1 MQMLAKIVNWF
12 LRLTAYG
19 VGAILILA
27 VLALAIFGFTAFGA
41 RIVTEKIAST
51 LSNRDMTITVRE
63 PQGLLTGG
71 LRAAEITVSDTR
83 GVFAEIHGIAIDW
96 NPLALLTGTFHAKRF
111 EIEAIDVLRKP
122 VRTLPSRPAAENAG
136 GFSLPIK
143 VDIDRVALPDI
154 KLAEP
159 FAGRAFALAAEGSLS
174 ANRDGGEAIV
184 NVRRH
189 AVLDARLVADIAYA
203 PAENRLRLKAQL
215 AEPKGGLL
223 AGFLGLPDNPAVNI
237 DLDGQGPISDW
248 RGKVQAALDGQQ
260 RAAIEARHQIS
271 ADGLHHLD
279 LKGGG
284 DLSSLLPAA
293 FRPLF
298 AGQTNIDLATT
309 FNDHGKI
316 DIQTGNIATG
326 SVVIAASGTL
336 DPAGNNSLNA
346 NLLGTSGPVDF
357 RWPLAEGEA
366 RFLIS
371 GLNLALTGD
380 AQAARLNVSGSLD
393 TATLPQAVIGNVKL
407 TAKSDSFNLAAR
419 SGSVQLRLV
428 AGDMTFAEPNL
439 NRAVQ
444 GPVTIASPLQITPGS
459 IGFNGTT
466 LESANIIGGLNGSYR
481 LADQA
486 LTGNVKLTI
495 APAALPAAVSGRF
508 DGPISL
514 ESQVTGTIPSKF
526 ALSNLVVTSGT
537 LEAAGNVALDG
548 SKVNADL
555 SGRLPDIGKLITGAN
570 GGAGYA
576 VRVGGELPA
585 ISVTANLK
593 SPSLEMAD
601 RTLGNLNID
610 LSGLA
615 DPKAPQGKIAATG
628 TIDGQPIAIN
638 GDISSADGRMRIPAL
653 TADIGGNRLTANL
666 EFSPALQPTGA
677 LTFDFPNIGLLA
689 ALGGQKAEGDL
700 KGSLG
705 VASDNGKIALKLR
718 ATGASIRRDTLA
730 IVKPDIDVTVSDLST
745 FAANG
750 TVKAEELNAGAN
762 RLAGLALGFT
772 RQQNQTVFDLNAAYD
787 GNPVLAAGNIEMADG
802 AIDLN
807 LDRFSASPRNIPVE
821 LAAPTQVAIT
831 GGTAS
836 LTGLTLK
843 TGTGSVSVTGSAGE
857 TLKLDADIHD
867 LPAALANGF
876 VPNLSAGGTIS
887 GKIAVTGT
895 PAAPVA
901 DFKLDWKDATTGQ
914 TKGAGLAPLGI
925 TAGGKFA
932 DNKLDFDTTIGS
944 GDGLSLK
951 AAGNVALA
959 DPKAPV
965 LNIDADIL
973 NLPARIANG
982 FVPDLAAAG
991 VITGKVSA
999 TGPLSAPTANF
1010 DLDWKDAATSHTKR
1024 AGLGDLAVK
1033 ASGKFA
1039 DNKLDFDTAIAGADS
1054 LSLKSNGNV
1063 AVTGTTIGNVEVD
1076 ATLKNIPAGIA
1087 NSFVADLAAKGAISG
1102 TVSAAGSLAAPTAN
1116 FDLSWKDAGTSH
1128 TKRAGLGDLAVKA
1141 SGKFADNK
1149 LDFDTAIAGA
1159 DSLSLKSNGNVA
1171 VTGTTIGN
1179 VEVDATLK
1187 NIPAGIA
1194 NSFVADL
1201 AAKGA
1206 ISGTV
1211 SAAGSLAA
1219 PTANFDLSW
1228 KDAGTSHTKRAGL
1241 ADLAVKASGKFADN
1255 KLDFDTAIA
1264 GADSVSLTA
1273 NGNVAVTGTM
1283 IDNIKVDATLKNIP
1297 AGIANSFVAD
1307 LAAEGAISGT
1317 VSAAGSLAAPTANFD
1332 LDWKDAAT
1340 SHTKRAGLAALGLT
1354 AAGKFADNKLDFNAA
1369 ASGAEGLSLK
1379 STGNVALV
1387 GTTVENIKVDAEI
1400 AKIPASL
1407 ANAFVP
1413 DLAAGGTI
1421 SGTLSAAG
1429 TPAAPNADFKLAW
1442 TDAATS
1448 HTRSAHLSGLALA
1461 ASGHF
1466 ADNRLD
1472 FDADLGGKDGLSLK
1486 AKGNVATAGTSVRN
1500 LDVKADLANLPAALA
1515 NGFIPGLAAEG
1526 TVSGT
1531 ASVSGA
1537 LPKPAVDFKLDW
1549 KNAAT
1554 AQTKNSGLSGLSA
1567 AASGKYADDRVDFD
1581 ANLAGKDGVL
1591 AKATG
1596 GVTIAGTAI
1605 RDLSINADIPALPA
1619 NIANAFVPGLG
1630 AEGTLSANAVTSGT
1644 PENPIVDF
1652 KLDWKDAATSHT
1664 KAAGLSRL
1672 ALAATGKYAGD
1683 RLDFDANLSG
1693 SGGVALKA
1701 AGNLSLAGTSIRAV
1715 DATVNA
1721 SNVPAAIANSFVPGL
1736 GAEGA
1741 VSATAKATGAL
1752 SAPSVDFKVDWK
1764 NAATSQTKG
1773 AGLSPFTIGA
1783 SGKLA
1788 GNRLTVDTSLVG
1800 DAGMSLKGGGSVVIT
1815 GNRALDMRFNGNLP
1829 FAVLGAPL
1837 AQQGLVADGVA
1848 TLNLQVGGTAAA
1860 PVINGT
1866 VSTNGAKLVDVRRN
1880 LAVNNLAATVTF
1892 NGSQAVISRLSG
1904 SLGGGGTIS
1913 ASGTIGIQPAG
1924 GFPAD
1929 ISIKLDQAVYV
1940 DGTLVVSTVNGT
1952 LGLRGPIMNSTL
1964 SGKLR
1969 LDKTSITVPEKLPT
1983 SLREIDIRHKN
1994 APRAVLAQLRD
2005 DGERKPTEKSSTIT
2019 LDLEID
2025 APSHI
2030 FARGRGIDAEL
2041 GGKVTIRG
2049 TAAAPIVTGGFTM
2062 RRGRMT
2068 ILNRRLDFTD
2078 KSRITFA
2085 GDLTPALDMEAT
2097 STSGSTTL
2105 TVDVA
2110 GLATDP
2116 AITFS
2121 SSPQLPQ
2128 DEVLAQLIFGQ
2139 SMSKLSPV
2147 QIAQLAD
2154 AVSQLAGNRSTSLF
2168 EGLRNQLGV
2177 DDLDISTDS
2186 KGQTSVSV
2194 GRYLNDRT
2202 YFELQQGGA
2211 AGAKAII
2218 NLDVGRGVKL
2228 RGAAGGNGAGEAGV
2242 VYEREY

>member
-1 MQMLAKIVNWF
+1 MQTLTKIVNWIV
-12 LRLTAYG
+12 RLTGYA
-19 VGAILILA
+19 VGATLILA
-27 VLALAIFGFTAFGA
+27 VVALAIFGFTSFGA

-51 LSNRDMTITVRE
+51 LSNRDMTIEVRE

-71 LRAAEITVSDTR
+71 LRAAEISISDTR
-83 GVFAEIHGIAIDW
+83 GVFAEIHGVAIDW
-96 NPLALLTGTFHAKRF
+96 NPFALLTGTFHAKRF
-111 EIEAIDVLRKP
+111 EIEAINVLRKP
-122 VRTLPSRPAAENAG
+122 VRTLPSRPQAENSG

-143 VDIDRVALPDI
+143 VDVDRIALPDI
-154 KLAEP
+154 KLAAP
-159 FAGRAFALAAEGSLS
+159 VAGRAFALAAEGSLS
-174 ANRDGGEAIV
+174 ANGDGGEAVV
-184 NVRRH
+184 NVSRH
-189 AVLDARLVADIAYA
+189 AVPDARLAADIAFA

-215 AEPKGGLL
+215 SEPKGGLL
-223 AGFLGLPDNPAVNI
+223 AGFLGLPDSPAVNI

-248 RGKVQAALDGQQ
+248 KGKLQAALDGQQ
-260 RAAIEARHQIS
+260 RAAIEARHQITE
-271 ADGLHHLD
+271 DGLHHLD

-284 DLSSLLPAA
+284 DLSSLLPSA

-309 FNDHGKI
+309 FDNHGKI

-380 AQAARLNVSGSLD
+380 AQTARLNVSGSLD
-393 TATLPQAVIGNVKL
+393 TATLPQATIGNIKL
-407 TAKSDSFNLAAR
+407 TAKSDAFNLAAR

-428 AGDMTFAEPNL
+428 AGDTTFTEPNL

-444 GPVTIASPLQITPGS
+444 GPVTIASPLQISPSG

-466 LESANIIGGLNGSYR
+466 VESANINGGLNGSYR
-481 LADQA
+481 LADKA
-486 LTGNVKLTI
+486 LTGNLKLTI
-495 APAALPAAVSGRF
+495 NPAALPAAVTSRF

-514 ESQVTGTIPSKF
+514 ESQVVGTIPSKF
-526 ALSNLVVTSGT
+526 ALSNLVLKSGT

-548 SKVNADL
+548 GMLNADL
-555 SGRLPDIGKLITGAN
+555 SGRLPDIGKLIPGAS

-576 VRVGGELPA
+576 LRVGGELPA

-593 SPSLEMAD
+593 AASLEMAD

-615 DPKAPQGKIAATG
+615 DPKAPQGRIAATG
-628 TIDGQPIAIN
+628 TIDGQPIGIN
-638 GDISSADGRMRIPAL
+638 GDISSQDGKTSIPAL
-653 TADIGGNRLTANL
+653 TADIGGNRLTGNV
-666 EFSPALQPTGA
+666 EFSPTLEPTAA
-677 LTFDFPNIGLLA
+677 LTFDFPNVGLLA
-689 ALGGQKAEGDL
+689 ALGGQKADGDL

-705 VASDNGKIALKLR
+705 VSSDGGRIALKLL
-718 ATGASIRRDTLA
+718 ATGGSIRRDTLA
-730 IVKPDIDVTVSDLST
+730 IVKPDIDVTVSDLKAL
-745 FAANG
+745 AANG
-750 TVKAEELNAGAN
+750 TIKAEEVSAGTN
-762 RLAGLALGFT
+762 RLAGLSLRFAK
-772 RQQNQTVFDLNAAYD
+772 QQDHTDFDLNAAYD
-787 GNPVLAAGNIEMADG
+787 GNPVLAAGNIEAADG
-802 AIDLN
+802 TMHLN
-807 LDRFSASPRNIPVE
+807 LDRFSASPRNIPIE
-821 LAAPTQVAIT
+821 LAAPTQVAV
-831 GGTAS
+831 GGGAAS
-836 LTGLTLK
+836 LNELTLK
-843 TGTGSVSVTGSAGE
+843 TGTGSVTVTGSAGE
-857 TLKLDADIHD
+857 TLKLDADIRE

-887 GKIAVTGT
+887 GTIAVTGT

-932 DNKLDFDTTIGS
+932 DNKLDFNTTVGS
-944 GDGLSLK
+944 NDGLSLK

-965 LNIDADIL
+965 LDVNADIL

-982 FVPDLAAAG
+982 FVPDLAAEG
-991 VITGKVSA
+991 TITGKV
-999 TGPLSAPTANF
+999 
-1010 DLDWKDAATSHTKR
+1010 AAS
-1024 AGLGDLAVK
+1024 
-1033 ASGKFA
+1033 
-1039 DNKLDFDTAIAGADS
+1039 
-1054 LSLKSNGNV
+1054 
-1063 AVTGTTIGNVEVD
+1063 
-1076 ATLKNIPAGIA
+1076 
-1087 NSFVADLAAKGAISG
+1087 
-1102 TVSAAGSLAAPTAN
+1102 GSLAAPTAN
-1116 FDLSWKDAGTSH
+1116 FDLDWKGAATSQ
-1128 TKRAGLGDLAVKA
+1128 TKRVGLADLGLKA
-1141 SGKFADNK
+1141 SGKFADSK
-1149 LDFDTAIAGA
+1149 LDFDTVIGGA
-1159 DSLSLKSNGNVA
+1159 NRLSLKANGNVA
-1171 VTGTTIGN
+1171 ITGTTIGN
-1179 VEVDATLK
+1179 V
-1187 NIPAGIA
+1187 
-1194 NSFVADL
+1194 
-1201 AAKGA
+1201 
-1206 ISGTV
+1206 
-1211 SAAGSLAA
+1211 
-1219 PTANFDLSW
+1219 
-1228 KDAGTSHTKRAGL
+1228 
-1241 ADLAVKASGKFADN
+1241 
-1255 KLDFDTAIA
+1255 
-1264 GADSVSLTA
+1264 
-1273 NGNVAVTGTM
+1273 
-1283 IDNIKVDATLKNIP
+1283 KVDAVLANVP
-1297 AGIANSFVAD
+1297 ANIANSFVAD
-1307 LAAEGAISGT
+1307 LAAEGTISGKI
-1317 VSAAGSLAAPTANFD
+1317 SATGSLSAPSADFD
-1332 LDWKDAAT
+1332 FNWKDAAT

-1354 AAGKFADNKLDFNAA
+1354 ASGKFAENKLDFNAA
-1369 ASGAEGLSLK
+1369 VSGDKDLSLK
-1379 STGNVALV
+1379 AMGNVALA
-1387 GTTVENIKVDAEI
+1387 GTAIDSIKVDAEI
-1400 AKIPASL
+1400 AKLPASL

-1421 SGTLSAAG
+1421 SGTMSAAG
-1429 TPAAPNADFKLAW
+1429 TPAAPKADFKLDWA
-1442 TDAATS
+1442 DAATS
-1448 HTRSAHLSGLALA
+1448 QTRSAHLSGLALA
-1461 ASGHF
+1461 ASGRF
-1466 ADNRLD
+1466 ADDRLD
-1472 FDADLGGKDGLSLK
+1472 FDANLGGRDGLSLR
-1486 AKGNVATAGTSVRN
+1486 AAGNIAISGTSVRN
-1500 LDVKADLANLPAALA
+1500 LDVKADLANLPAGLA
-1515 NGFIPGLAAEG
+1515 NGFVPGLAAEG

-1531 ASVSGA
+1531 ASASGA

-1554 AQTKNSGLSGLSA
+1554 AQTKSSGLSGLSA
-1567 AASGKYADDRVDFD
+1567 AASGKFANDRVDFD
-1581 ANLAGKDGVL
+1581 ANLTGKDGVL

-1644 PENPIVDF
+1644 PANPVVDF

-1683 RLDFDANLSG
+1683 RLDFDAALN
-1693 SGGVALKA
+1693 GGGIALKA
-1701 AGNLSLAGTSIRAV
+1701 AGNLAIAGTSIRSLDVTAN
-1715 DATVNA
+1715 TTNL
-1721 SNVPAAIANSFVPGL
+1721 PAGIANGFVPGL
-1736 GAEGA
+1736 AAEGA
-1741 VSATAKATGAL
+1741 VSATVKATGAL

-1773 AGLSPFTIGA
+1773 AGLSPFSIDA

-1788 GNRLTVDTSLVG
+1788 GNRLTVDTSLAG

-1815 GNRALDMRFNGNLP
+1815 GNRAMDMRFTGNLP

-1848 TLNLQVGGTAAA
+1848 TVNLQIGGTAAA

-1866 VSTNGAKLVDVRRN
+1866 VSTNGTKLVDVRRN
-1880 LAVNNLAATVTF
+1880 MAVNNLTATVTF
-1892 NGSQAVISRLSG
+1892 NGSQAVISRLTG
-1904 SLGGGGTIS
+1904 SLSGGGTIS

-1929 ISIKLDQAVYV
+1929 ISIKLDKAVYV

-1952 LGLRGPIMNSTL
+1952 VGLRGPITNATL

-2005 DGERKPTEKSSTIT
+2005 DGERKPGEKSSVIT

-2030 FARGRGIDAEL
+2030 FVRGRGIDAEL
-2041 GGKVTIRG
+2041 GGLVTIRG

-2068 ILNRRLDFTD
+2068 ILNRRLDFSD

-2085 GDLTPALDMEAT
+2085 GDMTPALDMEAT
-2097 STSGSTTL
+2097 SASGTTTL

-2177 DDLDISTDS
+2177 DDFDVSTDS

-2202 YFELQQGGA
+2202 YFELQQGGS
-2211 AGAKAII
+2211 AGAKAVI

-2228 RGAAGGNGAGEAGV
+2228 RGGAGGNGEGEAGI

>member
-1 MQMLAKIVNWF
+1 MQTLTKIVNWIV
-12 LRLTAYG
+12 RLTGYV
-19 VGAILILA
+19 VGATLILA
-27 VLALAIFGFTAFGA
+27 VVALAIFGFTSFGA
-41 RIVTEKIAST
+41 RIVTERIAST
-51 LSNRDMTITVRE
+51 LSNRDMTIEVRE

-71 LRAAEITVSDTR
+71 LRAAEISISDTR
-83 GVFAEIHGIAIDW
+83 GVFAEIHGVAIDW

-111 EIEAIDVLRKP
+111 EIEAINVLRKP
-122 VRTLPSRPAAENAG
+122 VRTLPSRPQAENSG

-143 VDIDRVALPDI
+143 VDVDRIALPDI
-154 KLAEP
+154 KLAAP
-159 FAGRAFALAAEGSLS
+159 LAGRAFALAAEGSLS
-174 ANRDGGEAIV
+174 ANGDGGEAVV
-184 NVRRH
+184 NVSRH
-189 AVLDARLVADIAYA
+189 AVPDARLAADIAFA

-215 AEPKGGLL
+215 SEPKGGLL
-223 AGFLGLPDNPAVNI
+223 AGFLGLPDSPAVNI

-248 RGKVQAALDGQQ
+248 KGKLQAALDGQQ
-260 RAAIEARHQIS
+260 RAAIEARHQITE
-271 ADGLHHLD
+271 DGLHHLD

-284 DLSSLLPAA
+284 DLSSLLPSA

-309 FNDHGKI
+309 FDNHGKI

-393 TATLPQAVIGNVKL
+393 TATLPQANIGNIKL
-407 TAKSDSFNLAAR
+407 TAKSDAFNLAAR

-428 AGDMTFAEPNL
+428 AGDATFSDPNL

-444 GPVTIASPLQITPGS
+444 GPVTIASPLQISPSG

-466 LESANIIGGLNGSYR
+466 VESANINGGLNGSYR
-481 LADQA
+481 LTDQA
-486 LTGNVKLTI
+486 LTGNLKLTI
-495 APAALPAAVSGRF
+495 NPAALPAAATDRF
-508 DGPISL
+508 DAPISL
-514 ESQVTGTIPSKF
+514 ESQVVGTIPSKF
-526 ALSNLVVTSGT
+526 ALSNLVLKSGT

-548 SKVNADL
+548 GILNADL
-555 SGRLPDIGKLITGAN
+555 SGRLPDIGKLIPGAS

-576 VRVGGELPA
+576 LRVGGELPA

-593 SPSLEMAD
+593 APSLEMAD
-601 RTLGNLNID
+601 RVLGNLNID

-615 DPKAPQGKIAATG
+615 DPKAPQGRIAATG
-628 TIDGQPIAIN
+628 TIDGQPIGIN
-638 GDISSADGRMRIPAL
+638 GDIRSQDGKTSIPAL
-653 TADIGGNRLTANL
+653 TADIGGNRLTGNV
-666 EFSPALQPTGA
+666 EFSSSLEPTGA

-705 VASDNGKIALKLR
+705 VSSDGGRIALKLL
-718 ATGASIRRDTLA
+718 ATGASIRRDTLV
-730 IVKPDIDVTVSDLST
+730 IVKPDIDVTVSDLKAL
-745 FAANG
+745 AANG
-750 TVKAEELNAGAN
+750 TVKAEEVSAGTN
-762 RLAGLALGFT
+762 RLAGLSLDFT
-772 RQQNQTVFDLNAAYD
+772 KQQDHTDFDLDAAYD
-787 GNPVLAAGNIEMADG
+787 GNPVLAAGNIEAAGGTMH
-802 AIDLN
+802 LN
-807 LDRFSASPRNIPVE
+807 LDRFSASPRNIPIE
-821 LAAPTQVAIT
+821 LAAPTQVAI
-831 GGTAS
+831 GGGAAS
-836 LTGLTLK
+836 LNGLTLK
-843 TGTGSVSVTGSAGE
+843 TGTGSVTVTGSAGE
-857 TLKLDADIHD
+857 TLKIDADIRE

-887 GKIAVTGT
+887 GTIAVTGT

-914 TKGAGLAPLGI
+914 AKGAGLAPLGI

-932 DNKLDFDTTIGS
+932 DNKLDFDTTVGS
-944 GDGLSLK
+944 NDGLSLK

-965 LNIDADIL
+965 LDVRADIL
-973 NLPARIANG
+973 NLPARVANG
-982 FVPDLAAAG
+982 FVPDLAAEG
-991 VITGKVSA
+991 TITGKLAASGTLA
-999 TGPLSAPTANF
+999 NPTANF
-1010 DLDWKDAATSHTKR
+1010 DLDWKGAATSQTKR
-1024 AGLGDLAVK
+1024 AGLADLGLK

-1039 DNKLDFDTAIAGADS
+1039 DNKLDFDTVIGGANN
-1054 LSLKSNGNV
+1054 LSL
-1063 AVTGTTIGNVEVD
+1063 I
-1076 ATLKNIPAGIA
+1076 
-1087 NSFVADLAAKGAISG
+1087 
-1102 TVSAAGSLAAPTAN
+1102 
-1116 FDLSWKDAGTSH
+1116 
-1128 TKRAGLGDLAVKA
+1128 
-1141 SGKFADNK
+1141 
-1149 LDFDTAIAGA
+1149 
-1159 DSLSLKSNGNVA
+1159 
-1171 VTGTTIGN
+1171 
-1179 VEVDATLK
+1179 
-1187 NIPAGIA
+1187 
-1194 NSFVADL
+1194 
-1201 AAKGA
+1201 
-1206 ISGTV
+1206 
-1211 SAAGSLAA
+1211 
-1219 PTANFDLSW
+1219 
-1228 KDAGTSHTKRAGL
+1228 
-1241 ADLAVKASGKFADN
+1241 
-1255 KLDFDTAIA
+1255 
-1264 GADSVSLTA
+1264 A
-1273 NGNVAVTGTM
+1273 NGNVAITGTTLG
-1283 IDNIKVDATLKNIP
+1283 NVTVDAALANVP
-1297 AGIANSFVAD
+1297 ANIANSFVAD
-1307 LAAEGAISGT
+1307 LAAEGAISGKI
-1317 VSAAGSLAAPTANFD
+1317 SAAGSLSAPAADFD
-1332 LDWKDAAT
+1332 LNWKDAAT
-1340 SHTKRAGLAALGLT
+1340 SHTKRAGLTALGVT
-1354 AAGKFADNKLDFNAA
+1354 ASGKFAENKLDFNAVVN
-1369 ASGAEGLSLK
+1369 GDKDLSLK
-1379 STGNVALV
+1379 AIGNVALA
-1387 GTTVENIKVDAEI
+1387 GTAIDSIKVDAEI
-1400 AKIPASL
+1400 AKLPASL

-1421 SGTLSAAG
+1421 SGTVSAAG
-1429 TPAAPNADFKLAW
+1429 TPAAPKADFKLDW

-1448 HTRSAHLSGLALA
+1448 QTRSAHLSGLALA
-1461 ASGHF
+1461 ASGRF

-1472 FDADLGGKDGLSLK
+1472 FDTNLAGQDGLSLK
-1486 AKGNVATAGTSVRN
+1486 AAGNVAISGTSVRN
-1500 LDVKADLANLPAALA
+1500 LDVKADLANLPAGLA
-1515 NGFIPGLAAEG
+1515 NSFVPGLAAEG
-1526 TVSGT
+1526 AVSGT
-1531 ASVSGA
+1531 ASASGA

-1554 AQTKNSGLSGLSA
+1554 AQTKSSGLSGLSA
-1567 AASGKYADDRVDFD
+1567 AASGKFANDRVDFD

-1630 AEGTLSANAVTSGT
+1630 AEGTLSASATTSGT
-1644 PENPIVDF
+1644 PANPIVDF

-1664 KAAGLSRL
+1664 KAAGLTRL

-1683 RLDFDANLSG
+1683 RLDFDADLSG
-1693 SGGVALKA
+1693 SGGISLKA
-1701 AGNLSLAGTSIRAV
+1701 AGNLSIAGTTIRSIDVTA
-1715 DATVNA
+1715 NA
-1721 SNVPAAIANSFVPGL
+1721 ANVPAAIANGFVPGI
-1736 GAEGA
+1736 GAEGTI
-1741 VSATAKATGAL
+1741 SATAKATGAL
-1752 SAPSVDFKVDWK
+1752 SSPVVDFKVDWK

-1773 AGLSPFTIGA
+1773 AGLSPLSIGA

-1788 GNRLTVDTSLVG
+1788 GNRLTVDTSLAG
-1800 DAGMSLKGGGSVVIT
+1800 DAGMSLKGGGSVVIS
-1815 GNRALDMRFNGNLP
+1815 GNRAIDMRFNGNVP

-1837 AQQGLVADGVA
+1837 AQQGFVADGVA
-1848 TLNLQVGGTAAA
+1848 NVNLEIGGTAAA

-1880 LAVNNLAATVTF
+1880 LAVNNLTATVTF
-1892 NGSQAVISRLSG
+1892 NGNQAVISRLSG

-1913 ASGTIGIQPAG
+1913 VSGTVGIQPAG

-1929 ISIKLDQAVYV
+1929 ISIKLDKAVYV

-1952 LGLRGPIMNSTL
+1952 LGLRGPITNATL

-2005 DGERKPTEKSSTIT
+2005 DGERKPGEKSSVIT

-2030 FARGRGIDAEL
+2030 FVRGRGIDAEL
-2041 GGKVTIRG
+2041 GGLVTIRG
-2049 TAAAPIVTGGFTM
+2049 TAAAPNVTGGFTM
-2062 RRGRMT
+2062 RRGRLT
-2068 ILNRRLDFTD
+2068 ILNRRLDFSD
-2078 KSRITFA
+2078 KSRITFV

-2097 STSGSTTL
+2097 SASGSTTL

-2121 SSPQLPQ
+2121 SSPELPQ

-2177 DDLDISTDS
+2177 DDFDVSTDS

-2202 YFELQQGGA
+2202 YFELQQGGS
-2211 AGAKAII
+2211 AGAKAVI

-2228 RGAAGGNGAGEAGV
+2228 RGGAGGNGEGEAGI

>member
-1 MQMLAKIVNWF
+1 MQMLAKIVNWIV
-12 LRLTAYG
+12 RLTGYAVG
-19 VGAILILA
+19 VTLILA
-27 VLALAIFGFTAFGA
+27 VAALAIFGFTSFGA

-51 LSNRDMTITVRE
+51 LSNRDMTIQVRE

-71 LRAAEITVSDTR
+71 LRAAEISFSDTR

-111 EIEAIDVLRKP
+111 EIEAINVLRKP
-122 VRTLPSRPAAENAG
+122 VRTLPSRPGAENSG
-136 GFSLPIK
+136 GFALPIK

-154 KLAEP
+154 KLAAP
-159 FAGRAFALAAEGSLS
+159 VAGRAFALAAEGSLS
-174 ANRDGGEAIV
+174 ANGDGGEAVV
-184 NVRRH
+184 NVSRH
-189 AVLDARLVADIAYA
+189 EVPDARLAADIAFA

-215 AEPKGGLL
+215 SEPKGGLL
-223 AGFLGLPDNPAVNI
+223 AGFLGLPDSPAVNI

-248 RGKVQAALDGQQ
+248 KGKVQAALDGQQ
-260 RAAIEARHQIS
+260 RAAIEARHQIT

-284 DLSSLLPAA
+284 DLSSLLPSA

-309 FNDHGKI
+309 FDDRGKI

-357 RWPLAEGEA
+357 RWPLAEGDA

-393 TATLPQAVIGNVKL
+393 TATLPQANIGNIKL
-407 TAKSDSFNLAAR
+407 TAKSDAFNLAAR

-428 AGDMTFAEPNL
+428 AGDTTFTDPNL

-444 GPVTIASPLQITPGS
+444 GPVTIASPLQISPSG

-466 LESANIIGGLNGSYR
+466 VESANINGGLNGSYR
-481 LADQA
+481 LADKA
-486 LTGNVKLTI
+486 LTGNLKLTI
-495 APAALPAAVSGRF
+495 NPAALPAAVTSRF

-514 ESQVTGTIPSKF
+514 ESQVVGTIPSKF
-526 ALSNLVVTSGT
+526 ALSNLVLKSGT

-548 SKVNADL
+548 GMLNADL
-555 SGRLPDIGKLITGAN
+555 SGRLPDIGKLIPGAS

-576 VRVGGELPA
+576 LRVGGELPA

-593 SPSLEMAD
+593 AASLEMAE

-615 DPKAPQGKIAATG
+615 DPKAQQGRIAATG
-628 TIDGQPIAIN
+628 TIDGQPIGIN
-638 GDISSADGRMRIPAL
+638 GDITSQDGKISIPAL
-653 TADIGGNRLTANL
+653 TADIGGNRLTGNA
-666 EFSPALQPTGA
+666 EFSPTLEPTAA
-677 LTFDFPNIGLLA
+677 LTFDFPNVGLLA

-705 VASDNGKIALKLR
+705 ISSDSGKIALKLL
-718 ATGASIRRDTLA
+718 ATGGSIHRDTLA
-730 IVKPDIDVTVSDLST
+730 IVKPDIDVTISDLNAL
-745 FAANG
+745 AANG
-750 TVKAEELNAGAN
+750 TIKAEGVSAGTN
-762 RLAGLALGFT
+762 KLAGLSLGFT
-772 RQQNQTVFDLNAAYD
+772 KQQNHTDFDLDAAYD
-787 GNPVLAAGNIEMADG
+787 GNPVLAAGNIEAQDG
-802 AIDLN
+802 TIHLN
-807 LDRFSASPRNIPVE
+807 LDRFSASPRDIPIE
-821 LAAPTQVAIT
+821 LAAPTQVAI
-831 GGTAS
+831 GGGAAN
-836 LTGLTLK
+836 LNGLMLK
-843 TGTGSVSVTGSAGE
+843 TGTGSVTVTGSAGE
-857 TLKLDADIHD
+857 TLKLDADIRE

-887 GKIAVTGT
+887 GTIAVTGT

-901 DFKLDWKDATTGQ
+901 DFKLGWKDATTGQ
-914 TKGAGLAPLGI
+914 TKGAGLAPLDI

-932 DNKLDFDTTIGS
+932 DNKLDFDTTVGS
-944 GDGLSLK
+944 DDGLSLK

-965 LNIDADIL
+965 LDVNADIL

-991 VITGKVSA
+991 TITGKVAASGSLA
-999 TGPLSAPTANF
+999 APTANF
-1010 DLDWKDAATSHTKR
+1010 DLNWKDAATSHTKR
-1024 AGLGDLAVK
+1024 AGLADLGVK

-1039 DNKLDFDTAIAGADS
+1039 DSKLDFNTVVDGANS
-1054 LSLKSNGNV
+1054 LSLKANGNV
-1063 AVTGTTIGNVEVD
+1063 AITGTTIGN
-1076 ATLKNIPAGIA
+1076 
-1087 NSFVADLAAKGAISG
+1087 
-1102 TVSAAGSLAAPTAN
+1102 
-1116 FDLSWKDAGTSH
+1116 
-1128 TKRAGLGDLAVKA
+1128 
-1141 SGKFADNK
+1141 
-1149 LDFDTAIAGA
+1149 
-1159 DSLSLKSNGNVA
+1159 
-1171 VTGTTIGN
+1171 
-1179 VEVDATLK
+1179 
-1187 NIPAGIA
+1187 
-1194 NSFVADL
+1194 
-1201 AAKGA
+1201 
-1206 ISGTV
+1206 
-1211 SAAGSLAA
+1211 
-1219 PTANFDLSW
+1219 
-1228 KDAGTSHTKRAGL
+1228 
-1241 ADLAVKASGKFADN
+1241 
-1255 KLDFDTAIA
+1255 
-1264 GADSVSLTA
+1264 
-1273 NGNVAVTGTM
+1273 
-1283 IDNIKVDATLKNIP
+1283 IKVDAALANVP
-1297 AGIANSFVAD
+1297 ANIANSFVAD
-1307 LAAEGAISGT
+1307 LAAEGAISGRLSASGLLSAPSADFDLIWKDAATSHTKRSGLAALGVTASGKFAENKLDFNAVVGGANSLSLKANGNLAIKGTTIDNLT
-1317 VSAAGSLAAPTANFD
+1317 VDATLANVPANIANSFVADLAAEGTISGKISATGSLPVPNADFD
-1332 LDWKDAAT
+1332 LTWKDAAT
-1340 SHTKRAGLAALGLT
+1340 SHTKRAGLAALGVT
-1354 AAGKFADNKLDFNAA
+1354 ASGKFAENKLDFNAA
-1369 ASGAEGLSLK
+1369 VSGDKDLSLK
-1379 STGNVALV
+1379 AMGNVALA
-1387 GTTVENIKVDAEI
+1387 GTAIDSIKVDAEI
-1400 AKIPASL
+1400 AKLPAGL

-1421 SGTLSAAG
+1421 SGTASASG
-1429 TPAAPNADFKLAW
+1429 TLAAPKADFKLDW

-1448 HTRSAHLSGLALA
+1448 QTRSAHLSGLALTT
-1461 ASGHF
+1461 SGRF
-1466 ADNRLD
+1466 ADDRLD
-1472 FDADLGGKDGLSLK
+1472 FNATLAGKDGLSLK
-1486 AKGNVATAGTSVRN
+1486 AAGNVAISGTSVKT
-1500 LDVKADLANLPAALA
+1500 LDVKADLANLPAGLA
-1515 NGFIPGLAAEG
+1515 NGFVPGLGAEG

-1531 ASVSGA
+1531 ASASGA

-1554 AQTKNSGLSGLSA
+1554 AQTKSSGLSGLSA
-1567 AASGKYADDRVDFD
+1567 AASGKFANDRVDFD

-1630 AEGTLSANAVTSGT
+1630 AEGTLSASAITSGT
-1644 PENPIVDF
+1644 PANPIVDF
-1652 KLDWKDAATSHT
+1652 KLNWKDAATSHT

-1683 RLDFDANLSG
+1683 RLDFDAALNG
-1693 SGGVALKA
+1693 SGGIALKA
-1701 AGNLSLAGTSIRAV
+1701 AGNLAIAGTSIKSLDVTAN
-1715 DATVNA
+1715 TTNLPA
-1721 SNVPAAIANSFVPGL
+1721 SIANGFVPGL
-1736 GAEGA
+1736 AAEGA

-1773 AGLSPFTIGA
+1773 AGLSPFSIDA

-1788 GNRLTVDTSLVG
+1788 GNRLTVETSLAG
-1800 DAGMSLKGGGSVVIT
+1800 DAGMSLKGGGSVAIT
-1815 GNRALDMRFNGNLP
+1815 GNRAIDMRFNGNLP

-1848 TLNLQVGGTAAA
+1848 TVNLQIGGTAAA

-1892 NGSQAVISRLSG
+1892 NGSQAVISRLNG
-1904 SLGGGGTIS
+1904 SLGSGGTIS

-1929 ISIKLDQAVYV
+1929 ISIKLDKAVYV

-1952 LGLRGPIMNSTL
+1952 LGLRGPIANATL

-2005 DGERKPTEKSSTIT
+2005 DGERKPGEKSSVMT

-2030 FARGRGIDAEL
+2030 FVRGRGIDAEL
-2041 GGKVTIRG
+2041 GGRVTIRG
-2049 TAAAPIVTGGFTM
+2049 TAAAPVVTGGFTM
-2062 RRGRMT
+2062 RRGRLT
-2068 ILNRRLDFTD
+2068 ILNRRLDFSD

-2097 STSGSTTL
+2097 STSGTTTL

-2177 DDLDISTDS
+2177 DDFDVSTDS

-2202 YFELQQGGA
+2202 YFELQQGGS
-2211 AGAKAII
+2211 AGAKAVI

-2228 RGAAGGNGAGEAGV
+2228 RGGAGGNGEGEAGI

>member
-1 MQMLAKIVNWF
+1 MQTLAKIVNWIV
-12 LRLTAYG
+12 RLTGYA
-19 VGAILILA
+19 VGATLILA
-27 VLALAIFGFTAFGA
+27 VAALAIFGFTSFGA

-51 LSNRDMTITVRE
+51 LSNRDMTIEVRE

-71 LRAAEITVSDTR
+71 LRAAEISISDTR
-83 GVFAEIHGIAIDW
+83 GVFAEIHGVAIDW

-111 EIEAIDVLRKP
+111 EIEAINVLRKP
-122 VRTLPSRPAAENAG
+122 VRTLPSRPGAENSG
-136 GFSLPIK
+136 GFALPIK
-143 VDIDRVALPDI
+143 FDIDRVALPDI
-154 KLAEP
+154 KLAAP
-159 FAGRAFALAAEGSLS
+159 VAGRAFALAAEGSLS
-174 ANRDGGEAIV
+174 ANGDGGEAVV
-184 NVRRH
+184 NVSRH
-189 AVLDARLVADIAYA
+189 AVPDARLAADIAYA

-215 AEPKGGLL
+215 SEPKGGLL
-223 AGFLGLPDNPAVNI
+223 AGFLGLPDSPAVNI

-248 RGKVQAALDGQQ
+248 KGKLQAALDGQQ
-260 RAAIEARHQIS
+260 RAAIETRHQIT

-284 DLSSLLPAA
+284 DLSSLLPSA

-309 FNDHGKI
+309 FDDRGKI

-393 TATLPQAVIGNVKL
+393 TATLPQANIGNIKL
-407 TAKSDSFNLAAR
+407 TAKSDAFNLAAR

-428 AGDMTFAEPNL
+428 AGDTTFTDPNL

-444 GPVTIASPLQITPGS
+444 GPVTIASPLQISPSG

-466 LESANIIGGLNGSYR
+466 VESANINGGLNGSYR
-481 LADQA
+481 LADKA
-486 LTGNVKLTI
+486 LTGNLKLTI
-495 APAALPAAVSGRF
+495 SPAALPAAVTSRF

-514 ESQVTGTIPSKF
+514 ESQVVGTIPSKF
-526 ALSNLVVTSGT
+526 ALSNLVLKSGT

-548 SKVNADL
+548 GMLNADL
-555 SGRLPDIGKLITGAN
+555 SGRLPDIGKLIPGAS

-576 VRVGGELPA
+576 LRVGGELPA
-585 ISVTANLK
+585 LSVTANLK
-593 SPSLEMAD
+593 AASVEMAD
-601 RTLGNLNID
+601 RVLGNLNID

-615 DPKAPQGKIAATG
+615 DPKAPQGRIAATG
-628 TIDGQPIAIN
+628 TIDGQPIGIN
-638 GDISSADGRMRIPAL
+638 GDITSQDGKISIPAL
-653 TADIGGNRLTANL
+653 TADIGGNRMTGNA
-666 EFSPALQPTGA
+666 EFSPTLEPTAA
-677 LTFDFPNIGLLA
+677 LTFDFPNVGLLA

-705 VASDNGKIALKLR
+705 ISSDSGRVALKLL
-718 ATGASIRRDTLA
+718 ATGGSIRRDTLA
-730 IVKPDIDVTVSDLST
+730 IVKPDIDVTISDLNAL
-745 FAANG
+745 AANG
-750 TVKAEELNAGAN
+750 TVKAEEVSAGTN
-762 RLAGLALGFT
+762 RLAGLSLRFAK
-772 RQQNQTVFDLNAAYD
+772 QQNHTDFDLDAAYD
-787 GNPVLAAGNIEMADG
+787 GNPVLAAGNIEAADG
-802 AIDLN
+802 AIHLN
-807 LDRFSASPRNIPVE
+807 LDRFSASPRNIPIE
-821 LAAPTQVAIT
+821 LAAPAQVAI
-831 GGTAS
+831 GGGAAS
-836 LTGLTLK
+836 LNGLMLK
-843 TGTGSVSVTGSAGE
+843 TGTGSVTVTGSAGE
-857 TLKLDADIHD
+857 TLKLDADIRE

-887 GKIAVTGT
+887 GTIAVTGT

-914 TKGAGLAPLGI
+914 TKGAGLAPLDI

-932 DNKLDFDTTIGS
+932 DNKLDFDTTVGS
-944 GDGLSLK
+944 DDGLSLK

-965 LNIDADIL
+965 LDVNADIL

-982 FVPDLAAAG
+982 FVPDLAAEG
-991 VITGKVSA
+991 TITGKV
-999 TGPLSAPTANF
+999 
-1010 DLDWKDAATSHTKR
+1010 AAS
-1024 AGLGDLAVK
+1024 
-1033 ASGKFA
+1033 
-1039 DNKLDFDTAIAGADS
+1039 
-1054 LSLKSNGNV
+1054 
-1063 AVTGTTIGNVEVD
+1063 
-1076 ATLKNIPAGIA
+1076 
-1087 NSFVADLAAKGAISG
+1087 
-1102 TVSAAGSLAAPTAN
+1102 GSLAAPTAN
-1116 FDLSWKDAGTSH
+1116 FDLDWKGAATSQ
-1128 TKRAGLGDLAVKA
+1128 TKRVGLADLGLKA
-1141 SGKFADNK
+1141 SGKFADSK
-1149 LDFDTAIAGA
+1149 LDFDTVIGGA
-1159 DSLSLKSNGNVA
+1159 NRLSLKANGNVA
-1171 VTGTTIGN
+1171 ITGTTIGN
-1179 VEVDATLK
+1179 VKADAALA
-1187 NIPAGIA
+1187 NVPA
-1194 NSFVADL
+1194 N
-1201 AAKGA
+1201 
-1206 ISGTV
+1206 
-1211 SAAGSLAA
+1211 
-1219 PTANFDLSW
+1219 
-1228 KDAGTSHTKRAGL
+1228 
-1241 ADLAVKASGKFADN
+1241 
-1255 KLDFDTAIA
+1255 
-1264 GADSVSLTA
+1264 
-1273 NGNVAVTGTM
+1273 
-1283 IDNIKVDATLKNIP
+1283 
-1297 AGIANSFVAD
+1297 IANSFVAD
-1307 LAAEGAISGT
+1307 LAAEGTISGKI
-1317 VSAAGSLAAPTANFD
+1317 SASGSLSAPSADFD
-1332 LDWKDAAT
+1332 LKWKDAAT
-1340 SHTKRAGLAALGLT
+1340 SHTKRAGLAALGMAASGKFADNKLDFTT
-1354 AAGKFADNKLDFNAA
+1354 AIDGANSLSLKANGNVAITGTTIGNVKVDAALANVPVNIANSFVADLAAEGAISGKISASGSLSAPSADFDLNWKDAATSHTKRAGLAALGVTASGKFADNKLDFNAA
-1369 ASGAEGLSLK
+1369 VSGDKDLSLK
-1379 STGNVALV
+1379 AKGNVALA
-1387 GTTVENIKVDAEI
+1387 GTAIDSLKVDAEI
-1400 AKIPASL
+1400 AKLPASL

-1429 TPAAPNADFKLAW
+1429 TPAAPKADFKLDW

-1448 HTRSAHLSGLALA
+1448 QTRSAHLSGLALTT
-1461 ASGHF
+1461 SGRF
-1466 ADNRLD
+1466 ADDRLD
-1472 FDADLGGKDGLSLK
+1472 FDANLGGRDGLSLK
-1486 AKGNVATAGTSVRN
+1486 AAGNIAISGTSVRN
-1500 LDVKADLANLPAALA
+1500 LDVKADLANLPAGLA
-1515 NGFIPGLAAEG
+1515 NGFVPGLAAEG

-1531 ASVSGA
+1531 ASASGA

-1554 AQTKNSGLSGLSA
+1554 AQTKSSGLSGLSA
-1567 AASGKYADDRVDFD
+1567 AASGKFANDRVDFD
-1581 ANLAGKDGVL
+1581 ANLTGKDGVL

-1644 PENPIVDF
+1644 PANPIVDF
-1652 KLDWKDAATSHT
+1652 KLNWKDAATSHT

-1683 RLDFDANLSG
+1683 RLNFDAALNG
-1693 SGGVALKA
+1693 SGGIALKA
-1701 AGNLSLAGTSIRAV
+1701 TGNLAIAGTSIR
-1715 DATVNA
+1715 
-1721 SNVPAAIANSFVPGL
+1721 SLNVTANTTNLPAGIANGFVPGL
-1736 GAEGA
+1736 AAEGA
-1741 VSATAKATGAL
+1741 VSATVKATGAL

-1773 AGLSPFTIGA
+1773 AGLSPFSIGA

-1788 GNRLTVDTSLVG
+1788 GNRLTVDTSLAG

-1815 GNRALDMRFNGNLP
+1815 GNRAIDMRFNGNLP

-1848 TLNLQVGGTAAA
+1848 TVNLQIGGTAAA

-1880 LAVNNLAATVTF
+1880 LAVNNLTATVTF

-1929 ISIKLDQAVYV
+1929 ISIKLDKAVYV

-1952 LGLRGPIMNSTL
+1952 VGLRGPITNATL

-1983 SLREIDIRHKN
+1983 SLREVDIRHKN

-2005 DGERKPTEKSSTIT
+2005 DGERKPGEKSSVIT

-2030 FARGRGIDAEL
+2030 FVRGRGIDAEL
-2041 GGKVTIRG
+2041 GGRVTIRG

-2068 ILNRRLDFTD
+2068 ILNRRLDFSD

-2097 STSGSTTL
+2097 SASGSTTL
-2105 TVDVA
+2105 TVDVT

-2177 DDLDISTDS
+2177 DDFDVSTDS

-2202 YFELQQGGA
+2202 YFELQQGGS
-2211 AGAKAII
+2211 AGAKAVI

>member
-1 MQMLAKIVNWF
+1 MQTLAKIVNWIV
-12 LRLTAYG
+12 RLTGYA
-19 VGAILILA
+19 VGATLILA
-27 VLALAIFGFTAFGA
+27 VVALAIFGFTSFGA

-51 LSNRDMTITVRE
+51 LSNRDMTIEVRE

-71 LRAAEITVSDTR
+71 LRAAEISISDTR
-83 GVFAEIHGIAIDW
+83 GIFAEIHGIAIDW

-111 EIEAIDVLRKP
+111 EIEAINVLRKP
-122 VRTLPSRPAAENAG
+122 VRTLPSRPGAENSG
-136 GFSLPIK
+136 GFNLPIK
-143 VDIDRVALPDI
+143 VEIDRVALPDI
-154 KLAEP
+154 KLAAP
-159 FAGRAFALAAEGSLS
+159 VAGRAFALAAEGSLS
-174 ANRDGGEAIV
+174 ANGDGGEAVV
-184 NVRRH
+184 NVSRH
-189 AVLDARLVADIAYA
+189 AVPDARLAADIAFA

-215 AEPKGGLL
+215 SEPKGGLL
-223 AGFLGLPDNPAVNI
+223 AGFLGLPDSPAVNI

-248 RGKVQAALDGQQ
+248 KGKVQAALDGQQ
-260 RAAIEARHQIS
+260 RAAIEARHQITE
-271 ADGLHHLD
+271 DGLHHLD

-284 DLSSLLPAA
+284 DLSSLLPSA

-309 FNDHGKI
+309 FDNHGKI

-393 TATLPQAVIGNVKL
+393 TATLPQANIGNIKL
-407 TAKSDSFNLAAR
+407 TAKSDTFNLAAR

-428 AGDMTFAEPNL
+428 AGDATFSDPNL

-444 GPVTIASPLQITPGS
+444 GPVTIASPLQISPSG

-466 LESANIIGGLNGSYR
+466 VESANINGGLNGTYR
-481 LADQA
+481 LADKA
-486 LTGNVKLTI
+486 LTGNLKLTI
-495 APAALPAAVSGRF
+495 DPAALPAAVTSRF

-514 ESQVTGTIPSKF
+514 ESQMVGTIPSKF
-526 ALSNLVVTSGT
+526 ALSNIVLKSGT
-537 LEAAGNVALDG
+537 LEAAGNVALDDG
-548 SKVNADL
+548 MLNADL
-555 SGRLPDIGKLITGAN
+555 SGRLPDIGKLIPGAS

-576 VRVGGELPA
+576 LRVGGELTA

-593 SPSLEMAD
+593 AASLEMAD
-601 RTLGNLNID
+601 RVLGNLNID

-615 DPKAPQGKIAATG
+615 DPKAPQGRIAATG
-628 TIDGQPIAIN
+628 TIDGQPIGIN
-638 GDISSADGRMRIPAL
+638 GDISSQDGKMRIPAL
-653 TADIGGNRLTANL
+653 TADIGGNRLTGNV
-666 EFSPALQPTGA
+666 EFSHSLEPTGA
-677 LTFDFPNIGLLA
+677 LTFDFPNVGLLA
-689 ALGGQKAEGDL
+689 ALAGQKAEGDL

-705 VASDNGKIALKLR
+705 VSSDSGRIALKLL
-718 ATGASIRRDTLA
+718 ATGGSIRRDTLA
-730 IVKPDIDVTVSDLST
+730 IVKPDIDVTVSDLSAL
-745 FAANG
+745 AANG
-750 TVKAEELNAGAN
+750 TVKAEEVSAGTN
-762 RLAGLALGFT
+762 KLAGLSLRFT
-772 RQQNQTVFDLNAAYD
+772 KQQNHTDFDLDAAYD
-787 GNPVLAAGNIEMADG
+787 GNPVLAAGNIEAADG
-802 AIDLN
+802 TMHLN
-807 LDRFSASPRNIPVE
+807 LDHFSASPRNIPIE
-821 LAAPTQVAIT
+821 LAAPTQVAI
-831 GGTAS
+831 GGGAAS
-836 LTGLTLK
+836 LNGLTLK
-843 TGTGSVSVTGSAGE
+843 TGAGSVTVTGSAGE
-857 TLKLDADIHD
+857 TLKLDADIHE

-887 GKIAVTGT
+887 GTIAVTGT

-932 DNKLDFDTTIGS
+932 DHKLDFDTTVS
-944 GDGLSLK
+944 SDDGLSLK

-959 DPKAPV
+959 EPKAPV
-965 LNIDADIL
+965 LDVNADIL

-982 FVPDLAAAG
+982 FVPDLAAEG
-991 VITGKVSA
+991 TITGKLAASGA
-999 TGPLSAPTANF
+999 LAAPTANF
-1010 DLDWKDAATSHTKR
+1010 DLDWKSAATSQTR
-1024 AGLGDLAVK
+1024 
-1033 ASGKFA
+1033 
-1039 DNKLDFDTAIAGADS
+1039 
-1054 LSLKSNGNV
+1054 
-1063 AVTGTTIGNVEVD
+1063 
-1076 ATLKNIPAGIA
+1076 
-1087 NSFVADLAAKGAISG
+1087 
-1102 TVSAAGSLAAPTAN
+1102 
-1116 FDLSWKDAGTSH
+1116 
-1128 TKRAGLGDLAVKA
+1128 
-1141 SGKFADNK
+1141 
-1149 LDFDTAIAGA
+1149 
-1159 DSLSLKSNGNVA
+1159 
-1171 VTGTTIGN
+1171 
-1179 VEVDATLK
+1179 
-1187 NIPAGIA
+1187 
-1194 NSFVADL
+1194 
-1201 AAKGA
+1201 
-1206 ISGTV
+1206 
-1211 SAAGSLAA
+1211 
-1219 PTANFDLSW
+1219 
-1228 KDAGTSHTKRAGL
+1228 RAGL
-1241 ADLAVKASGKFADN
+1241 ADLAVKASGKFGDNNLDFNTTIGGANSLSLKANGNIAITGTTIGNVTVDAALANVPAKIANSFVPDLAAEGAISGNISASGSLSAPSADFDLNWKDAATSQTKRAGLAALGVTASGKFTEN
-1255 KLDFDTAIA
+1255 KLDFDTGIV
-1264 GADSVSLTA
+1264 GANSLSLTA
-1273 NGNVAVTGTM
+1273 TGDVAITGTTIGNV
-1283 IDNIKVDATLKNIP
+1283 NVDAALANIP
-1297 AGIANSFVAD
+1297 ANISNSFVPD

-1317 VSAAGSLAAPTANFD
+1317 VSASGSLSAPAADFD
-1332 LDWKDAAT
+1332 LNWKDAAT
-1340 SHTKRAGLAALGLT
+1340 SHTKRAGLAALGVT
-1354 AAGKFADNKLDFNAA
+1354 ASGKFAENKLDFNAA
-1369 ASGAEGLSLK
+1369 VSGDKDLSLK
-1379 STGNVALV
+1379 ATGNVALA
-1387 GTTVENIKVDAEI
+1387 GRTIDSIKVDAEI
-1400 AKIPASL
+1400 AKLPASL

-1429 TPAAPNADFKLAW
+1429 TPAAPNADFKLDW

-1448 HTRSAHLSGLALA
+1448 QTRSAHLSGLALA
-1461 ASGHF
+1461 ASGRF

-1472 FDADLGGKDGLSLK
+1472 FEANLGGQDGLSLK
-1486 AKGNVATAGTSVRN
+1486 AMGNVAISGTSVKT
-1500 LDVKADLANLPAALA
+1500 LDVKADLVNLPAGLA
-1515 NGFIPGLAAEG
+1515 NGFVPGLAAEG

-1531 ASVSGA
+1531 ASASGA

-1554 AQTKNSGLSGLSA
+1554 AQTKSSGLSGLSA
-1567 AASGKYADDRVDFD
+1567 AATGKFANDRVDFD

-1591 AKATG
+1591 AKAKG

-1630 AEGTLSANAVTSGT
+1630 AEGTLSASAVTSGT
-1644 PENPIVDF
+1644 PANPIIDF

-1683 RLDFDANLSG
+1683 RLDFDANLT
-1693 SGGVALKA
+1693 GGGGITLKA
-1701 AGNLSLAGTSIRAV
+1701 AGNLSIAGTSIRSV
-1715 DATVNA
+1715 DVTANAT
-1721 SNVPAAIANSFVPGL
+1721 NVPAGIANGFVPGL
-1736 GAEGA
+1736 AAEGA
-1741 VSATAKATGAL
+1741 VTATAKATGAL

-1788 GNRLTVDTSLVG
+1788 GNRLTVDTSLAG
-1800 DAGMSLKGGGSVVIT
+1800 DAGMSLKGGGSVAIA
-1815 GNRALDMRFNGNLP
+1815 GNRAIDMHFTGNLP

-1848 TLNLQVGGTAAA
+1848 TVNLQIGGTAAA

-1929 ISIKLDQAVYV
+1929 ISIKLDKAVYV

-1952 LGLRGPIMNSTL
+1952 VGLRGPIASATL

-2005 DGERKPTEKSSTIT
+2005 DSERKSGEKSSVIT

-2030 FARGRGIDAEL
+2030 FVRGRGIDAEL
-2041 GGKVTIRG
+2041 GGLVTIRG

-2062 RRGRMT
+2062 RRGRLT
-2068 ILNRRLDFTD
+2068 ILNRRLDFSD

-2085 GDLTPALDMEAT
+2085 GDLTPALDLEAT
-2097 STSGSTTL
+2097 SSSGTTTL

-2121 SSPQLPQ
+2121 SSPELPQ

-2177 DDLDISTDS
+2177 DDFDVSTDS

-2202 YFELQQGGA
+2202 YFELQQGGS
-2211 AGAKAII
+2211 AGAKAVI

-2228 RGAAGGNGAGEAGV
+2228 RGGAGGNGEGEAGI

>member
-1 MQMLAKIVNWF
+1 MQTLAKIVNWII
-12 LRLTAYG
+12 RLTGYAVG
-19 VGAILILA
+19 VTLILA
-27 VLALAIFGFTAFGA
+27 VAALAIFGFTSFGA
-41 RIVTEKIAST
+41 RIVTERIAST
-51 LSNRDMTITVRE
+51 LSNRDMTIEVRE
-63 PQGLLTGG
+63 PEGLLTGG
-71 LRAAEITVSDTR
+71 LRAAEISLSDTK

-111 EIEAIDVLRKP
+111 EIDAISVLRKP
-122 VRTLPSRPAAENAG
+122 VRTLPSRPAAENSG
-136 GFSLPIK
+136 GFGLPIK
-143 VDIDRVALPDI
+143 IDIDHVALPDI

-159 FAGRAFALAAEGSLS
+159 LAGRAFALAAEGSLS
-174 ANRDGGEAIV
+174 ANADGGEAVV
-184 NVRRH
+184 NVSRH
-189 AVLDARLVADIAYA
+189 AVPDAKLAADIAYA
-203 PAENRLRLKAQL
+203 PAENRLQLKAAL
-215 AEPKGGLL
+215 SEPKGGLV
-223 AGFLGLPDNPAVNI
+223 AGLLGLPGEPAVKI
-237 DLDGQGPISDW
+237 DLNGQGPISDW
-248 RGKVQAALDGQQ
+248 TGKLQAALDGQQ
-260 RAAIEARHQIS
+260 RAAIEGRHAIS

-284 DLSSLLPAA
+284 DLSSLLPSA

-298 AGQTNIDLATT
+298 AGQTNIDLAAT
-309 FNDHGKI
+309 FDNRGKI
-316 DIQTGNIATG
+316 DIQTGNLATG

-357 RWPLAEGEA
+357 RWPLAEGDA

-393 TATLPQAVIGNVKL
+393 SATLPQANIGNVKL
-407 TAKSDSFNLAAR
+407 TAKSDAFNLAAR

-428 AGDMTFAEPNL
+428 AGDATFTDPNL

-444 GPVTIASPLQITPGS
+444 APVTIAAPLQVSPDT

-466 LESANIIGGLNGSYR
+466 VESANINGSLNGSYR

-495 APAALPAAVSGRF
+495 EPAALPAAVTGKF

-514 ESQVTGTIPSKF
+514 ESQVAGTIPSKF
-526 ALSNLVVTSGT
+526 AFSNIVLTSGT

-548 SKVNADL
+548 TALNADL
-555 SGRLPDIGKLITGAN
+555 SGRLPDVGKLMAGAS
-570 GGAGYA
+570 GAAGYA
-576 VRVGGELPA
+576 LRIGGELPA

-593 SPSLEMAD
+593 APSLAMAD
-601 RTLGNLNID
+601 RELANLNVD
-610 LSGLA
+610 LSGVV

-628 TIDGQPIAIN
+628 TIDGQPIGIN
-638 GDISSADGRMRIPAL
+638 GDVLSKDGKISIPAL
-653 TADIGGNRLTANL
+653 TADIGGNRLTGNL
-666 EFSPALQPTGA
+666 ELSPSLEPAGA

-705 VASDNGKIALKLR
+705 ISSDSGRIGLKLL
-718 ATGASIRRDTLA
+718 ASGSSVRRDTLA
-730 IVKPDIDVTVSDLST
+730 IVKPDIDVTISDLAAL
-745 FAANG
+745 AANG
-750 TVKAEELNAGAN
+750 TVKAEELSAGTN
-762 RLAGLALGFT
+762 RLAGLSLAFT
-772 RQQNQTVFDLNAAYD
+772 KQQDRTDFDLDAAYD
-787 GNPVLAAGNIEMADG
+787 GNPVMADG
-802 AIDLN
+802 NVETSGGNIGLN
-807 LDRFSASPRNIPVE
+807 LDRFSASPRNIPIE
-821 LAAPTQVAIT
+821 LAAPTRVTVT
-831 GGTAS
+831 GGAAN
-836 LTGLTLK
+836 LDGLTLK
-843 TGTGSVSVTGSAGE
+843 TGAGSVSVTGSAGE
-857 TLKLDADIHD
+857 TLKIDADIHE

-887 GKIAVTGT
+887 GKIAITGT

-914 TKGAGLAPLGI
+914 IKGAGLGPLGI

-932 DNKLDFDTTIGS
+932 DKRLDFDTAVRGEE
-944 GDGLSLK
+944 GLSLK
-951 AAGNVALA
+951 AAGNVGLA
-959 DPKAPV
+959 DPAAPV
-965 LNIDADIL
+965 LAVNADIL
-973 NLPARIANG
+973 NLPARLANG
-982 FVPDLAAAG
+982 FVPDLAAEG
-991 VITGKVSA
+991 VITGKVTASGSVNAPAADFDLDWKSA
-999 TGPLSAPTANF
+999 ATSHTRRAGLADLALKASGRFADSKLDFNAAITGAEKLSLKAAGNVAVTGTTIGNVKVDATLANVPASIANSFVPDLAAEGAISGKLSAAGSLSAPTANF
-1010 DLDWKDAATSHTKR
+1010 DLDWKNAA
-1024 AGLGDLAVK
+1024 V
-1033 ASGKFA
+1033 
-1039 DNKLDFDTAIAGADS
+1039 
-1054 LSLKSNGNV
+1054 
-1063 AVTGTTIGNVEVD
+1063 
-1076 ATLKNIPAGIA
+1076 
-1087 NSFVADLAAKGAISG
+1087 
-1102 TVSAAGSLAAPTAN
+1102 
-1116 FDLSWKDAGTSH
+1116 
-1128 TKRAGLGDLAVKA
+1128 
-1141 SGKFADNK
+1141 
-1149 LDFDTAIAGA
+1149 
-1159 DSLSLKSNGNVA
+1159 
-1171 VTGTTIGN
+1171 
-1179 VEVDATLK
+1179 
-1187 NIPAGIA
+1187 
-1194 NSFVADL
+1194 
-1201 AAKGA
+1201 
-1206 ISGTV
+1206 
-1211 SAAGSLAA
+1211 
-1219 PTANFDLSW
+1219 
-1228 KDAGTSHTKRAGL
+1228 SHTKRAGL
-1241 ADLAVKASGKFADN
+1241 AGLGVTAS
-1255 KLDFDTAIA
+1255 
-1264 GADSVSLTA
+1264 
-1273 NGNVAVTGTM
+1273 
-1283 IDNIKVDATLKNIP
+1283 
-1297 AGIANSFVAD
+1297 
-1307 LAAEGAISGT
+1307 
-1317 VSAAGSLAAPTANFD
+1317 
-1332 LDWKDAAT
+1332 
-1340 SHTKRAGLAALGLT
+1340 
-1354 AAGKFADNKLDFNAA
+1354 GKFADNKLDFNAA
-1369 ASGAEGLSLK
+1369 ANGDKGLSLK
-1379 STGNVALV
+1379 AVGNVALA
-1387 GTTVENIKVDAEI
+1387 GTAVDSMKVDAEI
-1400 AKIPASL
+1400 ANIPAGL

-1421 SGTLSAAG
+1421 SGTLSASG
-1429 TPAAPNADFKLAW
+1429 TPAAPTADFKLGWA
-1442 TDAATS
+1442 DAATS
-1448 HTRSAHLSGLALA
+1448 HTRSAHLSDLTLAT
-1461 ASGHF
+1461 SGRF

-1472 FDADLGGKDGLSLK
+1472 FSADLGGGGGLSLK
-1486 AKGNVATAGTSVRN
+1486 ATGNVAVEGASVRN

-1515 NGFIPGLAAEG
+1515 NGFVPGLAAEG

-1531 ASVSGA
+1531 ASASGT

-1554 AQTKNSGLSGLSA
+1554 AQTRSSGLSDLTA
-1567 AASGKYADDRVDFD
+1567 AASGKFVNDRVDFD

-1591 AKATG
+1591 AKAKG
-1596 GVTIAGTAI
+1596 GVTIAGAAI

-1619 NIANAFVPGLG
+1619 NLANAFVPGLG
-1630 AEGTLSANAVTSGT
+1630 AEGTLSASAVTSGT
-1644 PENPIVDF
+1644 PADPIVDF

-1672 ALAATGKYAGD
+1672 TLVASGKYAGD
-1683 RLDFDANLSG
+1683 RLDFDANLT
-1693 SGGVALKA
+1693 GGGGIAVKA
-1701 AGNLSLAGTSIRAV
+1701 AGNLAIAGTTIRSV
-1715 DATVNA
+1715 DVTADA
-1721 SNVPAAIANSFVPGL
+1721 DNVPAGIANGFVPGL

-1788 GNRLTVDTSLVG
+1788 GNKLTVDTSLAG
-1800 DAGMSLKGGGSVVIT
+1800 DAGMSLKGGGSVVMS
-1815 GNRALDMRFNGNLP
+1815 GNRAIDMRFNGNLP

-1837 AQQGLVADGVA
+1837 AEQGFVADGVA
-1848 TLNLQVGGTAAA
+1848 TVDLRIGGTAAA

-1866 VSTNGAKLVDVRRN
+1866 VATNGAKLVDVRRN
-1880 LAVNNLAATVTF
+1880 LAVNNFAATVTF

-1904 SLGGGGTIS
+1904 NLGGGGTIS

-1929 ISIKLDQAVYV
+1929 ISIKLDKAVYV
-1940 DGTLVVSTVNGT
+1940 DGTLVVSTVSGT
-1952 LGLRGPIMNSTL
+1952 LGLRGPITSATL
-1964 SGKLR
+1964 SGKLQ
-1969 LDKTSITVPEKLPT
+1969 LEKTSITVPEKLPT

-2005 DGERKPTEKSSTIT
+2005 ESERKPGEKSSVIT
-2019 LDLEID
+2019 LDLQID

-2041 GGKVTIRG
+2041 GGSVTIRG

-2062 RRGRMT
+2062 RRGRLT
-2068 ILNRRLDFTD
+2068 ILNRRLDFSD

-2097 STSGSTTL
+2097 STSGTTTL

-2177 DDLDISTDS
+2177 DDFDVSTDS

-2202 YFELQQGGA
+2202 YFELQQGGS

-2228 RGAAGGNGAGEAGV
+2228 RGGAGGNGEGEAGI

>member
-1 MQMLAKIVNWF
+1 MQMLAKIVNWI

-19 VGAILILA
+19 VGVTLILA

-71 LRAAEITVSDTR
+71 LRAAEISISDTR

-122 VRTLPSRPAAENAG
+122 VRTLPSRPGAENTG

-154 KLAEP
+154 KLSEP

-184 NVRRH
+184 NVSRH
-189 AVLDARLVADIAYA
+189 AVPDARLAADIAYA
-203 PAENRLRLKAQL
+203 PAENRLQLKAQL

-223 AGFLGLPDNPAVNI
+223 AGFLGLPDSPAVNI
-237 DLDGQGPISDW
+237 DVDGQGPISDW

-260 RAAIEARHQIS
+260 RAAIEARHQIG

-284 DLSSLLPAA
+284 DLSSLLPSA

-298 AGQTNIDLATT
+298 SGQTNIDLATT
-309 FNDHGKI
+309 FDNRGKI

-393 TATLPQAVIGNVKL
+393 TATLPQADIGNVKL
-407 TAKSDSFNLAAR
+407 TAKSDAFNLAAR

-466 LESANIIGGLNGSYR
+466 VESANINGSLNGSYR

-486 LTGNVKLTI
+486 LTGNVKLTV
-495 APAALPAAVSGRF
+495 APAALPVAVSGRF
-508 DGPISL
+508 DGPIAL
-514 ESQVTGTIPSKF
+514 ESQLVGTIPSKL
-526 ALSNLVVTSGT
+526 ALSNLVLTSGT

-555 SGRLPDIGKLITGAN
+555 SGRLPDIGKLVNGAS

-576 VRVGGELPA
+576 LRVGGELPA
-585 ISVTANLK
+585 LSVTVNLK
-593 SPSLEMAD
+593 APSLEMAD

-610 LSGLA
+610 LSGVA
-615 DPKAPQGKIAATG
+615 DPKAPQGRIAATG
-628 TIDGQPIAIN
+628 AIDGQPISIN

-653 TADIGGNRLTANL
+653 TADIGGNRLTGNL
-666 EFSPALQPTGA
+666 EFSPALEPTGA
-677 LTFDFPNIGLLA
+677 LAFDFPNIGLLA

-705 VASDNGKIALKLR
+705 IVSDNGKIALKLR

-745 FAANG
+745 LAANG

-762 RLAGLALGFT
+762 RLAGLSLGFA
-772 RQQNQTVFDLNAAYD
+772 RQQNQTDFDLNAAYD
-787 GNPVLAAGNIEMADG
+787 GNPVLAAGNIEMAGG

-821 LAAPTQVAIT
+821 LAAPTQVKIA

-857 TLKLDADIHD
+857 TLKLDADIRE

-887 GKIAVTGT
+887 GRIAVTGT

-914 TKGAGLAPLGI
+914 TKGAGVAPLGI

-932 DNKLDFDTTIGS
+932 DNRLDFDTTISG

-951 AAGNVALA
+951 AAGNVLLT
-959 DPKAPV
+959 DPKTPV
-965 LNIDADIL
+965 LDIDADIL

-982 FVPDLAAAG
+982 FVPDLAAEG
-991 VITGKVSA
+991 VITGKLSA
-999 TGPLSAPTANF
+999 TGPLSAPIADF
-1010 DLDWKDAATSHTKR
+1010 DLDWKGAA
-1024 AGLGDLAVK
+1024 
-1033 ASGKFA
+1033 
-1039 DNKLDFDTAIAGADS
+1039 
-1054 LSLKSNGNV
+1054 
-1063 AVTGTTIGNVEVD
+1063 
-1076 ATLKNIPAGIA
+1076 
-1087 NSFVADLAAKGAISG
+1087 
-1102 TVSAAGSLAAPTAN
+1102 
-1116 FDLSWKDAGTSH
+1116 
-1128 TKRAGLGDLAVKA
+1128 
-1141 SGKFADNK
+1141 
-1149 LDFDTAIAGA
+1149 
-1159 DSLSLKSNGNVA
+1159 
-1171 VTGTTIGN
+1171 
-1179 VEVDATLK
+1179 
-1187 NIPAGIA
+1187 
-1194 NSFVADL
+1194 
-1201 AAKGA
+1201 
-1206 ISGTV
+1206 
-1211 SAAGSLAA
+1211 
-1219 PTANFDLSW
+1219 
-1228 KDAGTSHTKRAGL
+1228 TSHTKRAGL
-1241 ADLAVKASGKFADN
+1241 ADLAVKASGKFADS
-1255 KLDFDTAIA
+1255 KLDFDTAIS
-1264 GADSVSLTA
+1264 GADRLSLKA
-1273 NGNVAVTGTM
+1273 NGNVAVTGTTVG
-1283 IDNIKVDATLKNIP
+1283 NVKVDATLSNIP

-1332 LDWKDAAT
+1332 LVWKGAAT

-1354 AAGKFADNKLDFNAA
+1354 TSGKFADNKLEFTAA
-1369 ASGAEGLSLK
+1369 ASGGEGLSLK
-1379 STGNVALV
+1379 STGNVVLA
-1387 GTTVENIKVDAEI
+1387 GTTVETIKVDAEI
-1400 AKIPASL
+1400 ARIPASL

-1448 HTRSAHLSGLALA
+1448 HTRSARVSGLALA

-1472 FDADLGGKDGLSLK
+1472 FDADLAGKDGLSLK
-1486 AKGNVATAGTSVRN
+1486 AKGNVATSGTSVRN

-1515 NGFIPGLAAEG
+1515 NGFVPGLAAEG

-1531 ASVSGA
+1531 ASASGA

-1554 AQTKNSGLSGLSA
+1554 AQTRSSGLSGLSA
-1567 AASGKYADDRVDFD
+1567 AASGKYANDRVDFD

-1630 AEGTLSANAVTSGT
+1630 AEGMLSANAVTSGT
-1644 PENPIVDF
+1644 PANPIVDF

-1683 RLDFDANLSG
+1683 RLDFDASLSG
-1693 SGGVALKA
+1693 SGGIALKA
-1701 AGNLSLAGTSIRAV
+1701 AGNLSIAGTSIRAV
-1715 DATVNA
+1715 DVTADAT
-1721 SNVPAAIANSFVPGL
+1721 NVPAGIANGFVPGL

-1741 VSATAKATGAL
+1741 VTATAKATGAL
-1752 SAPSVDFKVDWK
+1752 SSPSVDFKVDWK

-1788 GNRLTVDTSLVG
+1788 GNRLTVDTSLAG

-1848 TLNLQVGGTAAA
+1848 TVNLEIGGTAAA

-1866 VSTNGAKLVDVRRN
+1866 VTTSGAKLVDVRRN
-1880 LAVNNLAATVTF
+1880 LAVNNLAATVSF
-1892 NGSQAVISRLSG
+1892 NGSQAVISRLNG
-1904 SLGGGGTIS
+1904 NLGGGGTIS

-1929 ISIKLDQAVYV
+1929 ISIKLDKAVYV

-2005 DGERKPTEKSSTIT
+2005 DGEQKPAEKSSTIT

-2062 RRGRMT
+2062 RRGRLT

-2228 RGAAGGNGAGEAGV
+2228 RGAAGGNGAGEAGI

>member
-1 MQMLAKIVNWF
+1 MQTLTKIVNWIV
-12 LRLTAYG
+12 RLTGYA
-19 VGAILILA
+19 VGATLILA
-27 VLALAIFGFTAFGA
+27 VVALAIFGFTSFGA

-51 LSNRDMTITVRE
+51 LSNRDMTIEVRE

-71 LRAAEITVSDTR
+71 LRAAEISISDTR
-83 GVFAEIHGIAIDW
+83 GVFAEIHGVAIDW
-96 NPLALLTGTFHAKRF
+96 NPFALLTGTFHAKRF
-111 EIEAIDVLRKP
+111 EIEAINVLRKP
-122 VRTLPSRPAAENAG
+122 VRTLPSRPQAENSG

-143 VDIDRVALPDI
+143 VDVDRIALPDI
-154 KLAEP
+154 KLAAP
-159 FAGRAFALAAEGSLS
+159 VAGRAFALAAEGSLS
-174 ANRDGGEAIV
+174 ANGDGGEAVV
-184 NVRRH
+184 NVSRH
-189 AVLDARLVADIAYA
+189 AVPDARLAADIAFA

-215 AEPKGGLL
+215 SEPKGGLL
-223 AGFLGLPDNPAVNI
+223 AGFLGLPDSPAVNI

-248 RGKVQAALDGQQ
+248 KGKLQAALDGQQ
-260 RAAIEARHQIS
+260 RAAIEARHQITE
-271 ADGLHHLD
+271 DGLHHLD

-284 DLSSLLPAA
+284 DLSSLLPSA

-309 FNDHGKI
+309 FDNHGKI

-380 AQAARLNVSGSLD
+380 AQTARLNVSGSLD
-393 TATLPQAVIGNVKL
+393 TATLPQATIGNIKL
-407 TAKSDSFNLAAR
+407 TAKSDAFNLAAR

-428 AGDMTFAEPNL
+428 AGDTTFTEPNL

-444 GPVTIASPLQITPGS
+444 GPVTIASPLQISPSG

-466 LESANIIGGLNGSYR
+466 VESANINGGLNGSYR
-481 LADQA
+481 LADKA
-486 LTGNVKLTI
+486 LTGNLKLTI
-495 APAALPAAVSGRF
+495 NPAALPAAVTSRF

-514 ESQVTGTIPSKF
+514 ESQVVGTIPSKF
-526 ALSNLVVTSGT
+526 ALSNLVLKSGT

-548 SKVNADL
+548 GMLNADL
-555 SGRLPDIGKLITGAN
+555 SGRLPDIGKLIPGAS

-576 VRVGGELPA
+576 LRVGGELPA

-593 SPSLEMAD
+593 AASLEMAD

-615 DPKAPQGKIAATG
+615 DPKAPQGRIAATG
-628 TIDGQPIAIN
+628 TIDGQPIGIN
-638 GDISSADGRMRIPAL
+638 GDISSQDGKTSIPAL
-653 TADIGGNRLTANL
+653 TADIGGNRLTGNV
-666 EFSPALQPTGA
+666 EFSPTLEPTAA
-677 LTFDFPNIGLLA
+677 LTFDFPNVGLLA
-689 ALGGQKAEGDL
+689 ALGGQKADGDL

-705 VASDNGKIALKLR
+705 VSSDGGRIALKLL
-718 ATGASIRRDTLA
+718 ATGGSIRRDTLA
-730 IVKPDIDVTVSDLST
+730 IVKPDIDVTVSDLKAL
-745 FAANG
+745 AANG
-750 TVKAEELNAGAN
+750 TIKAEEVSAGTN
-762 RLAGLALGFT
+762 RLAGLSLRFAK
-772 RQQNQTVFDLNAAYD
+772 QQDHTDFDLNAAYD
-787 GNPVLAAGNIEMADG
+787 GNPVLAAGNIEAADG
-802 AIDLN
+802 TMHLN
-807 LDRFSASPRNIPVE
+807 LDRFSASPRNIPIE
-821 LAAPTQVAIT
+821 LAAPTQVAV
-831 GGTAS
+831 GGGAAS
-836 LTGLTLK
+836 LNELTLK
-843 TGTGSVSVTGSAGE
+843 TGTGSVTVTGSAGE
-857 TLKLDADIHD
+857 TLKLDADIRE

-887 GKIAVTGT
+887 GTIAVTGT

-932 DNKLDFDTTIGS
+932 DNKLDFNTTVGS
-944 GDGLSLK
+944 NDGLSLK

-965 LNIDADIL
+965 LDVNADIL

-982 FVPDLAAAG
+982 FVPDLAAEG
-991 VITGKVSA
+991 TITGKV
-999 TGPLSAPTANF
+999 
-1010 DLDWKDAATSHTKR
+1010 AAS
-1024 AGLGDLAVK
+1024 
-1033 ASGKFA
+1033 
-1039 DNKLDFDTAIAGADS
+1039 
-1054 LSLKSNGNV
+1054 
-1063 AVTGTTIGNVEVD
+1063 
-1076 ATLKNIPAGIA
+1076 
-1087 NSFVADLAAKGAISG
+1087 
-1102 TVSAAGSLAAPTAN
+1102 GSLAAPTAN
-1116 FDLSWKDAGTSH
+1116 FDLDWKGAATSQ
-1128 TKRAGLGDLAVKA
+1128 TKRVGLADLGLKA
-1141 SGKFADNK
+1141 SGKFADSK
-1149 LDFDTAIAGA
+1149 LDFDTVIGGA
-1159 DSLSLKSNGNVA
+1159 NRLSLKANGNVA
-1171 VTGTTIGN
+1171 ITGTTIGN
-1179 VEVDATLK
+1179 V
-1187 NIPAGIA
+1187 
-1194 NSFVADL
+1194 
-1201 AAKGA
+1201 
-1206 ISGTV
+1206 
-1211 SAAGSLAA
+1211 
-1219 PTANFDLSW
+1219 
-1228 KDAGTSHTKRAGL
+1228 
-1241 ADLAVKASGKFADN
+1241 
-1255 KLDFDTAIA
+1255 
-1264 GADSVSLTA
+1264 
-1273 NGNVAVTGTM
+1273 
-1283 IDNIKVDATLKNIP
+1283 KVDAVLANVP
-1297 AGIANSFVAD
+1297 ANIANSFVAD
-1307 LAAEGAISGT
+1307 LAAEGTISGKI
-1317 VSAAGSLAAPTANFD
+1317 SATGSLSAPSADFD
-1332 LDWKDAAT
+1332 FNWKDAAT

-1354 AAGKFADNKLDFNAA
+1354 ASGKFAENKLDFNAA
-1369 ASGAEGLSLK
+1369 VSGDKDLSLK
-1379 STGNVALV
+1379 AMGNVALA
-1387 GTTVENIKVDAEI
+1387 GTAIDSIKVDAEI
-1400 AKIPASL
+1400 AKLPASL

-1421 SGTLSAAG
+1421 SGTMSAAG
-1429 TPAAPNADFKLAW
+1429 TPAAPKADFKLDWA
-1442 TDAATS
+1442 DAATS
-1448 HTRSAHLSGLALA
+1448 QTRSAHLSGLALA
-1461 ASGHF
+1461 ASGRF
-1466 ADNRLD
+1466 ADDRLD
-1472 FDADLGGKDGLSLK
+1472 FDANLGGRDGLSLR
-1486 AKGNVATAGTSVRN
+1486 AAGNIAISGTSVRN
-1500 LDVKADLANLPAALA
+1500 LDVKADLANLPAGLA
-1515 NGFIPGLAAEG
+1515 NGFVPGLAAEG

-1531 ASVSGA
+1531 ASASGA

-1554 AQTKNSGLSGLSA
+1554 AQTKSSGLSGLSA
-1567 AASGKYADDRVDFD
+1567 AASGKFANDRVDFD
-1581 ANLAGKDGVL
+1581 ANLTGKDGVL

-1644 PENPIVDF
+1644 PANPVVDF

-1683 RLDFDANLSG
+1683 RLDFDAALN
-1693 SGGVALKA
+1693 GGGIALKA
-1701 AGNLSLAGTSIRAV
+1701 AGNLAIAGTSIRSLDVTAN
-1715 DATVNA
+1715 TTNL
-1721 SNVPAAIANSFVPGL
+1721 PAGIANGFVPGL
-1736 GAEGA
+1736 AAEGA
-1741 VSATAKATGAL
+1741 VSATVKATGAL

-1773 AGLSPFTIGA
+1773 AGLSPFSIDA

-1788 GNRLTVDTSLVG
+1788 GNRLTVDTSLAG

-1815 GNRALDMRFNGNLP
+1815 GNRAMDMRFTGNLP

-1848 TLNLQVGGTAAA
+1848 TVNLQIGGTAAA

-1880 LAVNNLAATVTF
+1880 MAVNNLTATVTF
-1892 NGSQAVISRLSG
+1892 NGSQAVISRLTG
-1904 SLGGGGTIS
+1904 SLSGGGTIS

-1929 ISIKLDQAVYV
+1929 ISIKLDKAVYV

-1952 LGLRGPIMNSTL
+1952 VGLRGPITNATL

-2005 DGERKPTEKSSTIT
+2005 DGERKPGEKSSVIT

-2030 FARGRGIDAEL
+2030 FVRGRGIDAEL
-2041 GGKVTIRG
+2041 GGLVTIRG

-2068 ILNRRLDFTD
+2068 ILNRRLDFSD

-2085 GDLTPALDMEAT
+2085 GDMTPALDMEAT
-2097 STSGSTTL
+2097 SASGTTTL

-2177 DDLDISTDS
+2177 DDFDVSTDS

-2202 YFELQQGGA
+2202 YFELQQGGS
-2211 AGAKAII
+2211 AGAKAVI

-2228 RGAAGGNGAGEAGV
+2228 RGGAGGNGEGEAGI

>member
-1 MQMLAKIVNWF
+1 MQTLAKIVNWVV
-12 LRLTAYG
+12 RLTGYV
-19 VGAILILA
+19 VGATLILA
-27 VLALAIFGFTAFGA
+27 IVALAIFGFTSFGA

-51 LSNRDMTITVRE
+51 LSNRDMTIEVRE

-71 LRAAEITVSDTR
+71 LRAAEISISDTR
-83 GVFAEIHGIAIDW
+83 GVFAEIHGVAIDW

-111 EIEAIDVLRKP
+111 EIEAINVLRKP
-122 VRTLPSRPAAENAG
+122 VRTLPSRPKAENSG

-143 VDIDRVALPDI
+143 VDVDRIALPDI
-154 KLAEP
+154 KLAAP
-159 FAGRAFALAAEGSLS
+159 LAGRAFALAAEGSLS
-174 ANRDGGEAIV
+174 ANADGGEAIV
-184 NVRRH
+184 NVSRH
-189 AVLDARLVADIAYA
+189 AVPDARLAADIAFA

-215 AEPKGGLL
+215 SEPKGGLL
-223 AGFLGLPDNPAVNI
+223 AGFLGLPDSPAVNI

-248 RGKVQAALDGQQ
+248 KGKLQAALDGQQ
-260 RAAIEARHQIS
+260 RAAIEARHQITE
-271 ADGLHHLD
+271 DGLHHLD

-284 DLSSLLPAA
+284 DLSSLLPSA

-309 FNDHGKI
+309 FDNHGKI

-393 TATLPQAVIGNVKL
+393 TATLPQADIGNVKL
-407 TAKSDSFNLAAR
+407 TAKSDAFNLAAR

-428 AGDMTFAEPNL
+428 AGDATFAEPNL

-444 GPVTIASPLQITPGS
+444 GPITIASPLQISPSG

-466 LESANIIGGLNGSYR
+466 VESANINGGLNGSYR
-481 LADQA
+481 LTDQA
-486 LTGNVKLTI
+486 LTGNLKLTI
-495 APAALPAAVSGRF
+495 NPAALPAAATGKF

-514 ESQVTGTIPSKF
+514 ESQVVGTIPSKF
-526 ALSNLVVTSGT
+526 ALSNLVLKSGT

-548 SKVNADL
+548 GILNADL
-555 SGRLPDIGKLITGAN
+555 SGRLPDIGKLIPGAS

-576 VRVGGELPA
+576 LRVGGELPA

-593 SPSLEMAD
+593 APSLEVAD
-601 RTLGNLNID
+601 RVLGNLNID

-615 DPKAPQGKIAATG
+615 DPKAPQGRIAATG
-628 TIDGQPIAIN
+628 TIDGQPIGIN
-638 GDISSADGRMRIPAL
+638 GNITSQDGKISIPAL
-653 TADIGGNRLTANL
+653 TADIGGNRLTGNV
-666 EFSPALQPTGA
+666 EFSSSLEPTGA

-705 VASDNGKIALKLR
+705 VSSDGGRIALKLL
-718 ATGASIRRDTLA
+718 ATGGSIRRDTLA
-730 IVKPDIDVTVSDLST
+730 IVKPDIDVTVSDLKAL
-745 FAANG
+745 AANG
-750 TVKAEELNAGAN
+750 TVKAEEVSAGTN
-762 RLAGLALGFT
+762 RLAGLSLDFT
-772 RQQNQTVFDLNAAYD
+772 KQQDHTDFDLDAAYD
-787 GNPVLAAGNIEMADG
+787 GNPVLAAGNVEAADG
-802 AIDLN
+802 TMHLN
-807 LDRFSASPRNIPVE
+807 LDRFSASPRNIPIE
-821 LAAPTQVAIT
+821 LAAPTQVAI
-831 GGTAS
+831 GGGAAS
-836 LTGLTLK
+836 LNGLTLK
-843 TGTGSVSVTGSAGE
+843 TGAGSLTVTGSAGE
-857 TLKLDADIHD
+857 TLKIDADIRE

-887 GKIAVTGT
+887 GTIAVTGT
-895 PAAPVA
+895 PTAPVA

-925 TAGGKFA
+925 TVGGKFA
-932 DNKLDFDTTIGS
+932 DNKLDFDTTVGS
-944 GDGLSLK
+944 NDGLSLR

-965 LNIDADIL
+965 LDVDADIL

-982 FVPDLAAAG
+982 FVPDLAAEG
-991 VITGKVSA
+991 TITGKLAASGSLANPTANFDLDWKNAATSQTKRAGLADVAVKASGKFADNKLDFDTVIGGANSLSLKANGNVAITGTTLGNVTVDAALANVPANIANSFVPDLAAEGAISGTVSA
-999 TGPLSAPTANF
+999 SGSLSAPTANF

-1024 AGLGDLAVK
+1024 AGLAAIGVT
-1033 ASGKFA
+1033 AS
-1039 DNKLDFDTAIAGADS
+1039 
-1054 LSLKSNGNV
+1054 
-1063 AVTGTTIGNVEVD
+1063 
-1076 ATLKNIPAGIA
+1076 
-1087 NSFVADLAAKGAISG
+1087 
-1102 TVSAAGSLAAPTAN
+1102 
-1116 FDLSWKDAGTSH
+1116 
-1128 TKRAGLGDLAVKA
+1128 
-1141 SGKFADNK
+1141 
-1149 LDFDTAIAGA
+1149 
-1159 DSLSLKSNGNVA
+1159 
-1171 VTGTTIGN
+1171 
-1179 VEVDATLK
+1179 
-1187 NIPAGIA
+1187 
-1194 NSFVADL
+1194 
-1201 AAKGA
+1201 
-1206 ISGTV
+1206 
-1211 SAAGSLAA
+1211 
-1219 PTANFDLSW
+1219 
-1228 KDAGTSHTKRAGL
+1228 
-1241 ADLAVKASGKFADN
+1241 
-1255 KLDFDTAIA
+1255 
-1264 GADSVSLTA
+1264 
-1273 NGNVAVTGTM
+1273 
-1283 IDNIKVDATLKNIP
+1283 
-1297 AGIANSFVAD
+1297 
-1307 LAAEGAISGT
+1307 
-1317 VSAAGSLAAPTANFD
+1317 
-1332 LDWKDAAT
+1332 
-1340 SHTKRAGLAALGLT
+1340 
-1354 AAGKFADNKLDFNAA
+1354 GKFADNKLDFNAA
-1369 ASGAEGLSLK
+1369 VSGDKDLSLK
-1379 STGNVALV
+1379 AMGNVALA
-1387 GTTVENIKVDAEI
+1387 GTAIDSIKVDAEI
-1400 AKIPASL
+1400 SKLPASL

-1429 TPAAPNADFKLAW
+1429 TPAAPKADFKLDW

-1448 HTRSAHLSGLALA
+1448 QTRSAHLSGLALA
-1461 ASGHF
+1461 ASGRF

-1472 FDADLGGKDGLSLK
+1472 FDANLAGKDGLSLK
-1486 AKGNVATAGTSVRN
+1486 AAGNVAISGTSLRN
-1500 LDVKADLANLPAALA
+1500 LDVKADLANLPAGLA
-1515 NGFIPGLAAEG
+1515 NGFVPGLAAEG

-1531 ASVSGA
+1531 ASASGA

-1554 AQTKNSGLSGLSA
+1554 AQTKSSGLSGLSA
-1567 AASGKYADDRVDFD
+1567 AASGKFANDRVDFD
-1581 ANLAGKDGVL
+1581 ANLAGKDGEL

-1630 AEGTLSANAVTSGT
+1630 AEGTLSASAVTSGT
-1644 PENPIVDF
+1644 PANPIVDF

-1683 RLDFDANLSG
+1683 RLDFDAALNG
-1693 SGGVALKA
+1693 SGGIALKA
-1701 AGNLSLAGTSIRAV
+1701 TGNLAIDGTSIKSLDVTANT
-1715 DATVNA
+1715 ANL
-1721 SNVPAAIANSFVPGL
+1721 PAGIANGFVPGL
-1736 GAEGA
+1736 AAEGA
-1741 VSATAKATGAL
+1741 VSATVKATGAL
-1752 SAPSVDFKVDWK
+1752 SAPSVDFKIDWK

-1773 AGLSPFTIGA
+1773 AGLSPFSIGA

-1788 GNRLTVDTSLVG
+1788 GNKLTVDTSLAG

-1815 GNRALDMRFNGNLP
+1815 GNRAMDMRFTGNLP

-1848 TLNLQVGGTAAA
+1848 TVNLQIGGTAAA

-1880 LAVNNLAATVTF
+1880 MAVNNLTATVTF
-1892 NGSQAVISRLSG
+1892 NGSQAVISRLTG
-1904 SLGGGGTIS
+1904 NLGGGGTIS

-1929 ISIKLDQAVYV
+1929 ISIKLDKAVYV
-1940 DGTLVVSTVNGT
+1940 DGTLVVSIVNGT
-1952 LGLRGPIMNSTL
+1952 VGLRGPITNATL

-2005 DGERKPTEKSSTIT
+2005 DGEQKPGEKSSVIT

-2030 FARGRGIDAEL
+2030 FVRGRGIDAEL
-2041 GGKVTIRG
+2041 GGLVTIRG

-2068 ILNRRLDFTD
+2068 ILNRRLDFSD

-2085 GDLTPALDMEAT
+2085 GDMTPALDMEAT
-2097 STSGSTTL
+2097 SASGSTTL

-2121 SSPQLPQ
+2121 SSPELPQ

-2177 DDLDISTDS
+2177 DDFDVSTDS

-2202 YFELQQGGA
+2202 YFELQQGGS
-2211 AGAKAII
+2211 AGAKAVI

-2228 RGAAGGNGAGEAGV
+2228 RGGAGGNGEGEAGI

>member
-1 MQMLAKIVNWF
+1 MQMLAKIVNWIV
-12 LRLTAYG
+12 RLTGYAVG
-19 VGAILILA
+19 VTLILA
-27 VLALAIFGFTAFGA
+27 VAALAIFGFTSFGA

-51 LSNRDMTITVRE
+51 LSNRDMTIQVRE

-71 LRAAEITVSDTR
+71 LRAAEISISDTR
-83 GVFAEIHGIAIDW
+83 GVFAEIHGIAVDW

-111 EIEAIDVLRKP
+111 EIEAINVLRKP
-122 VRTLPSRPAAENAG
+122 VRTLPSRPGAENSG
-136 GFSLPIK
+136 GFALPIK

-154 KLAEP
+154 KLAAP
-159 FAGRAFALAAEGSLS
+159 VAGRAFALAAEGSLS
-174 ANRDGGEAIV
+174 ANGDGGEAVV
-184 NVRRH
+184 NVSRH
-189 AVLDARLVADIAYA
+189 AVPDARLAADIAYA

-215 AEPKGGLL
+215 SEPKGGLL
-223 AGFLGLPDNPAVNI
+223 AGFLGLPDSPAVNI

-248 RGKVQAALDGQQ
+248 KGKVQAALDGQQ
-260 RAAIEARHQIS
+260 RAAIEARHQIT

-284 DLSSLLPAA
+284 DLSSLLPSA

-309 FNDHGKI
+309 FDDRGKI

-380 AQAARLNVSGSLD
+380 AQAARLNVSGSVD
-393 TATLPQAVIGNVKL
+393 TATLPQANIGNIKL
-407 TAKSDSFNLAAR
+407 TAKSDAFNLAAR

-428 AGDMTFAEPNL
+428 AGDTTFTDPNL

-444 GPVTIASPLQITPGS
+444 GPVTIASPLQISPSG

-466 LESANIIGGLNGSYR
+466 VESANINGGLNGSYR
-481 LADQA
+481 LADKA
-486 LTGNVKLTI
+486 LTGNLKLTI
-495 APAALPAAVSGRF
+495 NPAALPAAMTSRF

-514 ESQVTGTIPSKF
+514 ESQVVGTIPSKF
-526 ALSNLVVTSGT
+526 ALSNLVLKSGT

-548 SKVNADL
+548 GTLNADL
-555 SGRLPDIGKLITGAN
+555 SGRLPDIGKLIPGAS

-576 VRVGGELPA
+576 LRVGGELPA

-593 SPSLEMAD
+593 AASLEMAD
-601 RTLGNLNID
+601 RVLGNLNID

-615 DPKAPQGKIAATG
+615 DPKAPQGRIAATG
-628 TIDGQPIAIN
+628 TIDGQPIGIN
-638 GDISSADGRMRIPAL
+638 GDITSQDGKISIPAL
-653 TADIGGNRLTANL
+653 TADIGGNRLTGNA
-666 EFSPALQPTGA
+666 EFSPTLEPTAA
-677 LTFDFPNIGLLA
+677 LTFDFPNVGLLA

-705 VASDNGKIALKLR
+705 VSSDSGRIALKLL
-718 ATGASIRRDTLA
+718 ATGGSIHRDTLA
-730 IVKPDIDVTVSDLST
+730 IVKPDIDVTISDLNAL
-745 FAANG
+745 AANG
-750 TVKAEELNAGAN
+750 TIKAEGVSAGTN
-762 RLAGLALGFT
+762 KLAGLSLGFT
-772 RQQNQTVFDLNAAYD
+772 KQQNHTDFDLDAAYD
-787 GNPVLAAGNIEMADG
+787 GNPVLAAGNIEAQDG
-802 AIDLN
+802 TIHLN
-807 LDRFSASPRNIPVE
+807 LDRFSASPRNIPIE
-821 LAAPTQVAIT
+821 LAAPTQVAI
-831 GGTAS
+831 GGGAAN
-836 LTGLTLK
+836 LNGLMLK
-843 TGTGSVSVTGSAGE
+843 TGTGSVTVTGSAGE
-857 TLKLDADIHD
+857 TLKLDADIRE

-887 GKIAVTGT
+887 GTIAVTGT

-901 DFKLDWKDATTGQ
+901 DFKLGWKDATTGQ
-914 TKGAGLAPLGI
+914 TKGAGLAPLDI

-932 DNKLDFDTTIGS
+932 DNKLDFDTTVGS
-944 GDGLSLK
+944 NDGLSLK

-965 LNIDADIL
+965 LDVNADIL

-991 VITGKVSA
+991 TITGKVAASGSLA
-999 TGPLSAPTANF
+999 APTANF
-1010 DLDWKDAATSHTKR
+1010 DLNWKDAATSHTKR
-1024 AGLGDLAVK
+1024 AGLADLGVK

-1039 DNKLDFDTAIAGADS
+1039 DSKLDFNTVVDGANS
-1054 LSLKSNGNV
+1054 LSLKANGNV
-1063 AVTGTTIGNVEVD
+1063 AITGTTIGNV
-1076 ATLKNIPAGIA
+1076 
-1087 NSFVADLAAKGAISG
+1087 
-1102 TVSAAGSLAAPTAN
+1102 
-1116 FDLSWKDAGTSH
+1116 
-1128 TKRAGLGDLAVKA
+1128 
-1141 SGKFADNK
+1141 
-1149 LDFDTAIAGA
+1149 
-1159 DSLSLKSNGNVA
+1159 
-1171 VTGTTIGN
+1171 
-1179 VEVDATLK
+1179 
-1187 NIPAGIA
+1187 
-1194 NSFVADL
+1194 
-1201 AAKGA
+1201 
-1206 ISGTV
+1206 
-1211 SAAGSLAA
+1211 
-1219 PTANFDLSW
+1219 
-1228 KDAGTSHTKRAGL
+1228 
-1241 ADLAVKASGKFADN
+1241 
-1255 KLDFDTAIA
+1255 
-1264 GADSVSLTA
+1264 
-1273 NGNVAVTGTM
+1273 
-1283 IDNIKVDATLKNIP
+1283 KVDAALANVP
-1297 AGIANSFVAD
+1297 ANIANSFVAD
-1307 LAAEGAISGT
+1307 LAAEGVISGKILA
-1317 VSAAGSLAAPTANFD
+1317 SGSLSAPSADFD
-1332 LDWKDAAT
+1332 LTWKDAAT
-1340 SHTKRAGLAALGLT
+1340 SHTKRAGLAALGVT
-1354 AAGKFADNKLDFNAA
+1354 ASGKFAENKLDFNAA
-1369 ASGAEGLSLK
+1369 VSGDKDLSLK
-1379 STGNVALV
+1379 AMGNVALA
-1387 GTTVENIKVDAEI
+1387 GTAIDSIKVDAEI
-1400 AKIPASL
+1400 AKLPASL

-1413 DLAAGGTI
+1413 NLAAGGTI
-1421 SGTLSAAG
+1421 SGTASASG
-1429 TPAAPNADFKLAW
+1429 TLAAPKADFKLDW

-1448 HTRSAHLSGLALA
+1448 QTRSAHLSGLALTT
-1461 ASGHF
+1461 SGHF
-1466 ADNRLD
+1466 ADDRLD
-1472 FDADLGGKDGLSLK
+1472 FDANLAGQNGLSLK
-1486 AKGNVATAGTSVRN
+1486 AAGNVAISGNSVKT
-1500 LDVKADLANLPAALA
+1500 LDVKADLANLPAGLA
-1515 NGFIPGLAAEG
+1515 NGFVPGLGAEG

-1531 ASVSGA
+1531 ASASGA

-1554 AQTKNSGLSGLSA
+1554 AQTKSSGLSGLSA
-1567 AASGKYADDRVDFD
+1567 AASGKFANDRVDFD
-1581 ANLAGKDGVL
+1581 ANLSGKDGVL

-1630 AEGTLSANAVTSGT
+1630 AEGTLSASAITSGT
-1644 PENPIVDF
+1644 PANPIVDF
-1652 KLDWKDAATSHT
+1652 KLNWKDAATSHT

-1683 RLDFDANLSG
+1683 RLDFDAALNG
-1693 SGGVALKA
+1693 SGGIALKA
-1701 AGNLSLAGTSIRAV
+1701 AGNLAIAGTSIKSLDVTAN
-1715 DATVNA
+1715 TTNLPA
-1721 SNVPAAIANSFVPGL
+1721 SIANGFVPGL
-1736 GAEGA
+1736 AAEGA
-1741 VSATAKATGAL
+1741 VSATAKATGTL

-1773 AGLSPFTIGA
+1773 AGLSPFSIGA

-1788 GNRLTVDTSLVG
+1788 GNRLTVDTSLAG
-1800 DAGMSLKGGGSVVIT
+1800 DSGMSLKGGGSVVIT

-1848 TLNLQVGGTAAA
+1848 TVNLQIGGTAAA

-1866 VSTNGAKLVDVRRN
+1866 VSTSGAKLVDVRRN

-1904 SLGGGGTIS
+1904 NLGGGGTIS

-1929 ISIKLDQAVYV
+1929 ISIKLDKAVYV
-1940 DGTLVVSTVNGT
+1940 DGTLVISTVNGT
-1952 LGLRGPIMNSTL
+1952 VGLRGPIMNATL

-1983 SLREIDIRHKN
+1983 SLREVDIRHKN

-2005 DGERKPTEKSSTIT
+2005 DGERKPGEKSSVIT

-2030 FARGRGIDAEL
+2030 FVRGRGIDAEL
-2041 GGKVTIRG
+2041 GGRVTIRG
-2049 TAAAPIVTGGFTM
+2049 TAAAPIVTGGFIM

-2068 ILNRRLDFTD
+2068 ILNRRLDFSD

-2097 STSGSTTL
+2097 SASGSTTL

-2177 DDLDISTDS
+2177 DDFDVSTDS

-2202 YFELQQGGA
+2202 YFELQQGGS
-2211 AGAKAII
+2211 AGAKAVI

-2228 RGAAGGNGAGEAGV
+2228 RGGAGGNGEGEAGI

>member
-1 MQMLAKIVNWF
+1 MQTLAKIVNWF

-111 EIEAIDVLRKP
+111 EIEAINVLRKP
-122 VRTLPSRPAAENAG
+122 VRTLPSRPGAENAG

-154 KLAEP
+154 KLAES

-174 ANRDGGEAIV
+174 ANGDGGEAIV

-189 AVLDARLVADIAYA
+189 AVPDARLVADIAYA

-223 AGFLGLPDNPAVNI
+223 AGFLGLADNPAVDI

-284 DLSSLLPAA
+284 DLSSLLPSA

-309 FNDHGKI
+309 FDDHGKI

-380 AQAARLNVSGSLD
+380 ARAARLNVSGSLD

-407 TAKSDSFNLAAR
+407 TAKSDAFNLAAR

-466 LESANIIGGLNGSYR
+466 LESANINGGLNGSYQ

-495 APAALPAAVSGRF
+495 APAALPVAVSGRF
-508 DGPISL
+508 DEPITL
-514 ESQVTGTIPSKF
+514 ESQLAGSIPSKF
-526 ALSNLVVTSGT
+526 ALSNLVLTSGT

-555 SGRLPDIGKLITGAN
+555 SGRLPDIGKLMTGAS

-576 VRVGGELPA
+576 LRVGGELPT

-593 SPSLEMAD
+593 SPSLEVAD

-615 DPKAPQGKIAATG
+615 DPKAPQARIAATG
-628 TIDGQPIAIN
+628 TIDGQPIAVT

-653 TADIGGNRLTANL
+653 NADIGGNRLTGNL
-666 EFSPALQPTGA
+666 ELSPALEPTGA

-718 ATGASIRRDTLA
+718 ASGASLRRDTLA
-730 IVKPDIDVTVSDLST
+730 IIKPDIDVTVSDLST

-762 RLAGLALGFT
+762 RLTGLALGFT
-772 RQQNQTVFDLNAAYD
+772 RQQNQTDFDLNAAYD

-857 TLKLDADIHD
+857 TLKLDADIRE

-887 GKIAVTGT
+887 GKIVVTGT

-965 LNIDADIL
+965 LDIDADIL

-982 FVPDLAAAG
+982 FVPDLAAKG
-991 VITGKVSA
+991 VITGKISA
-999 TGPLSAPTANF
+999 AGPLSAPTANF

-1024 AGLGDLAVK
+1024 AGLADLAVK

-1039 DNKLDFDTAIAGADS
+1039 DSKLDFDTAIAGADS
-1054 LSLKSNGNV
+1054 LSLKANGNV
-1063 AVTGTTIGNVEVD
+1063 AVTGTAIDNVKVD

-1087 NSFVADLAAKGAISG
+1087 NSFVADLAAEGAISG
-1102 TVSAAGSLAAPTAN
+1102 TVSAAGSLAASTAN
-1116 FDLSWKDAGTSH
+1116 FDLDWKDAATSH
-1128 TKRAGLGDLAVKA
+1128 TKRTGLG
-1141 SGKFADNK
+1141 
-1149 LDFDTAIAGA
+1149 
-1159 DSLSLKSNGNVA
+1159 
-1171 VTGTTIGN
+1171 
-1179 VEVDATLK
+1179 
-1187 NIPAGIA
+1187 
-1194 NSFVADL
+1194 
-1201 AAKGA
+1201 
-1206 ISGTV
+1206 
-1211 SAAGSLAA
+1211 
-1219 PTANFDLSW
+1219 
-1228 KDAGTSHTKRAGL
+1228 
-1241 ADLAVKASGKFADN
+1241 DLAVKASGKFADN

-1273 NGNVAVTGTM
+1273 NGNVAITGTT

-1354 AAGKFADNKLDFNAA
+1354 ASGKFADNKLDFNAA
-1369 ASGAEGLSLK
+1369 ASGGEGLSLK
-1379 STGNVALV
+1379 STGNVALA
-1387 GTTVENIKVDAEI
+1387 GTTIENIKVDAEI

-1472 FDADLGGKDGLSLK
+1472 FDAHLGGKDGLSLK

-1500 LDVKADLANLPAALA
+1500 LDVKAELANLPAALA
-1515 NGFIPGLAAEG
+1515 NGFVPGLAAEG

-1531 ASVSGA
+1531 ASASGA

-1554 AQTKNSGLSGLSA
+1554 AQTKSSGLSGLSA
-1567 AASGKYADDRVDFD
+1567 AASGKYANDRVDFD

-1630 AEGTLSANAVTSGT
+1630 AEGTLSASAVTSGT
-1644 PENPIVDF
+1644 PKNPIVDF

-1672 ALAATGKYAGD
+1672 ALAAKGKYAGD

-1693 SGGVALKA
+1693 SGGIALKA

-1715 DATVNA
+1715 DATLNA
-1721 SNVPAAIANSFVPGL
+1721 ANVPAAIANGFVPGL
-1736 GAEGA
+1736 AAEGA

-1752 SAPSVDFKVDWK
+1752 TAPSVDFKVDWK

-1788 GNRLTVDTSLVG
+1788 GNRLTVDTSLAG

-1815 GNRALDMRFNGNLP
+1815 GNRALDMHFNGNLP

-1904 SLGGGGTIS
+1904 NLGGGGTIS

-1929 ISIKLDQAVYV
+1929 ISIKLDKAVYV

-2005 DGERKPTEKSSTIT
+2005 DGERKPTEKSSAIT

-2030 FARGRGIDAEL
+2030 FVRGRGIDAEL

-2049 TAAAPIVTGGFTM
+2049 TAAAPVVTGGFTM
-2062 RRGRMT
+2062 RRGRLT

-2085 GDLTPALDMEAT
+2085 GDLTPTLDMEAT
-2097 STSGSTTL
+2097 SSSGSTTL

-2202 YFELQQGGA
+2202 YFELQQGGS

>member
-1 MQMLAKIVNWF
+1 MQTLTKIVNWVV
-12 LRLTAYG
+12 RLTGYV
-19 VGAILILA
+19 VGATLILA
-27 VLALAIFGFTAFGA
+27 VVALAIFGFTSFGA

-51 LSNRDMTITVRE
+51 LSNRDMTIEVRE

-71 LRAAEITVSDTR
+71 LRAAEISISDTR
-83 GVFAEIHGIAIDW
+83 GVFAEIHGVAIDW

-111 EIEAIDVLRKP
+111 EIEAINVLRKP
-122 VRTLPSRPAAENAG
+122 VRTLPSRPEAENSG

-143 VDIDRVALPDI
+143 VDVDRIALPDI
-154 KLAEP
+154 KLAAP
-159 FAGRAFALAAEGSLS
+159 LAGRAFALAAEGSLS
-174 ANRDGGEAIV
+174 ANGDGGEAIV
-184 NVRRH
+184 NVSRH
-189 AVLDARLVADIAYA
+189 AVPDARLAADIAFA

-215 AEPKGGLL
+215 SEPKGGLL
-223 AGFLGLPDNPAVNI
+223 AGFLGLPDSPAVNI

-248 RGKVQAALDGQQ
+248 KGKLQAALDGQQ
-260 RAAIEARHQIS
+260 RAAIEARHQITE
-271 ADGLHHLD
+271 DGLHHLD

-284 DLSSLLPAA
+284 DLSSLLPSA

-309 FNDHGKI
+309 FDNHGKI

-393 TATLPQAVIGNVKL
+393 TATLPQADIGNVKL
-407 TAKSDSFNLAAR
+407 TAKSDAFNLAAR

-428 AGDMTFAEPNL
+428 AGDATFAEPNL

-444 GPVTIASPLQITPGS
+444 GPITIASPLQISPSG

-466 LESANIIGGLNGSYR
+466 VESANINGGLNGSYR
-481 LADQA
+481 LTDQA
-486 LTGNVKLTI
+486 LTGNLKLTI
-495 APAALPAAVSGRF
+495 NPAALPAAATDRF

-514 ESQVTGTIPSKF
+514 ESQVVGTIPSKF
-526 ALSNLVVTSGT
+526 ALSNLVLKSGT

-548 SKVNADL
+548 GILNADL
-555 SGRLPDIGKLITGAN
+555 SGRLPDIGKLIPGAS

-576 VRVGGELPA
+576 LRVGGELPA

-593 SPSLEMAD
+593 APSLEMAD
-601 RTLGNLNID
+601 RVLGNLNID

-615 DPKAPQGKIAATG
+615 DPKAPQGRIAATG
-628 TIDGQPIAIN
+628 TIDGQPIGIN
-638 GDISSADGRMRIPAL
+638 GDIRSHDGKTSIPAL
-653 TADIGGNRLTANL
+653 TADIGGNRLTGNV
-666 EFSPALQPTGA
+666 EFSSSLEPTGV

-705 VASDNGKIALKLR
+705 VSSDGGRIALKLL
-718 ATGASIRRDTLA
+718 ATGGSIRRDTLA
-730 IVKPDIDVTVSDLST
+730 IVKPDIDVTVSDLKAL
-745 FAANG
+745 AANG
-750 TVKAEELNAGAN
+750 TVKAEEVSAGTN
-762 RLAGLALGFT
+762 RLAGLSLDFT
-772 RQQNQTVFDLNAAYD
+772 KQQDHTDFDLDAAYD
-787 GNPVLAAGNIEMADG
+787 GNPVLAAGNIEAAGGTMH
-802 AIDLN
+802 LN
-807 LDRFSASPRNIPVE
+807 LDRFSASPRNIPIE
-821 LAAPTQVAIT
+821 LAAPTQVAI
-831 GGTAS
+831 GGGAAS
-836 LTGLTLK
+836 LNGLTLK
-843 TGTGSVSVTGSAGE
+843 TGAGSLTVTGSAGE
-857 TLKLDADIHD
+857 TLKIDADIRD

-887 GKIAVTGT
+887 GTIAVTGT

-932 DNKLDFDTTIGS
+932 DNKLDFDTTVGS
-944 GDGLSLK
+944 NDGLSLK

-965 LNIDADIL
+965 LDVNADIL

-982 FVPDLAAAG
+982 FVPDLAAEG
-991 VITGKVSA
+991 TITGKVGASGSLA
-999 TGPLSAPTANF
+999 DPTANF
-1010 DLDWKDAATSHTKR
+1010 DLDWKSAATSQTKR
-1024 AGLGDLAVK
+1024 AGLAELAVK

-1039 DNKLDFDTAIAGADS
+1039 DSKLDFDTVIGGANS
-1054 LSLKSNGNV
+1054 LSLKANGNV
-1063 AVTGTTIGNVEVD
+1063 TITGTTLGNVTVD
-1076 ATLKNIPAGIA
+1076 AALANIPANIA
-1087 NSFVADLAAKGAISG
+1087 NSFV
-1102 TVSAAGSLAAPTAN
+1102 P
-1116 FDLSWKDAGTSH
+1116 
-1128 TKRAGLGDLAVKA
+1128 
-1141 SGKFADNK
+1141 
-1149 LDFDTAIAGA
+1149 
-1159 DSLSLKSNGNVA
+1159 
-1171 VTGTTIGN
+1171 
-1179 VEVDATLK
+1179 
-1187 NIPAGIA
+1187 
-1194 NSFVADL
+1194 
-1201 AAKGA
+1201 
-1206 ISGTV
+1206 
-1211 SAAGSLAA
+1211 
-1219 PTANFDLSW
+1219 
-1228 KDAGTSHTKRAGL
+1228 
-1241 ADLAVKASGKFADN
+1241 
-1255 KLDFDTAIA
+1255 
-1264 GADSVSLTA
+1264 
-1273 NGNVAVTGTM
+1273 
-1283 IDNIKVDATLKNIP
+1283 
-1297 AGIANSFVAD
+1297 D

-1317 VSAAGSLAAPTANFD
+1317 ISASGSLSAPTANFD
-1332 LDWKDAAT
+1332 LNWKDAAT
-1340 SHTKRAGLAALGLT
+1340 SHTKRAGLAAIGVT
-1354 AAGKFADNKLDFNAA
+1354 ASGKFAENKLDFNAA
-1369 ASGAEGLSLK
+1369 VSGDKGLSLK
-1379 STGNVALV
+1379 AMGNVALA
-1387 GTTVENIKVDAEI
+1387 GTAIDSIKVDAQI
-1400 AKIPASL
+1400 AKLPASL

-1429 TPAAPNADFKLAW
+1429 TPAAPKADFKLDW

-1448 HTRSAHLSGLALA
+1448 QTRSARLSGLALA
-1461 ASGHF
+1461 ASGRF

-1472 FDADLGGKDGLSLK
+1472 FDANLAGKDGLSLK
-1486 AKGNVATAGTSVRN
+1486 AAGNVAISGTSVRN
-1500 LDVKADLANLPAALA
+1500 LDVKADLANLPAGLA
-1515 NGFIPGLAAEG
+1515 NGFVPGLAAEG

-1531 ASVSGA
+1531 ASASGA

-1554 AQTKNSGLSGLSA
+1554 AQTKSSGLSGLSA
-1567 AASGKYADDRVDFD
+1567 AASGKFANDRVDFD

-1630 AEGTLSANAVTSGT
+1630 AEGTLSASAVTSGT
-1644 PENPIVDF
+1644 PANPIVDF

-1683 RLDFDANLSG
+1683 RLDFDAALNG
-1693 SGGVALKA
+1693 SGGIALKA
-1701 AGNLSLAGTSIRAV
+1701 TGNLAIDGTSIKSLDVTANT
-1715 DATVNA
+1715 ANL
-1721 SNVPAAIANSFVPGL
+1721 PAGIANGFVPGL
-1736 GAEGA
+1736 AAEGA
-1741 VSATAKATGAL
+1741 VSATVKATGAL
-1752 SAPSVDFKVDWK
+1752 SAPSVDFKIDWK

-1773 AGLSPFTIGA
+1773 AGLSPFSIGA

-1788 GNRLTVDTSLVG
+1788 GNKLTVDTSLAG

-1815 GNRALDMRFNGNLP
+1815 GNRAMDMRFNGNLP

-1848 TLNLQVGGTAAA
+1848 TVNLQIGGTAAA

-1880 LAVNNLAATVTF
+1880 MAVNNLTATVTF
-1892 NGSQAVISRLSG
+1892 NGSQAVISRLTG
-1904 SLGGGGTIS
+1904 NLGGGGTIS

-1929 ISIKLDQAVYV
+1929 ISIKLDKAVYV

-1952 LGLRGPIMNSTL
+1952 VGLRGPITNTTL

-2005 DGERKPTEKSSTIT
+2005 DGEQKPGEKSSVIT

-2030 FARGRGIDAEL
+2030 FVRGRGIDAEL
-2041 GGKVTIRG
+2041 GGLVTIRG

-2068 ILNRRLDFTD
+2068 ILNRRLDFSD

-2085 GDLTPALDMEAT
+2085 GDMTPALDMEAT
-2097 STSGSTTL
+2097 SASGSTTL

-2121 SSPQLPQ
+2121 SSPELPQ

-2177 DDLDISTDS
+2177 DDFDVSTDS

-2202 YFELQQGGA
+2202 YFELQQGGS
-2211 AGAKAII
+2211 AGAKAVI

-2228 RGAAGGNGAGEAGV
+2228 RGGAGGNGEGEAGI

>member
-1 MQMLAKIVNWF
+1 MQMLAKIVNWIV
-12 LRLTAYG
+12 RLTGYAVG
-19 VGAILILA
+19 VTLILA
-27 VLALAIFGFTAFGA
+27 VAALAIFGFTSFGA

-51 LSNRDMTITVRE
+51 LSNRDMTIQVRE

-71 LRAAEITVSDTR
+71 LRAAEISFSDTR

-111 EIEAIDVLRKP
+111 EIEAINVLRKP
-122 VRTLPSRPAAENAG
+122 VRTLPSRPGAENSG
-136 GFSLPIK
+136 GFALPIK

-154 KLAEP
+154 KLAAP
-159 FAGRAFALAAEGSLS
+159 VAGRAFALAAEGSLS
-174 ANRDGGEAIV
+174 ANGDGGEAVV
-184 NVRRH
+184 NVSRH
-189 AVLDARLVADIAYA
+189 AVPDARLAADIAFA

-215 AEPKGGLL
+215 SEPKGGLL
-223 AGFLGLPDNPAVNI
+223 AGFLGLPDSPAVNI

-248 RGKVQAALDGQQ
+248 KGKVQAALDGQQ
-260 RAAIEARHQIS
+260 RAAIEARHQIT

-284 DLSSLLPAA
+284 DLSSLLPSA

-309 FNDHGKI
+309 FDDRGKI

-393 TATLPQAVIGNVKL
+393 TATLPQANIGNIKL
-407 TAKSDSFNLAAR
+407 TAKSDAFNLAAR

-428 AGDMTFAEPNL
+428 AGDTTFTDPNL

-444 GPVTIASPLQITPGS
+444 GPVTIASPLQISPSG

-466 LESANIIGGLNGSYR
+466 VESANINGGLNGSYR
-481 LADQA
+481 LADKA
-486 LTGNVKLTI
+486 LTGNLKLTI
-495 APAALPAAVSGRF
+495 NPAALPAAVTSRF

-514 ESQVTGTIPSKF
+514 ESQVVGTIPSKF
-526 ALSNLVVTSGT
+526 ALSNLVLKSGT

-548 SKVNADL
+548 GMLNADL
-555 SGRLPDIGKLITGAN
+555 SGRLPDVGKLIPGAS

-576 VRVGGELPA
+576 LRVGGELPA

-593 SPSLEMAD
+593 AASLEMAD
-601 RTLGNLNID
+601 RVVGNLNID

-615 DPKAPQGKIAATG
+615 DPKAPQGRIAATG
-628 TIDGQPIAIN
+628 TIDGQPIGIN
-638 GDISSADGRMRIPAL
+638 GDITSQDGKISIPAL
-653 TADIGGNRLTANL
+653 TADIGGNRLTGHA
-666 EFSPALQPTGA
+666 EFSPTLEPTAA
-677 LTFDFPNIGLLA
+677 LTFDFPNVGLLA

-705 VASDNGKIALKLR
+705 VSSDSGKIALKLL
-718 ATGASIRRDTLA
+718 ATGGSIHRDTLA
-730 IVKPDIDVTVSDLST
+730 IVKPDIDVTISDLNAL
-745 FAANG
+745 AANG
-750 TVKAEELNAGAN
+750 TIKAEGVSAGTN
-762 RLAGLALGFT
+762 KLAGLSLGFT
-772 RQQNQTVFDLNAAYD
+772 KQQNHTDFDLDAAYD
-787 GNPVLAAGNIEMADG
+787 GNPVLAAGNIEAQDG
-802 AIDLN
+802 TIHLN
-807 LDRFSASPRNIPVE
+807 LDRFSASPRNIPIE
-821 LAAPTQVAIT
+821 LAAPTQVAI
-831 GGTAS
+831 GGGAAN
-836 LTGLTLK
+836 LNGLTLK
-843 TGTGSVSVTGSAGE
+843 TGTGSVTVTGSAGE
-857 TLKLDADIHD
+857 TLKLDADIRE

-887 GKIAVTGT
+887 GTIAVTGT

-901 DFKLDWKDATTGQ
+901 DFKLGWKDATTGQ
-914 TKGAGLAPLGI
+914 TKGAGLAPLDI

-932 DNKLDFDTTIGS
+932 DNKLDFDTTVGS
-944 GDGLSLK
+944 DDGLSLK

-965 LNIDADIL
+965 LDVNADIL

-991 VITGKVSA
+991 TITGKVTASGSLA
-999 TGPLSAPTANF
+999 APTANF
-1010 DLDWKDAATSHTKR
+1010 DLNWKDAATSQTKRAGLADLGVKASGKFADSKLDFNTVVDGANSLSLKATGNVAITGTTIGNVKVDAALANVPANIANSFAADLAAEGAISGKISASGSLSAPSADFDLTWKDAATSHTKR
-1024 AGLGDLAVK
+1024 AGLTALGVT

-1039 DNKLDFDTAIAGADS
+1039 DNKLDFNAVVGGANS
-1054 LSLKSNGNV
+1054 LSLKANGNL
-1063 AVTGTTIGNVEVD
+1063 AIKGTTIDNLTVD
-1076 ATLKNIPAGIA
+1076 ATLANVPA
-1087 NSFVADLAAKGAISG
+1087 N
-1102 TVSAAGSLAAPTAN
+1102 
-1116 FDLSWKDAGTSH
+1116 
-1128 TKRAGLGDLAVKA
+1128 
-1141 SGKFADNK
+1141 
-1149 LDFDTAIAGA
+1149 
-1159 DSLSLKSNGNVA
+1159 
-1171 VTGTTIGN
+1171 
-1179 VEVDATLK
+1179 
-1187 NIPAGIA
+1187 
-1194 NSFVADL
+1194 
-1201 AAKGA
+1201 
-1206 ISGTV
+1206 
-1211 SAAGSLAA
+1211 
-1219 PTANFDLSW
+1219 
-1228 KDAGTSHTKRAGL
+1228 
-1241 ADLAVKASGKFADN
+1241 
-1255 KLDFDTAIA
+1255 
-1264 GADSVSLTA
+1264 
-1273 NGNVAVTGTM
+1273 
-1283 IDNIKVDATLKNIP
+1283 
-1297 AGIANSFVAD
+1297 IANSFVAD
-1307 LAAEGAISGT
+1307 LAAEGAISGRI
-1317 VSAAGSLAAPTANFD
+1317 SATGSLPVPNGDFD
-1332 LDWKDAAT
+1332 LTWKDAAT
-1340 SHTKRAGLAALGLT
+1340 SHTKRAGLAALGVT
-1354 AAGKFADNKLDFNAA
+1354 ASGKFAENKLDFNAA
-1369 ASGAEGLSLK
+1369 VSGDKDLSLK
-1379 STGNVALV
+1379 AMGNVTLA
-1387 GTTVENIKVDAEI
+1387 GTAIDSIKVDAEI
-1400 AKIPASL
+1400 AKLPASL

-1421 SGTLSAAG
+1421 SGTASASG
-1429 TPAAPNADFKLAW
+1429 TLAAPKADFKLDW

-1448 HTRSAHLSGLALA
+1448 QTRSAHLSGLALTT
-1461 ASGHF
+1461 SGRF
-1466 ADNRLD
+1466 ADDRLD
-1472 FDADLGGKDGLSLK
+1472 FDANLAGQDGLSLK
-1486 AKGNVATAGTSVRN
+1486 AAGNVAISGTSVKT
-1500 LDVKADLANLPAALA
+1500 LDVKADLANLPAGLA
-1515 NGFIPGLAAEG
+1515 NGFVPGLGAEG

-1531 ASVSGA
+1531 ASASGA

-1554 AQTKNSGLSGLSA
+1554 AQTKSSGLSGLSA
-1567 AASGKYADDRVDFD
+1567 AASGKFANDRVDFD
-1581 ANLAGKDGVL
+1581 ANIAGKDGVL

-1630 AEGTLSANAVTSGT
+1630 AEGTLSASAITSGT
-1644 PENPIVDF
+1644 PANPIVDF
-1652 KLDWKDAATSHT
+1652 KLNWKDAATSHT

-1683 RLDFDANLSG
+1683 RLDFDAALNG
-1693 SGGVALKA
+1693 SGGIALKA
-1701 AGNLSLAGTSIRAV
+1701 TGNLAIAGTSIKSLDVTAN
-1715 DATVNA
+1715 TTNLPA
-1721 SNVPAAIANSFVPGL
+1721 SIANGFVPGL
-1736 GAEGA
+1736 AAEGA

-1773 AGLSPFTIGA
+1773 AGLSPFSIGA

-1788 GNRLTVDTSLVG
+1788 GNRLTVDTSLAG

-1848 TLNLQVGGTAAA
+1848 TVNLQIGGTAAA

-1866 VSTNGAKLVDVRRN
+1866 VSTSGAKLVDVRRN

-1904 SLGGGGTIS
+1904 NLGGGGTIS

-1929 ISIKLDQAVYV
+1929 ISIKLDKAVYV

-1952 LGLRGPIMNSTL
+1952 VGLRGPIMNATL

-1983 SLREIDIRHKN
+1983 SLREVDIRHKN

-2005 DGERKPTEKSSTIT
+2005 DGERKPGEKSSVIT

-2030 FARGRGIDAEL
+2030 FVRGRGIDAEL
-2041 GGKVTIRG
+2041 GGRVTIRG
-2049 TAAAPIVTGGFTM
+2049 TAAAPIVTGGFVM

-2068 ILNRRLDFTD
+2068 ILNRRLDFSD

-2097 STSGSTTL
+2097 SASGSTTL

-2177 DDLDISTDS
+2177 DDFDVSTDS

-2202 YFELQQGGA
+2202 YFELQQGGS
-2211 AGAKAII
+2211 AGAKAVI

-2228 RGAAGGNGAGEAGV
+2228 RGAAGGNGAGEAGI

>member
-1 MQMLAKIVNWF
+1 MQTLTKIVNWIV
-12 LRLTAYG
+12 RLTGYA
-19 VGAILILA
+19 VGATLILA
-27 VLALAIFGFTAFGA
+27 VVALAIFGFTSFGA

-51 LSNRDMTITVRE
+51 LSNRDMTIEVRE

-71 LRAAEITVSDTR
+71 LRAAEISISDTR
-83 GVFAEIHGIAIDW
+83 GVFAEIHGVAIDW
-96 NPLALLTGTFHAKRF
+96 NPFALLTGTFHAKRF
-111 EIEAIDVLRKP
+111 EIEAINVLRKP
-122 VRTLPSRPAAENAG
+122 VRTLPSRPQAENSG

-143 VDIDRVALPDI
+143 VDVDRIALPDI
-154 KLAEP
+154 KLAAP
-159 FAGRAFALAAEGSLS
+159 VAGRAFALAAEGSLS
-174 ANRDGGEAIV
+174 ANGDGGEAVV
-184 NVRRH
+184 NVSRH
-189 AVLDARLVADIAYA
+189 AVPDARLAADIAFA

-215 AEPKGGLL
+215 SEPKGGLL
-223 AGFLGLPDNPAVNI
+223 AGFLGLPDSPAVNI

-248 RGKVQAALDGQQ
+248 KGKLQAALDGQQ
-260 RAAIEARHQIS
+260 RAAIEARHQITE
-271 ADGLHHLD
+271 DGLHHLD

-284 DLSSLLPAA
+284 DLSSLLPSA

-309 FNDHGKI
+309 FDNHGKI

-380 AQAARLNVSGSLD
+380 AQTARLNVSGSLD
-393 TATLPQAVIGNVKL
+393 TATLPQATIGNIKL
-407 TAKSDSFNLAAR
+407 TAKSDAFNLAAR

-428 AGDMTFAEPNL
+428 AGDTTFTEPNL

-444 GPVTIASPLQITPGS
+444 GPVTIASPLQISPSG

-466 LESANIIGGLNGSYR
+466 VESANINGGLNGSYR
-481 LADQA
+481 LADKA
-486 LTGNVKLTI
+486 LTGNLKLTI
-495 APAALPAAVSGRF
+495 NPAALPAAVTSRF

-514 ESQVTGTIPSKF
+514 ESQVVGTIPSKF
-526 ALSNLVVTSGT
+526 ALSNLVLKSGT

-548 SKVNADL
+548 GMLNADL
-555 SGRLPDIGKLITGAN
+555 SGRLPDIGKLIPGAS

-576 VRVGGELPA
+576 LRVGGELPA

-593 SPSLEMAD
+593 AASLEMAD

-615 DPKAPQGKIAATG
+615 DPKAPQGRIAATG
-628 TIDGQPIAIN
+628 TIDGQPIGIN
-638 GDISSADGRMRIPAL
+638 GDISSQDGKTSIPAL
-653 TADIGGNRLTANL
+653 TADIGGNRLTGNV
-666 EFSPALQPTGA
+666 EFSPTLEPTAA
-677 LTFDFPNIGLLA
+677 LTFDFPNVGLLA
-689 ALGGQKAEGDL
+689 ALGGQKADGDL

-705 VASDNGKIALKLR
+705 VSSDGGRIALKLL
-718 ATGASIRRDTLA
+718 ATGGSIRRDTLA
-730 IVKPDIDVTVSDLST
+730 IVKPDIDVTVSDLKAL
-745 FAANG
+745 AANG
-750 TVKAEELNAGAN
+750 TVKAEEVSAGTN
-762 RLAGLALGFT
+762 RLAGLSLRFT
-772 RQQNQTVFDLNAAYD
+772 KQQDHTDFDLNAAYD
-787 GNPVLAAGNIEMADG
+787 GNPVLAAGNIEAADG
-802 AIDLN
+802 TMHLN
-807 LDRFSASPRNIPVE
+807 LDRFSASPRNIPIE
-821 LAAPTQVAIT
+821 LAAPTQVAV
-831 GGTAS
+831 GGGAAS
-836 LTGLTLK
+836 LNELTLK
-843 TGTGSVSVTGSAGE
+843 TGTGSVTVTGSAGE
-857 TLKLDADIHD
+857 TLKLDADIRE

-887 GKIAVTGT
+887 GTIAVTGT

-932 DNKLDFDTTIGS
+932 DNKLDFNTTVGS
-944 GDGLSLK
+944 NDGLSLK
-951 AAGNVALA
+951 AAGNIALA

-965 LNIDADIL
+965 LDVNADIL

-982 FVPDLAAAG
+982 FVPDLAAEG
-991 VITGKVSA
+991 TIKGK
-999 TGPLSAPTANF
+999 
-1010 DLDWKDAATSHTKR
+1010 
-1024 AGLGDLAVK
+1024 
-1033 ASGKFA
+1033 
-1039 DNKLDFDTAIAGADS
+1039 
-1054 LSLKSNGNV
+1054 
-1063 AVTGTTIGNVEVD
+1063 
-1076 ATLKNIPAGIA
+1076 
-1087 NSFVADLAAKGAISG
+1087 LAAS
-1102 TVSAAGSLAAPTAN
+1102 GSLAAPTAN
-1116 FDLSWKDAGTSH
+1116 FDLDWK
-1128 TKRAGLGDLAVKA
+1128 
-1141 SGKFADNK
+1141 
-1149 LDFDTAIAGA
+1149 
-1159 DSLSLKSNGNVA
+1159 
-1171 VTGTTIGN
+1171 
-1179 VEVDATLK
+1179 
-1187 NIPAGIA
+1187 
-1194 NSFVADL
+1194 
-1201 AAKGA
+1201 
-1206 ISGTV
+1206 
-1211 SAAGSLAA
+1211 SAA
-1219 PTANFDLSW
+1219 
-1228 KDAGTSHTKRAGL
+1228 TSQTRRAGL
-1241 ADLAVKASGKFADN
+1241 ADLAVKASGKFADS
-1255 KLDFDTAIA
+1255 KLDFDTVID
-1264 GADSVSLTA
+1264 GADSLSLKA
-1273 NGNVAVTGTM
+1273 NGNVAITGTT
-1283 IDNIKVDATLKNIP
+1283 IGKVTVDAALANVP
-1297 AGIANSFVAD
+1297 ANIANSFVAD
-1307 LAAEGAISGT
+1307 LAAEGTISGKI
-1317 VSAAGSLAAPTANFD
+1317 SATGSLSAPSADFD
-1332 LDWKDAAT
+1332 FNWKDAAT

-1354 AAGKFADNKLDFNAA
+1354 ASGKFAENKLDFNAA
-1369 ASGAEGLSLK
+1369 VSGDKDLSLK
-1379 STGNVALV
+1379 AMGNVALA
-1387 GTTVENIKVDAEI
+1387 GTAIDSIKVDAEI
-1400 AKIPASL
+1400 AKLPASL

-1421 SGTLSAAG
+1421 SGTMSAAG
-1429 TPAAPNADFKLAW
+1429 TPAAPKADFKLDWA
-1442 TDAATS
+1442 DAATS
-1448 HTRSAHLSGLALA
+1448 QTRSAHLSGLALA
-1461 ASGHF
+1461 ASGRF
-1466 ADNRLD
+1466 ADDRLD
-1472 FDADLGGKDGLSLK
+1472 FDANLGGRDGLSLR
-1486 AKGNVATAGTSVRN
+1486 AAGNIAISGTSVRN
-1500 LDVKADLANLPAALA
+1500 LDVKADLANLPAGLA
-1515 NGFIPGLAAEG
+1515 NGFVPGLAAEG

-1531 ASVSGA
+1531 ASASGA

-1554 AQTKNSGLSGLSA
+1554 AQTKSSGLSGLSA
-1567 AASGKYADDRVDFD
+1567 AASGKFANDRVDFD
-1581 ANLAGKDGVL
+1581 ANLTGKDGVL

-1644 PENPIVDF
+1644 PANPVVDF

-1683 RLDFDANLSG
+1683 RLDFDAALN
-1693 SGGVALKA
+1693 GGGIALKA
-1701 AGNLSLAGTSIRAV
+1701 AGNLAIAGTSIRSLDVTAN
-1715 DATVNA
+1715 TTNL
-1721 SNVPAAIANSFVPGL
+1721 PAGIANGFVPGL
-1736 GAEGA
+1736 AAEGA
-1741 VSATAKATGAL
+1741 VSATVKATGAL

-1773 AGLSPFTIGA
+1773 AGLSPFSIDA

-1788 GNRLTVDTSLVG
+1788 GNRLTVDTSLAG

-1815 GNRALDMRFNGNLP
+1815 GNRAMDMRFTGNLP

-1848 TLNLQVGGTAAA
+1848 TVNLQIGGTAAA

-1880 LAVNNLAATVTF
+1880 MAVNNLTATVTF
-1892 NGSQAVISRLSG
+1892 NGSQAVISRLTG

-1929 ISIKLDQAVYV
+1929 ISIKLDKAVYV

-1952 LGLRGPIMNSTL
+1952 VGLRGPITNATL

-2005 DGERKPTEKSSTIT
+2005 DGERKPGEKSSVIT

-2030 FARGRGIDAEL
+2030 FVRGRGIDAEL
-2041 GGKVTIRG
+2041 GGLVTIRG

-2068 ILNRRLDFTD
+2068 ILNRRLDFSD

-2085 GDLTPALDMEAT
+2085 GDMTPALDMEAT
-2097 STSGSTTL
+2097 SASGTTTL

-2177 DDLDISTDS
+2177 DDFDVSTDS

-2202 YFELQQGGA
+2202 YFELQQGGS
-2211 AGAKAII
+2211 AGAKAVI

-2228 RGAAGGNGAGEAGV
+2228 RGGAGGNGEGEAGI

>member
-1 MQMLAKIVNWF
+1 MQTLTKIVNWIV
-12 LRLTAYG
+12 RLTGYA
-19 VGAILILA
+19 VGATLILA
-27 VLALAIFGFTAFGA
+27 VVALAIFGFTSFGA

-51 LSNRDMTITVRE
+51 LSNRDMTIEVRE

-71 LRAAEITVSDTR
+71 LRAAEISISDTR
-83 GVFAEIHGIAIDW
+83 GVFAEIHGVAIDW
-96 NPLALLTGTFHAKRF
+96 NPFALLTGTFHAKRF
-111 EIEAIDVLRKP
+111 EIEAINVLRKP
-122 VRTLPSRPAAENAG
+122 VRTLPSRPQAENSG
-136 GFSLPIK
+136 GFGLPIK
-143 VDIDRVALPDI
+143 VDVDRIALPDI
-154 KLAEP
+154 KLAAP
-159 FAGRAFALAAEGSLS
+159 VAGRAFALAAEGSLS
-174 ANRDGGEAIV
+174 ANGDGGEAVV
-184 NVRRH
+184 NVSRH
-189 AVLDARLVADIAYA
+189 AVPDARLAADIAFA

-215 AEPKGGLL
+215 SEPKGGLL
-223 AGFLGLPDNPAVNI
+223 AGFLGLPDSPAVNI

-248 RGKVQAALDGQQ
+248 KGKLQAALDGQQ
-260 RAAIEARHQIS
+260 RAAIEARHQITE
-271 ADGLHHLD
+271 DGLHHLD

-284 DLSSLLPAA
+284 DLSSLLPSA

-309 FNDHGKI
+309 FDNHGKI

-380 AQAARLNVSGSLD
+380 AQTARLNVSGSLD
-393 TATLPQAVIGNVKL
+393 TATLPQATIGNIKL
-407 TAKSDSFNLAAR
+407 TAKSDAFNLAAR

-428 AGDMTFAEPNL
+428 AGDTTFTEPNL

-444 GPVTIASPLQITPGS
+444 GPVTIASPLQISPSG

-466 LESANIIGGLNGSYR
+466 VESANINGGLNGSYR
-481 LADQA
+481 LADKA
-486 LTGNVKLTI
+486 LTGNLKLTI
-495 APAALPAAVSGRF
+495 NPAALPAAVTSRF

-514 ESQVTGTIPSKF
+514 ESQVVGTIPSKF
-526 ALSNLVVTSGT
+526 ALSNLVLKSGT

-548 SKVNADL
+548 GMLNADL
-555 SGRLPDIGKLITGAN
+555 SGRLPDIGKLIPGAS

-576 VRVGGELPA
+576 LRVGGELPA

-593 SPSLEMAD
+593 AASLEMAD

-615 DPKAPQGKIAATG
+615 DPKAPQGRIAATG
-628 TIDGQPIAIN
+628 TIDGQPIGIN
-638 GDISSADGRMRIPAL
+638 GDISSQDGKTSIPAL
-653 TADIGGNRLTANL
+653 TADIGGNRLTGNV
-666 EFSPALQPTGA
+666 EFSPTLEPTAA
-677 LTFDFPNIGLLA
+677 LTFDFPNVGLLA
-689 ALGGQKAEGDL
+689 ALGGQKADGDL

-705 VASDNGKIALKLR
+705 VSSDGGRIALKLL
-718 ATGASIRRDTLA
+718 ATGGSIRRDTLA
-730 IVKPDIDVTVSDLST
+730 IVKPDIDVTVSDLKAL
-745 FAANG
+745 AANG
-750 TVKAEELNAGAN
+750 TIKAEEVSAGTN
-762 RLAGLALGFT
+762 RLAGLSLRFAK
-772 RQQNQTVFDLNAAYD
+772 QQDHTDFDLNAAYD
-787 GNPVLAAGNIEMADG
+787 GNPVLAAGNIEAADG
-802 AIDLN
+802 TMHLN
-807 LDRFSASPRNIPVE
+807 LDRFSASPRNIPIE
-821 LAAPTQVAIT
+821 LAAPTQVAV
-831 GGTAS
+831 GGGAAS
-836 LTGLTLK
+836 LNELTLK
-843 TGTGSVSVTGSAGE
+843 TGTGSVTVTGSAGE
-857 TLKLDADIHD
+857 TLKLDADIRE

-887 GKIAVTGT
+887 GTIAVTGT

-932 DNKLDFDTTIGS
+932 DNKLDFNTTVGS
-944 GDGLSLK
+944 NDGLSLK

-965 LNIDADIL
+965 LDVNADIL

-982 FVPDLAAAG
+982 FVPDLAAEG
-991 VITGKVSA
+991 TITGKVAASGSLA
-999 TGPLSAPTANF
+999 APNANF
-1010 DLDWKDAATSHTKR
+1010 DLDWKGAATSQTKR
-1024 AGLGDLAVK
+1024 VGLADLGLK

-1039 DNKLDFDTAIAGADS
+1039 DSKLDFDTVIGGANR
-1054 LSLKSNGNV
+1054 LSLKANGNV
-1063 AVTGTTIGNVEVD
+1063 AITGTTIGNV
-1076 ATLKNIPAGIA
+1076 
-1087 NSFVADLAAKGAISG
+1087 
-1102 TVSAAGSLAAPTAN
+1102 
-1116 FDLSWKDAGTSH
+1116 
-1128 TKRAGLGDLAVKA
+1128 
-1141 SGKFADNK
+1141 
-1149 LDFDTAIAGA
+1149 
-1159 DSLSLKSNGNVA
+1159 
-1171 VTGTTIGN
+1171 
-1179 VEVDATLK
+1179 
-1187 NIPAGIA
+1187 
-1194 NSFVADL
+1194 
-1201 AAKGA
+1201 
-1206 ISGTV
+1206 
-1211 SAAGSLAA
+1211 
-1219 PTANFDLSW
+1219 
-1228 KDAGTSHTKRAGL
+1228 
-1241 ADLAVKASGKFADN
+1241 
-1255 KLDFDTAIA
+1255 
-1264 GADSVSLTA
+1264 
-1273 NGNVAVTGTM
+1273 
-1283 IDNIKVDATLKNIP
+1283 KVDAVLANVP
-1297 AGIANSFVAD
+1297 ANIANSFVAD
-1307 LAAEGAISGT
+1307 LAAEGTISGKI
-1317 VSAAGSLAAPTANFD
+1317 SATGSLSAPSADFD
-1332 LDWKDAAT
+1332 FNWKDAAT

-1354 AAGKFADNKLDFNAA
+1354 ASGKFAENKLDFNAA
-1369 ASGAEGLSLK
+1369 VSGDKDLSLK
-1379 STGNVALV
+1379 AMGNVALA
-1387 GTTVENIKVDAEI
+1387 GTAIDSIKVDAEI
-1400 AKIPASL
+1400 AKLPASL

-1421 SGTLSAAG
+1421 SGTMSAAG
-1429 TPAAPNADFKLAW
+1429 TPAAPKADFKLDWA
-1442 TDAATS
+1442 DAATS
-1448 HTRSAHLSGLALA
+1448 QTRSAHLSGLALA
-1461 ASGHF
+1461 ASGRF
-1466 ADNRLD
+1466 ADDRLD
-1472 FDADLGGKDGLSLK
+1472 FDANLGGRDGLSLR
-1486 AKGNVATAGTSVRN
+1486 AAGNIAISGTSVRN
-1500 LDVKADLANLPAALA
+1500 LDVKADLANLPAGLA
-1515 NGFIPGLAAEG
+1515 NGFVPGLAAEG

-1531 ASVSGA
+1531 ASASGA

-1554 AQTKNSGLSGLSA
+1554 AQTKSSGLSGLSA
-1567 AASGKYADDRVDFD
+1567 AASGKFANDRVDFD
-1581 ANLAGKDGVL
+1581 ANLTGKDGVL

-1644 PENPIVDF
+1644 PANPVVDF

-1683 RLDFDANLSG
+1683 RLDFDAALN
-1693 SGGVALKA
+1693 GGGGIALKA
-1701 AGNLSLAGTSIRAV
+1701 AGNLAIAGTSIRSLDVTAN
-1715 DATVNA
+1715 TTNL
-1721 SNVPAAIANSFVPGL
+1721 PAGIANGFVPGL
-1736 GAEGA
+1736 AAEGA
-1741 VSATAKATGAL
+1741 VSATVKATGAL

-1773 AGLSPFTIGA
+1773 AGLSPFSIDA

-1788 GNRLTVDTSLVG
+1788 GNRLTVDTSLAG

-1815 GNRALDMRFNGNLP
+1815 GNRAMDMRFTGNLP

-1848 TLNLQVGGTAAA
+1848 TVNLQIGGTAAA

-1880 LAVNNLAATVTF
+1880 MAVNNLTATVTF
-1892 NGSQAVISRLSG
+1892 NGSQAVISRLTG

-1929 ISIKLDQAVYV
+1929 ISIKLDKAVYV

-1952 LGLRGPIMNSTL
+1952 VGLRGPITNATL

-2005 DGERKPTEKSSTIT
+2005 DGERKPGEKSSVIT

-2030 FARGRGIDAEL
+2030 FVRGRGIDAEL
-2041 GGKVTIRG
+2041 GGLVTIRG

-2068 ILNRRLDFTD
+2068 ILNRRLDFSD

-2085 GDLTPALDMEAT
+2085 GDMTPALDMEAT
-2097 STSGSTTL
+2097 SASGTTTL

-2177 DDLDISTDS
+2177 DDFDVSTDS

-2202 YFELQQGGA
+2202 YFELQQGGS
-2211 AGAKAII
+2211 AGAKAVI

-2228 RGAAGGNGAGEAGV
+2228 RGGAGGNGEGEAGI

>member
-1 MQMLAKIVNWF
+1 MQTLTRIVNWIV
-12 LRLTAYG
+12 RLTGYV
-19 VGAILILA
+19 VGATLILA
-27 VLALAIFGFTAFGA
+27 VVALAIFGFTSFGA
-41 RIVTEKIAST
+41 RIVTERIAST
-51 LSNRDMTITVRE
+51 LSNRDMTIEVRE

-71 LRAAEITVSDTR
+71 LRAAEISLSDTR
-83 GVFAEIHGIAIDW
+83 GIFAEIHGVAIDW

-111 EIEAIDVLRKP
+111 EIEAINVLRKP
-122 VRTLPSRPAAENAG
+122 VRTLPSRPEAENSG

-143 VDIDRVALPDI
+143 VDVDRIALPDI
-154 KLAEP
+154 KLAAP
-159 FAGRAFALAAEGSLS
+159 LAGRAFALAAEGSLS
-174 ANRDGGEAIV
+174 ANGDGGEAVV
-184 NVRRH
+184 NVSRH
-189 AVLDARLVADIAYA
+189 SVPDARLAVDIAFA

-215 AEPKGGLL
+215 SEPKGGLL
-223 AGFLGLPDNPAVNI
+223 AGFLGLPDSPAVNI

-248 RGKVQAALDGQQ
+248 KGKVQAALDGQQ
-260 RAAIEARHQIS
+260 RAAIETRHQIT

-284 DLSSLLPAA
+284 DLSSLLPSA

-309 FNDHGKI
+309 FDNHGKI

-393 TATLPQAVIGNVKL
+393 TATLPQANIGNIKL
-407 TAKSDSFNLAAR
+407 TAKSDAFNLADR

-428 AGDMTFAEPNL
+428 AGDATFPDPNL

-444 GPVTIASPLQITPGS
+444 GPVTIASPLQISPSG

-466 LESANIIGGLNGSYR
+466 VESANINGGLNGSYR
-481 LADQA
+481 LTDKA
-486 LTGNVKLTI
+486 LTGNLKLTI
-495 APAALPAAVSGRF
+495 DPAALPAAATDRF
-508 DGPISL
+508 DGPILL
-514 ESQVTGTIPSKF
+514 ESQVVGTIPSKF
-526 ALSNLVVTSGT
+526 ALSNLVLKSGT

-548 SKVNADL
+548 GILNADL
-555 SGRLPDIGKLITGAN
+555 SGRLPDIGKLIPGAS

-576 VRVGGELPA
+576 LRVGGELPA

-593 SPSLEMAD
+593 APSLEMAD
-601 RTLGNLNID
+601 RVLGNLNID

-615 DPKAPQGKIAATG
+615 DPKAPQGRIAATG
-628 TIDGQPIAIN
+628 TIDGQPIGIN
-638 GDISSADGRMRIPAL
+638 GDIRSQDGKTSIPAL
-653 TADIGGNRLTANL
+653 TADIGDNRLTGNV
-666 EFSPALQPTGA
+666 EFSSSLEPTGA
-677 LTFDFPNIGLLA
+677 LSFDFPNIGLLA
-689 ALGGQKAEGDL
+689 ALGGQKADGDL

-705 VASDNGKIALKLR
+705 VSSDGGRIALKLL
-718 ATGASIRRDTLA
+718 ATGGSIRRDTLA
-730 IVKPDIDVTVSDLST
+730 IVKPDIDVTVSDLKAL
-745 FAANG
+745 AANG
-750 TVKAEELNAGAN
+750 TVKAEEVSVGTN
-762 RLAGLALGFT
+762 RLAGLSLDFT
-772 RQQNQTVFDLNAAYD
+772 KQQDHTDFDLDAAYD
-787 GNPVLAAGNIEMADG
+787 GNPVLAAGNIEAAGGTMH
-802 AIDLN
+802 LN
-807 LDRFSASPRNIPVE
+807 LDRFSASPRNIPIE
-821 LAAPTQVAIT
+821 LAAPTQVAI
-831 GGTAS
+831 GGGAAS
-836 LTGLTLK
+836 LNGLTLK
-843 TGTGSVSVTGSAGE
+843 TGAGSVTVTGSAGE
-857 TLKLDADIHD
+857 TLKIDADIRE

-887 GKIAVTGT
+887 GTVAVTGT

-901 DFKLDWKDATTGQ
+901 NFKLDWKDATTGQ

-932 DNKLDFDTTIGS
+932 DNKLDFDTTVGS
-944 GDGLSLK
+944 NDGLSLK

-965 LNIDADIL
+965 LDVDADIL

-982 FVPDLAAAG
+982 FVPDLAAEGAISG
-991 VITGKVSA
+991 TVSA
-999 TGPLSAPTANF
+999 SGSLSAPTANF
-1010 DLDWKDAATSHTKR
+1010 DLNWKNAATSHTKR
-1024 AGLGDLAVK
+1024 AGLAALGVT
-1033 ASGKFA
+1033 ASGKLA
-1039 DNKLDFDTAIAGADS
+1039 DNKLDFDTRIVG
-1054 LSLKSNGNV
+1054 
-1063 AVTGTTIGNVEVD
+1063 
-1076 ATLKNIPAGIA
+1076 A
-1087 NSFVADLAAKGAISG
+1087 NSL
-1102 TVSAAGSLAAPTAN
+1102 
-1116 FDLSWKDAGTSH
+1116 
-1128 TKRAGLGDLAVKA
+1128 
-1141 SGKFADNK
+1141 
-1149 LDFDTAIAGA
+1149 
-1159 DSLSLKSNGNVA
+1159 
-1171 VTGTTIGN
+1171 
-1179 VEVDATLK
+1179 
-1187 NIPAGIA
+1187 
-1194 NSFVADL
+1194 
-1201 AAKGA
+1201 
-1206 ISGTV
+1206 
-1211 SAAGSLAA
+1211 
-1219 PTANFDLSW
+1219 
-1228 KDAGTSHTKRAGL
+1228 
-1241 ADLAVKASGKFADN
+1241 
-1255 KLDFDTAIA
+1255 
-1264 GADSVSLTA
+1264 SLTA
-1273 NGNVAVTGTM
+1273 NGNAAITGTM
-1283 IDNIKVDATLKNIP
+1283 LGNVAVDAALANVP
-1297 AGIANSFVAD
+1297 AKIANSFVPD
-1307 LAAEGAISGT
+1307 LAAEGAISGKI
-1317 VSAAGSLAAPTANFD
+1317 SAAGSLSAPTANFD
-1332 LDWKDAAT
+1332 LNWKDAAT
-1340 SHTKRAGLAALGLT
+1340 SHTKRAGLAALGMT
-1354 AAGKFADNKLDFNAA
+1354 ASGKFAENKLDFNAA
-1369 ASGAEGLSLK
+1369 VSGDKDLSLK
-1379 STGNVALV
+1379 AMGNVALA
-1387 GTTVENIKVDAEI
+1387 GTTIDSIKVDAEI
-1400 AKIPASL
+1400 AKLPASL

-1413 DLAAGGTI
+1413 DLAADGTI
-1421 SGTLSAAG
+1421 SGTMSAAG
-1429 TPAAPNADFKLAW
+1429 TPAAPRADFKLDW

-1448 HTRSAHLSGLALA
+1448 QTRSAHLSGLALA
-1461 ASGHF
+1461 ASGRF

-1472 FDADLGGKDGLSLK
+1472 FDANLGGQGGLSLK
-1486 AKGNVATAGTSVRN
+1486 AAGNVAISGTSVRN
-1500 LDVKADLANLPAALA
+1500 LDVKANLANLPAGLA
-1515 NGFIPGLAAEG
+1515 NGFVPGLAAEG

-1531 ASVSGA
+1531 ASASGA

-1554 AQTKNSGLSGLSA
+1554 AQTKSSGLSGLSA
-1567 AASGKYADDRVDFD
+1567 AASGKFVNDRVDFD

-1596 GVTIAGTAI
+1596 GVTIAGTTI

-1644 PENPIVDF
+1644 PANPIVDF

-1664 KAAGLSRL
+1664 KAAGLARL
-1672 ALAATGKYAGD
+1672 TLAATGKYAGD
-1683 RLDFDANLSG
+1683 RLDFDADLSG
-1693 SGGVALKA
+1693 SGGISLKA
-1701 AGNLSLAGTSIRAV
+1701 AGNLSIAGTTIRSIDVTA
-1715 DATVNA
+1715 NA
-1721 SNVPAAIANSFVPGL
+1721 ANVPAAIANGFVPGI
-1736 GAEGA
+1736 GAEGTI
-1741 VSATAKATGAL
+1741 SATAKATGAL
-1752 SAPSVDFKVDWK
+1752 SSPVVDFKVDWK

-1773 AGLSPFTIGA
+1773 AGLSPLSIGA

-1788 GNRLTVDTSLVG
+1788 GNRLTVDTSLAG
-1800 DAGMSLKGGGSVVIT
+1800 DAGMSLKGGGSVVIS
-1815 GNRALDMRFNGNLP
+1815 GNRAIDMRFNGNVP

-1837 AQQGLVADGVA
+1837 AQQGFVADGVA
-1848 TLNLQVGGTAAA
+1848 NVNLEIGGTAAA

-1880 LAVNNLAATVTF
+1880 LAVNNLTATVTF
-1892 NGSQAVISRLSG
+1892 NGNQAVISRLSG

-1913 ASGTIGIQPAG
+1913 VSGTIGIQPAG

-1929 ISIKLDQAVYV
+1929 ISIKLDKAVYV

-1952 LGLRGPIMNSTL
+1952 LGLRGPIANATL

-2005 DGERKPTEKSSTIT
+2005 DGERKPGEKSSVIT

-2030 FARGRGIDAEL
+2030 FVRGRGIDAEL
-2041 GGKVTIRG
+2041 GGRVTIRG

-2062 RRGRMT
+2062 RRGRLT
-2068 ILNRRLDFTD
+2068 ILNRRLDFSD

-2097 STSGSTTL
+2097 SSSGTTTL

-2121 SSPQLPQ
+2121 SSPELPQ

-2177 DDLDISTDS
+2177 DDFDVSTDS

-2202 YFELQQGGA
+2202 YFELQQGGS
-2211 AGAKAII
+2211 AGAKAVI

-2228 RGAAGGNGAGEAGV
+2228 RGGAGGNGEGEAGI

>member
-1 MQMLAKIVNWF
+1 MQTLTKIVNWVV
-12 LRLTAYG
+12 RLTGYV
-19 VGAILILA
+19 VGATLILA
-27 VLALAIFGFTAFGA
+27 VVALAIFGFTSFGA

-51 LSNRDMTITVRE
+51 LSNRDMTIEVRE

-71 LRAAEITVSDTR
+71 LRAAEISISDTR
-83 GVFAEIHGIAIDW
+83 GVFAEIHGVAIDW

-111 EIEAIDVLRKP
+111 EIEAINVLRKP
-122 VRTLPSRPAAENAG
+122 VRTLPSRPEAENSG

-143 VDIDRVALPDI
+143 VDVDRISLPDI
-154 KLAEP
+154 KLAAP
-159 FAGRAFALAAEGSLS
+159 LAGRAFALAAEGSLS
-174 ANRDGGEAIV
+174 ANGDGGEAVV
-184 NVRRH
+184 NVSRH
-189 AVLDARLVADIAYA
+189 AVPDARLAADIAFA

-215 AEPKGGLL
+215 SEPKGGLL
-223 AGFLGLPDNPAVNI
+223 AGFLGLPDSPAVNI

-248 RGKVQAALDGQQ
+248 KGKLQAALDGQQ
-260 RAAIEARHQIS
+260 RAAIEARHQITE
-271 ADGLHHLD
+271 DGLHHLD

-284 DLSSLLPAA
+284 DLSSLLPSA

-309 FNDHGKI
+309 FDNHGKI

-393 TATLPQAVIGNVKL
+393 TATLPQADIGNVKL
-407 TAKSDSFNLAAR
+407 TAKSDAFNLAAR

-428 AGDMTFAEPNL
+428 AGDATFAEPNL

-444 GPVTIASPLQITPGS
+444 GPITIASPLQISPSG

-466 LESANIIGGLNGSYR
+466 VESANINGGLNGSYR
-481 LADQA
+481 LTDQA
-486 LTGNVKLTI
+486 LTGNLKLTI
-495 APAALPAAVSGRF
+495 NPAALPAAATDRF

-514 ESQVTGTIPSKF
+514 ESQVVGTIPSKF
-526 ALSNLVVTSGT
+526 ALSNLVLKSGT

-548 SKVNADL
+548 GILNADL
-555 SGRLPDIGKLITGAN
+555 SGRLPDIGKLIPGAS

-576 VRVGGELPA
+576 LRVGGELPA

-593 SPSLEMAD
+593 APSLEMAD
-601 RTLGNLNID
+601 RMLGNLNID

-615 DPKAPQGKIAATG
+615 DPKAPQGRIAATG
-628 TIDGQPIAIN
+628 TIDGQPIGIN
-638 GDISSADGRMRIPAL
+638 GDIRSQDGKTSIPAL
-653 TADIGGNRLTANL
+653 TADIGGNRLTGNV
-666 EFSPALQPTGA
+666 EFSSSLEPTGA

-705 VASDNGKIALKLR
+705 VSSDGGRIALKLL
-718 ATGASIRRDTLA
+718 ATGGSIRRDTLA
-730 IVKPDIDVTVSDLST
+730 IVKPDIDVTVSDLKAL
-745 FAANG
+745 AANG
-750 TVKAEELNAGAN
+750 TVKAEEVSAGTN
-762 RLAGLALGFT
+762 RLDGLSLDFT
-772 RQQNQTVFDLNAAYD
+772 KQQDHTDFDLDAAYD
-787 GNPVLAAGNIEMADG
+787 GNPVLAAGNIEAAGGTMH
-802 AIDLN
+802 LN
-807 LDRFSASPRNIPVE
+807 LDRFSASPRNIPIE
-821 LAAPTQVAIT
+821 LAAPTQVAI
-831 GGTAS
+831 GGGAAS
-836 LTGLTLK
+836 LNGLTLK
-843 TGTGSVSVTGSAGE
+843 TGAGSVTVTGSAGE
-857 TLKLDADIHD
+857 TLKIDADIRE

-887 GKIAVTGT
+887 GTVAVTGT

-932 DNKLDFDTTIGS
+932 DNKLDFDTTVGS
-944 GDGLSLK
+944 NDGLSLK
-951 AAGNVALA
+951 AAGNVALT

-965 LNIDADIL
+965 LDVDADIL

-982 FVPDLAAAG
+982 FVPDLAAEG
-991 VITGKVSA
+991 TITGKLAASGSLA
-999 TGPLSAPTANF
+999 NPTANF
-1010 DLDWKDAATSHTKR
+1010 DLDWKSAATSHTRR
-1024 AGLGDLAVK
+1024 AGLAELAVK

-1039 DNKLDFDTAIAGADS
+1039 DSKLDFDTVIGGANS
-1054 LSLKSNGNV
+1054 LSLKANGNV
-1063 AVTGTTIGNVEVD
+1063 AITGTTIGNVKVD
-1076 ATLKNIPAGIA
+1076 AALANVPANIA
-1087 NSFVADLAAKGAISG
+1087 NSFV
-1102 TVSAAGSLAAPTAN
+1102 P
-1116 FDLSWKDAGTSH
+1116 
-1128 TKRAGLGDLAVKA
+1128 
-1141 SGKFADNK
+1141 
-1149 LDFDTAIAGA
+1149 
-1159 DSLSLKSNGNVA
+1159 
-1171 VTGTTIGN
+1171 
-1179 VEVDATLK
+1179 
-1187 NIPAGIA
+1187 
-1194 NSFVADL
+1194 
-1201 AAKGA
+1201 
-1206 ISGTV
+1206 
-1211 SAAGSLAA
+1211 
-1219 PTANFDLSW
+1219 
-1228 KDAGTSHTKRAGL
+1228 
-1241 ADLAVKASGKFADN
+1241 
-1255 KLDFDTAIA
+1255 
-1264 GADSVSLTA
+1264 
-1273 NGNVAVTGTM
+1273 
-1283 IDNIKVDATLKNIP
+1283 
-1297 AGIANSFVAD
+1297 D
-1307 LAAEGAISGT
+1307 LAAEGAVSGKISA
-1317 VSAAGSLAAPTANFD
+1317 SGSLSAPSADFD
-1332 LDWKDAAT
+1332 LNWKDAAT
-1340 SHTKRAGLAALGLT
+1340 SHTKRAGLAAIGVT
-1354 AAGKFADNKLDFNAA
+1354 ASGKFAENKLDFNAA
-1369 ASGAEGLSLK
+1369 ASGDKDLSLK
-1379 STGNVALV
+1379 AMGNVALA
-1387 GTTVENIKVDAEI
+1387 GTAIDSIKVDAQI
-1400 AKIPASL
+1400 AKLPASL

-1429 TPAAPNADFKLAW
+1429 TPAAPKADFKLDW

-1448 HTRSAHLSGLALA
+1448 QTRSARLSGLALA
-1461 ASGHF
+1461 ASGRF

-1472 FDADLGGKDGLSLK
+1472 FDANLGGKDGLSLK
-1486 AKGNVATAGTSVRN
+1486 AAGNVAISGTSVRN
-1500 LDVKADLANLPAALA
+1500 LDVKADLANLPAGLA
-1515 NGFIPGLAAEG
+1515 NGFVPGLAAEG

-1531 ASVSGA
+1531 ASASGA

-1554 AQTKNSGLSGLSA
+1554 AQTKSSGLSGLSA
-1567 AASGKYADDRVDFD
+1567 AASGKFANDRVDFD

-1630 AEGTLSANAVTSGT
+1630 AEGTLSASAVTSGT
-1644 PENPIVDF
+1644 PANPIVDF

-1683 RLDFDANLSG
+1683 RLDFDAALNG
-1693 SGGVALKA
+1693 SGGIALKA
-1701 AGNLSLAGTSIRAV
+1701 TGNLAIAGTSIKSLDVTANT
-1715 DATVNA
+1715 ANL
-1721 SNVPAAIANSFVPGL
+1721 PAGIANGFVPGL
-1736 GAEGA
+1736 AAEGA
-1741 VSATAKATGAL
+1741 VSATVKATGAL
-1752 SAPSVDFKVDWK
+1752 SAPSVDFKIDWK

-1773 AGLSPFTIGA
+1773 AGLSPFSIGA

-1788 GNRLTVDTSLVG
+1788 GNKLTVDTSLAG

-1815 GNRALDMRFNGNLP
+1815 GNRAMDMRFTGNLP

-1848 TLNLQVGGTAAA
+1848 TVNLQIGGTAAA

-1880 LAVNNLAATVTF
+1880 MAVNNLTATVTF
-1892 NGSQAVISRLSG
+1892 NGSQAVISRLTG
-1904 SLGGGGTIS
+1904 NLGGGGTIS

-1929 ISIKLDQAVYV
+1929 ISIKLDKAVYV

-1952 LGLRGPIMNSTL
+1952 VGLRGPITNTTL

-2005 DGERKPTEKSSTIT
+2005 DGEQKPGEKSSVIT

-2030 FARGRGIDAEL
+2030 FVRGRGIDAEL
-2041 GGKVTIRG
+2041 GGLVTIRG

-2068 ILNRRLDFTD
+2068 ILNRRLDFSD

-2085 GDLTPALDMEAT
+2085 GDMTPALDMEAT
-2097 STSGSTTL
+2097 SASGSTTL

-2121 SSPQLPQ
+2121 SSPELPQ

-2177 DDLDISTDS
+2177 DDFDVSTDS

-2202 YFELQQGGA
+2202 YFELQQGGS
-2211 AGAKAII
+2211 AGAKAVI

-2228 RGAAGGNGAGEAGV
+2228 RGGAGGNGEGEAGI

>member
-1 MQMLAKIVNWF
+1 MQTLAKIVNWIV
-12 LRLTAYG
+12 RLTGYA

-27 VLALAIFGFTAFGA
+27 VVALAIFGFTSFGA

-51 LSNRDMTITVRE
+51 LSNRDMTIEVRE

-71 LRAAEITVSDTR
+71 LRAAEISISDTR

-111 EIEAIDVLRKP
+111 EIEAINVLRKP
-122 VRTLPSRPAAENAG
+122 VRTLPSRPGAENSG
-136 GFSLPIK
+136 GFNLPIK

-154 KLAEP
+154 KLAAP
-159 FAGRAFALAAEGSLS
+159 VAGRAFALAAEGSLS
-174 ANRDGGEAIV
+174 ANGDGGEAVV
-184 NVRRH
+184 NVSRH
-189 AVLDARLVADIAYA
+189 AVPDARLAADIAFA

-215 AEPKGGLL
+215 SEPKGGLL
-223 AGFLGLPDNPAVNI
+223 AGFLGLPDSPAVNI

-248 RGKVQAALDGQQ
+248 KGKVQAALDGQQ
-260 RAAIEARHQIS
+260 RAAIEARHQITE
-271 ADGLHHLD
+271 DGLHHLD

-284 DLSSLLPAA
+284 DLSSLLPSA

-309 FNDHGKI
+309 FDNHGKI

-393 TATLPQAVIGNVKL
+393 TATLPQANIGNIKL
-407 TAKSDSFNLAAR
+407 TAKSDAFNLAAR

-428 AGDMTFAEPNL
+428 AGDATFADPNL

-444 GPVTIASPLQITPGS
+444 GPVTIASPLQISPSG

-466 LESANIIGGLNGSYR
+466 VESANINGGLNGSYR
-481 LADQA
+481 LADKA
-486 LTGNVKLTI
+486 LTGNLKLTI
-495 APAALPAAVSGRF
+495 DPAALPAAVTSRF

-514 ESQVTGTIPSKF
+514 ESQVVGTIPSKF
-526 ALSNLVVTSGT
+526 ALSNLVLKSGT
-537 LEAAGNVALDG
+537 VEAAGNVALDG
-548 SKVNADL
+548 GMLNADL
-555 SGRLPDIGKLITGAN
+555 SGRLPDIGKLIPGAS

-576 VRVGGELPA
+576 LRVGGELPA

-593 SPSLEMAD
+593 AASLNMAD
-601 RTLGNLNID
+601 RMLGNLNID

-615 DPKAPQGKIAATG
+615 DPKAPQGRIAATG
-628 TIDGQPIAIN
+628 TIDGQPIGIN
-638 GDISSADGRMRIPAL
+638 GDISSQDGKMRIPAL
-653 TADIGGNRLTANL
+653 TADIGGNRLTGNV
-666 EFSPALQPTGA
+666 EFSPSLEPTGA
-677 LTFDFPNIGLLA
+677 LTFDFPNVGLLA

-705 VASDNGKIALKLR
+705 VSSDSGRIALKLL
-718 ATGASIRRDTLA
+718 ATGGSIRRDTLA
-730 IVKPDIDVTVSDLST
+730 ILKPDIDVTVSDLKAL
-745 FAANG
+745 AANG
-750 TVKAEELNAGAN
+750 TVKAEEVSAGTN
-762 RLAGLALGFT
+762 KLAGLSLRFT
-772 RQQNQTVFDLNAAYD
+772 KQQNHTDFDLDTAYD
-787 GNPVLAAGNIEMADG
+787 GNPVLAAGNIEAADG
-802 AIDLN
+802 TMHLN
-807 LDRFSASPRNIPVE
+807 LDRFSASPRNIPIE
-821 LAAPTQVAIT
+821 LTAPTQVAI
-831 GGTAS
+831 GGGAAS
-836 LTGLTLK
+836 LNGLTLK
-843 TGTGSVSVTGSAGE
+843 TGAGSVTVTGSAGE
-857 TLKLDADIHD
+857 TLKLDAGIHD

-887 GKIAVTGT
+887 GTIAVTGT

-932 DNKLDFDTTIGS
+932 DHKLDFDTTVS
-944 GDGLSLK
+944 SDDGLSLK

-965 LNIDADIL
+965 LDVNADIL

-982 FVPDLAAAG
+982 FVPDLAAEG
-991 VITGKVSA
+991 TITGK
-999 TGPLSAPTANF
+999 
-1010 DLDWKDAATSHTKR
+1010 
-1024 AGLGDLAVK
+1024 
-1033 ASGKFA
+1033 
-1039 DNKLDFDTAIAGADS
+1039 
-1054 LSLKSNGNV
+1054 
-1063 AVTGTTIGNVEVD
+1063 
-1076 ATLKNIPAGIA
+1076 
-1087 NSFVADLAAKGAISG
+1087 LAAS
-1102 TVSAAGSLAAPTAN
+1102 GSLAAPTAN
-1116 FDLSWKDAGTSH
+1116 FGLDWK
-1128 TKRAGLGDLAVKA
+1128 
-1141 SGKFADNK
+1141 
-1149 LDFDTAIAGA
+1149 
-1159 DSLSLKSNGNVA
+1159 
-1171 VTGTTIGN
+1171 
-1179 VEVDATLK
+1179 
-1187 NIPAGIA
+1187 
-1194 NSFVADL
+1194 
-1201 AAKGA
+1201 
-1206 ISGTV
+1206 
-1211 SAAGSLAA
+1211 SAA
-1219 PTANFDLSW
+1219 TNQ
-1228 KDAGTSHTKRAGL
+1228 TRRAGL
-1241 ADLAVKASGKFADN
+1241 ADLAVKASGKFADS
-1255 KLDFDTAIA
+1255 KLDFDTVIG
-1264 GADSVSLTA
+1264 GANSLSLKA
-1273 NGNVAVTGTM
+1273 KGNVAITGTT
-1283 IDNIKVDATLKNIP
+1283 IGTVTVDAALANVP
-1297 AGIANSFVAD
+1297 ANIANSFVAD
-1307 LAAEGAISGT
+1307 LAAEGAISGHI
-1317 VSAAGSLAAPTANFD
+1317 SANGSLSAPSADFD
-1332 LDWKDAAT
+1332 LNWKDAAT
-1340 SHTKRAGLAALGLT
+1340 SHTKRAGLAALGVTASGKLADNKLDFDTVIGGANSLSLT
-1354 AAGKFADNKLDFNAA
+1354 AKGNVAITGTTIGTVKVEAALANIPANIANSFVPDLAAEGAISGTASASGSLSAPAADFDLNWKDAATSHTKRAGLSALGVTASGKFAENKLDFNAA
-1369 ASGAEGLSLK
+1369 VSGDKDLSLK
-1379 STGNVALV
+1379 ATGNVALA
-1387 GTTVENIKVDAEI
+1387 GKTIDSIKVDAEI
-1400 AKIPASL
+1400 AKLPASL

-1429 TPAAPNADFKLAW
+1429 TPTAPNADFKLDW

-1448 HTRSAHLSGLALA
+1448 QTRSAHLSGLALA
-1461 ASGHF
+1461 ASGRF

-1472 FDADLGGKDGLSLK
+1472 FDANLGGQDGLSLK
-1486 AKGNVATAGTSVRN
+1486 AMGNVAISGTSVKT
-1500 LDVKADLANLPAALA
+1500 LDVKADLANLPAGLA
-1515 NGFIPGLAAEG
+1515 NGFVPSLAAEG

-1531 ASVSGA
+1531 ASASGA

-1554 AQTKNSGLSGLSA
+1554 AQTKSSGLSDLSA
-1567 AASGKYADDRVDFD
+1567 AATGKFANDRVDFD

-1591 AKATG
+1591 AKAKG

-1644 PENPIVDF
+1644 PANPIVDF

-1683 RLDFDANLSG
+1683 RLDFDANLT
-1693 SGGVALKA
+1693 GGGGIALKA
-1701 AGNLSLAGTSIRAV
+1701 AGNLSIAGTSIRSV
-1715 DATVNA
+1715 DVTANAT
-1721 SNVPAAIANSFVPGL
+1721 NVPAGIANGFVPGL
-1736 GAEGA
+1736 AAEGA

-1773 AGLSPFTIGA
+1773 ASLSPFTIGA

-1788 GNRLTVDTSLVG
+1788 GNRLTVDTSLAG

-1815 GNRALDMRFNGNLP
+1815 GNRAIDMRFTGNLP

-1848 TLNLQVGGTAAA
+1848 IVNLQIGGTAAA

-1880 LAVNNLAATVTF
+1880 LAVNNLTATVTF

-1929 ISIKLDQAVYV
+1929 ISIKLDKAVYV

-1952 LGLRGPIMNSTL
+1952 LGLRGPIASATL
-1964 SGKLR
+1964 SGKVR

-2005 DGERKPTEKSSTIT
+2005 DGERKPGEKSSVIT

-2030 FARGRGIDAEL
+2030 FVRGRGIDAEL
-2041 GGKVTIRG
+2041 GGLVTIRG

-2062 RRGRMT
+2062 RRGRLT
-2068 ILNRRLDFTD
+2068 ILNRRLDFSD

-2097 STSGSTTL
+2097 SSSGTTTL

-2121 SSPQLPQ
+2121 SSPELPQ

-2177 DDLDISTDS
+2177 DDFDVSTDS

-2202 YFELQQGGA
+2202 YFELQQGGS
-2211 AGAKAII
+2211 AGAKAVI

-2228 RGAAGGNGAGEAGV
+2228 RGGAGGNGEGEAGI

>member
-1 MQMLAKIVNWF
+1 MKTGVVSAPMQTLAKIVNWII
-12 LRLTAYG
+12 RLTGYA
-19 VGAILILA
+19 VGATLILA
-27 VLALAIFGFTAFGA
+27 VAALAIFGFTSFGA

-51 LSNRDMTITVRE
+51 LSNRDMTIEVRE
-63 PQGLLTGG
+63 PEGLLTGG
-71 LRAAEITVSDTR
+71 LRAAEISISDTR
-83 GVFAEIHGIAIDW
+83 GVFAEIHGVAIDW

-122 VRTLPSRPAAENAG
+122 VRTLPSRPDAENSG

-143 VDIDRVALPDI
+143 IDVDQVAVPNI
-154 KLAEP
+154 KLAEA

-174 ANRDGGEAIV
+174 AAGDGGEAIV
-184 NVRRH
+184 KVSRH
-189 AVLDARLVADIAYA
+189 AVPDARLTADIAYA
-203 PAENRLRLKAQL
+203 PAENRLLLKAQL

-223 AGFLGLPDNPAVNI
+223 AGFLGLPDSPAVNI

-248 RGKVQAALDGQQ
+248 TGKLQAALDGQQ
-260 RAAIEARHQIS
+260 RAAIEGRHAIT

-298 AGQTNIDLATT
+298 AGQTNIDLAAT

-316 DIQTGNIATG
+316 DIQTGNVATG

-346 NLLGTSGPVDF
+346 NLLGPSGPVDF

-380 AQAARLNVSGSLD
+380 SQAARLSVSGSLD
-393 TATLPQAVIGNVKL
+393 SATLPQADIGNVKL
-407 TAKSDSFNLAAR
+407 TAKSDAFNLAAR

-428 AGDMTFAEPNL
+428 AGDATFAEPNL
-439 NRAVQ
+439 NRAVK
-444 GPVTIASPLQITPGS
+444 GPVTIAAPLQIAAGS

-466 LESANIIGGLNGSYR
+466 VESANINGSLNGSYR
-481 LADQA
+481 LTDRA
-486 LTGNVKLTI
+486 LTGNVKVII
-495 APAALPAAVSGRF
+495 APAALPAAATSRF

-514 ESQVTGTIPSKF
+514 ESQVAGTVPSKF
-526 ALSNLVVTSGT
+526 ALSNLVVNSGT

-548 SKVNADL
+548 STLNADL
-555 SGRLPDIGKLITGAN
+555 SGRLPDIGKLMPGAS

-576 VRVGGELPA
+576 VRIGGELPA
-585 ISVTANLK
+585 IAVTANFK
-593 SPSLEMAD
+593 ATSLQMAD
-601 RTLGNLNID
+601 RTLANLNVD
-610 LSGLA
+610 LSGVA
-615 DPKAPQGKIAATG
+615 DPKSPQGKIAATG
-628 TIDGQPIAIN
+628 TIDGQPIDVN
-638 GDISSADGRMRIPAL
+638 GDIRSENGRMSIPAL
-653 TADIGGNRLTANL
+653 TADIGGNRLTGNL
-666 EFSPALQPTGA
+666 EFSPSLTPSGA

-700 KGSLG
+700 KGSLDIAG
-705 VASDNGKIALKLR
+705 DDGKVAVKLQAR
-718 ATGASIRRDTLA
+718 GASLRRDTLA
-730 IVKPDIDVTVSDLST
+730 VVKPEIDVTVSDLGAL
-745 FAANG
+745 AANG
-750 TVKAEELNAGAN
+750 TVRAEEVNAGAN
-762 RLAGLALGFT
+762 SLAGLSLAFT
-772 RQQNQTVFDLNAAYD
+772 KQQNQTDFDLNAAYD
-787 GNPVLAAGNIEMADG
+787 GNPVLATGNIQTADG
-802 AIDLN
+802 TIDVN
-807 LDRFSASPRNIPVE
+807 LDRFSASPRNIPLE
-821 LAAPTQVAIT
+821 LDAATQVKIA
-831 GGTAS
+831 GGAAS
-836 LTGLTLK
+836 LNGLTLK
-843 TGTGSVSVTGSAGE
+843 TGTGSVSVTGSAGQ
-857 TLKLDADIHD
+857 TLKLDAVIKE

-887 GKIAVTGT
+887 GTIAVTGT
-895 PAAPVA
+895 PAAPIA

-932 DNKLDFDTTIGS
+932 DRKLDFDTRIGS
-944 GDGLSLK
+944 ADGLSLK
-951 AAGNVALA
+951 AAGNLGLA
-959 DPKAPV
+959 DPAAPV
-965 LNIDADIL
+965 LDIDADIL
-973 NLPARIANG
+973 NLPAGVANGFVPDLAAEGTITGRVNAAGSLKAPTANFDLAWKSAATSHTKRAGLTALDVTASGKFADNTLDFNAAVSGADSLSLKANGNVEVTGTTIGSAKIDATLANIPAAVANG

-991 VITGKVSA
+991 LVSGTVSA
-999 TGPLSAPTANF
+999 SGSLAAPTADF
-1010 DLDWKDAATSHTKR
+1010 DLHWQNAVTSHTKR
-1024 AGLGDLAVK
+1024 AGLAGFGVT

-1039 DNKLDFDTAIAGADS
+1039 DNKLDFDAAASGADG
-1054 LSLKSNGNV
+1054 LSLKANGDV
-1063 AVTGTTIGNVEVD
+1063 AITGKTVGAAKAD
-1076 ATLKNIPAGIA
+1076 AILANIPASIA
-1087 NSFVADLAAKGAISG
+1087 NSFVADLAAEGSVSG
-1102 TVSAAGSLAAPTAN
+1102 KISAAGSPSAPTAN
-1116 FDLSWKDAGTSH
+1116 FDLSWKDA
-1128 TKRAGLGDLAVKA
+1128 
-1141 SGKFADNK
+1141 
-1149 LDFDTAIAGA
+1149 
-1159 DSLSLKSNGNVA
+1159 
-1171 VTGTTIGN
+1171 
-1179 VEVDATLK
+1179 
-1187 NIPAGIA
+1187 
-1194 NSFVADL
+1194 
-1201 AAKGA
+1201 
-1206 ISGTV
+1206 
-1211 SAAGSLAA
+1211 
-1219 PTANFDLSW
+1219 
-1228 KDAGTSHTKRAGL
+1228 
-1241 ADLAVKASGKFADN
+1241 
-1255 KLDFDTAIA
+1255 
-1264 GADSVSLTA
+1264 
-1273 NGNVAVTGTM
+1273 
-1283 IDNIKVDATLKNIP
+1283 
-1297 AGIANSFVAD
+1297 
-1307 LAAEGAISGT
+1307 
-1317 VSAAGSLAAPTANFD
+1317 
-1332 LDWKDAAT
+1332 AT
-1340 SHTKRAGLAALGLT
+1340 SHTRRAGLAALGIT
-1354 AAGKFADNKLDFNAA
+1354 TSGKFAENNLDFNAA
-1369 ASGAEGLSLK
+1369 ALGDQGLSLK
-1379 STGNVALV
+1379 AVGNVALA
-1387 GTTVENIKVDAEI
+1387 GTAIDSVKLDAEI
-1400 AKIPASL
+1400 AKVPAAL

-1413 DLAAGGTI
+1413 GLAAGGTI
-1421 SGTLSAAG
+1421 SGTMSAAG
-1429 TPAAPNADFKLAW
+1429 TPAAPKADFKLDW

-1448 HTRSAHLSGLALA
+1448 HTRTAQLSGLALA
-1461 ASGHF
+1461 ASGHL
-1466 ADNRLD
+1466 ADNKLD
-1472 FDADLGGKDGLSLK
+1472 FNANLGGKDGLSLK
-1486 AKGNVATAGTSVRN
+1486 AAGNVAISGTSVRN
-1500 LDVKADLANLPAALA
+1500 LDVKADLANLPASLA
-1515 NGFIPGLAAEG
+1515 NGFVPGLAAEG

-1531 ASVSGA
+1531 ASASGA

-1554 AQTKNSGLSGLSA
+1554 AQTRSSGLSGLSA
-1567 AASGKYADDRVDFD
+1567 AASGKFANDRVDFD

-1605 RDLSINADIPALPA
+1605 RDLSFNADIPALPA

-1630 AEGTLSANAVTSGT
+1630 AEGTLSASAVTSGT
-1644 PENPIVDF
+1644 PADPIVDF

-1683 RLDFDANLSG
+1683 RLDFDADLRG
-1693 SGGVALKA
+1693 SGGINLKA
-1701 AGNLSLAGTSIRAV
+1701 AGNLSIAGTSIRSIDVTA
-1715 DATVNA
+1715 NA
-1721 SNVPAAIANSFVPGL
+1721 ANVPAAIANGFVPGI
-1736 GAEGA
+1736 GADGTI
-1741 VSATAKATGAL
+1741 SASAKATGTL
-1752 SAPSVDFKVDWK
+1752 SSPAVDFKVDWK

-1773 AGLSPFTIGA
+1773 AGLSPLSIGA

-1788 GNRLTVDTSLVG
+1788 GSKLTVETSLAG
-1800 DAGMSLKGGGSVVIT
+1800 DAGMSLKGGGSVVIS
-1815 GNRALDMRFNGNLP
+1815 GNRALDLRFNGNVP
-1829 FAVLGAPL
+1829 FAVLGTPL

-1848 TLNLQVGGTAAA
+1848 TVNLAIGGTAAA

-1892 NGSQAVISRLSG
+1892 NGTQAVISRLSG
-1904 SLGGGGTIS
+1904 NLGGGGTIS

-1929 ISIKLDQAVYV
+1929 ISIKLDKAVYV

-1952 LGLRGPIMNSTL
+1952 VGLRGPIMNATL

-1983 SLREIDIRHKN
+1983 SLSEIDIRHKN

-2005 DGERKPTEKSSTIT
+2005 GGGRKTGEKSSVIT

-2025 APSHI
+2025 APSQI
-2030 FARGRGIDAEL
+2030 FVRGRGIDAEL
-2041 GGKVTIRG
+2041 GGRVTIRG

-2062 RRGRMT
+2062 RRGRLT
-2068 ILNRRLDFTD
+2068 ILNRRLNFSD

-2097 STSGSTTL
+2097 STSGTTTL

-2116 AITFS
+2116 SITFS

-2177 DDLDISTDS
+2177 DDFDVSTDE

-2228 RGAAGGNGAGEAGV
+2228 RGAAGGNGAGEAGI

>member
-1 MQMLAKIVNWF
+1 MQTLTKIVNWIV
-12 LRLTAYG
+12 RLTGYV
-19 VGAILILA
+19 VGATLILA
-27 VLALAIFGFTAFGA
+27 VVALAIFGFTSFGA
-41 RIVTEKIAST
+41 RIVTERIAST
-51 LSNRDMTITVRE
+51 LSNRDMTIEVRE

-71 LRAAEITVSDTR
+71 LRAAEISISDTR
-83 GVFAEIHGIAIDW
+83 GVFAEIHGVAIDW

-111 EIEAIDVLRKP
+111 EIEAINVLRKP
-122 VRTLPSRPAAENAG
+122 VRTLPSRPQAENSG

-143 VDIDRVALPDI
+143 VDVDRIALPDI
-154 KLAEP
+154 KLAAP
-159 FAGRAFALAAEGSLS
+159 LAGRAFALAAEGSLS
-174 ANRDGGEAIV
+174 ANGDGGEAVV
-184 NVRRH
+184 NVSRH
-189 AVLDARLVADIAYA
+189 AVPDARLAADIAFA

-215 AEPKGGLL
+215 SEPKGGLL
-223 AGFLGLPDNPAVNI
+223 AGFLGLPDSPAVNI

-248 RGKVQAALDGQQ
+248 KGKLQAALDGQQ
-260 RAAIEARHQIS
+260 RAAIEARHQITE
-271 ADGLHHLD
+271 DGLHHLD

-284 DLSSLLPAA
+284 DLSSLLPSA

-309 FNDHGKI
+309 FDNHGKI

-393 TATLPQAVIGNVKL
+393 TATLPQANIGNIKL
-407 TAKSDSFNLAAR
+407 TAKSDAFNLAAR

-428 AGDMTFAEPNL
+428 AGDATFSDPNL

-444 GPVTIASPLQITPGS
+444 GPVTIASPLQISPSG

-466 LESANIIGGLNGSYR
+466 VESANINGGLNGSYR
-481 LADQA
+481 LTDQA
-486 LTGNVKLTI
+486 LTGNLKLTI
-495 APAALPAAVSGRF
+495 NPAALPAAATDRF
-508 DGPISL
+508 DAPISL
-514 ESQVTGTIPSKF
+514 ESQVVGTIPSKF
-526 ALSNLVVTSGT
+526 ALSNLVLKSGT

-548 SKVNADL
+548 GILNADL
-555 SGRLPDIGKLITGAN
+555 SGRLPDIGKLIPGAS

-576 VRVGGELPA
+576 LRVGGELPA

-593 SPSLEMAD
+593 APSLEMAD
-601 RTLGNLNID
+601 RVLGNLNID

-615 DPKAPQGKIAATG
+615 DPKAPQGRIAATG
-628 TIDGQPIAIN
+628 TIDGQPIGIN
-638 GDISSADGRMRIPAL
+638 GDIRSQDGKTSIPAL
-653 TADIGGNRLTANL
+653 TADIGGNRLTGNV
-666 EFSPALQPTGA
+666 EFSSSLEPTGA

-705 VASDNGKIALKLR
+705 VSSDGGRIALKLL
-718 ATGASIRRDTLA
+718 ATGASIRRDTLV
-730 IVKPDIDVTVSDLST
+730 IVKPDIDVTVSDLKAL
-745 FAANG
+745 AANG
-750 TVKAEELNAGAN
+750 TVKAEEVSAGTN
-762 RLAGLALGFT
+762 RLAGLSLDFT
-772 RQQNQTVFDLNAAYD
+772 KQQDHTDFDLDAAYD
-787 GNPVLAAGNIEMADG
+787 GNPVLAAGNIEAAGGTMH
-802 AIDLN
+802 LN
-807 LDRFSASPRNIPVE
+807 LDRFSASPRNIPIE
-821 LAAPTQVAIT
+821 LAGPTQVAI
-831 GGTAS
+831 GGGAAS
-836 LTGLTLK
+836 LNGLTLK
-843 TGTGSVSVTGSAGE
+843 TGTGSVTVTGSAGE
-857 TLKLDADIHD
+857 NLKIDAEIRE
-867 LPAALANGF
+867 LPAALANDF

-887 GKIAVTGT
+887 GTVAVTGT

-925 TAGGKFA
+925 TAGGKYA
-932 DNKLDFDTTIGS
+932 DKKLDFDATVGS
-944 GDGLSLK
+944 NDGLSLK
-951 AAGNVALA
+951 AAGNVGLA

-965 LNIDADIL
+965 VDINADIL
-973 NLPARIANG
+973 DLPARIANG
-982 FVPDLAAAG
+982 FVPDLAAEGTIAG
-991 VITGKVSA
+991 KLAASGSLA
-999 TGPLSAPTANF
+999 NPTANF
-1010 DLDWKDAATSHTKR
+1010 DLDWKSAATSQTKR
-1024 AGLGDLAVK
+1024 AGLADLGLK

-1039 DNKLDFDTAIAGADS
+1039 DNKLDFDT
-1054 LSLKSNGNV
+1054 V
-1063 AVTGTTIGNVEVD
+1063 IG
-1076 ATLKNIPAGIA
+1076 GA
-1087 NSFVADLAAKGAISG
+1087 NSL
-1102 TVSAAGSLAAPTAN
+1102 
-1116 FDLSWKDAGTSH
+1116 
-1128 TKRAGLGDLAVKA
+1128 
-1141 SGKFADNK
+1141 
-1149 LDFDTAIAGA
+1149 
-1159 DSLSLKSNGNVA
+1159 
-1171 VTGTTIGN
+1171 
-1179 VEVDATLK
+1179 
-1187 NIPAGIA
+1187 
-1194 NSFVADL
+1194 
-1201 AAKGA
+1201 
-1206 ISGTV
+1206 
-1211 SAAGSLAA
+1211 
-1219 PTANFDLSW
+1219 
-1228 KDAGTSHTKRAGL
+1228 
-1241 ADLAVKASGKFADN
+1241 
-1255 KLDFDTAIA
+1255 
-1264 GADSVSLTA
+1264 SLTA
-1273 NGNVAVTGTM
+1273 NGNVAITGTT
-1283 IDNIKVDATLKNIP
+1283 IGNVKVDATLANIP
-1297 AGIANSFVAD
+1297 ANIANSFVAD
-1307 LAAEGAISGT
+1307 LAAEGAISGKI
-1317 VSAAGSLAAPTANFD
+1317 SAAGSLSAPAADFD
-1332 LDWKDAAT
+1332 LNWKDAAT
-1340 SHTKRAGLAALGLT
+1340 SHTKRAGLTALGVT
-1354 AAGKFADNKLDFNAA
+1354 ASGKFAENKLDFNAVVN
-1369 ASGAEGLSLK
+1369 GDKDLSLK
-1379 STGNVALV
+1379 AIGNVALA
-1387 GTTVENIKVDAEI
+1387 GTAIDSIKVDAEI
-1400 AKIPASL
+1400 AKLPASL

-1421 SGTLSAAG
+1421 SGTVSAAG
-1429 TPAAPNADFKLAW
+1429 TPAAPKADFKLDW

-1448 HTRSAHLSGLALA
+1448 QTRSAHLSGLALA
-1461 ASGHF
+1461 ASGRF
-1466 ADNRLD
+1466 ADDRLD
-1472 FDADLGGKDGLSLK
+1472 FDANLGGQDGLSLK
-1486 AKGNVATAGTSVRN
+1486 AAGNVAISGTSVRN
-1500 LDVKADLANLPAALA
+1500 LDVKADLANLPAGLA
-1515 NGFIPGLAAEG
+1515 NSFVPGLAAEG

-1531 ASVSGA
+1531 ASASGA

-1554 AQTKNSGLSGLSA
+1554 AQTKSSGLSGLSA
-1567 AASGKYADDRVDFD
+1567 AASGKFVNGRVDFD

-1630 AEGTLSANAVTSGT
+1630 AEGALSASATTSGT
-1644 PENPIVDF
+1644 PANPIVDF

-1683 RLDFDANLSG
+1683 RLDFDAALSG
-1693 SGGVALKA
+1693 SGGISLKA
-1701 AGNLSLAGTSIRAV
+1701 AGNLSIAGTTIRSIDVTA
-1715 DATVNA
+1715 NA
-1721 SNVPAAIANSFVPGL
+1721 ANVPAAIANGFVPGL
-1736 GAEGA
+1736 AAEGA

-1773 AGLSPFTIGA
+1773 AGLSPFSIGA

-1788 GNRLTVDTSLVG
+1788 ENRLTVDTSLAG

-1815 GNRALDMRFNGNLP
+1815 GARAIDMRFTGNLP

-1837 AQQGLVADGVA
+1837 AQQGFVADGVA
-1848 TLNLQVGGTAAA
+1848 TVNLQIGGTAAA

-1904 SLGGGGTIS
+1904 NLGGGGTIS
-1913 ASGTIGIQPAG
+1913 VSGTIGIQPAG

-1929 ISIKLDQAVYV
+1929 ISIKLDKAVYV

-1952 LGLRGPIMNSTL
+1952 LGLRGPITSATL

-2005 DGERKPTEKSSTIT
+2005 DGERKPGEKSSVIT
-2019 LDLEID
+2019 LELEID

-2030 FARGRGIDAEL
+2030 FVRGRGIDAEL
-2041 GGKVTIRG
+2041 GGLVTIRG

-2062 RRGRMT
+2062 RRGRLT
-2068 ILNRRLDFTD
+2068 ILNRRLDFSD
-2078 KSRITFA
+2078 KSRITFV

-2097 STSGSTTL
+2097 SASGSTTL

-2121 SSPQLPQ
+2121 SSPELPQ

-2177 DDLDISTDS
+2177 DDFDVSTDS

-2202 YFELQQGGA
+2202 YFELQQGGS
-2211 AGAKAII
+2211 AGAKAVI

-2228 RGAAGGNGAGEAGV
+2228 RGGAGGNGEGEAGI

>member
-1 MQMLAKIVNWF
+1 MQTLAKIVNWII
-12 LRLTAYG
+12 RLTGYAVG
-19 VGAILILA
+19 VTLILA
-27 VLALAIFGFTAFGA
+27 VAALAIFGFTSFGA

-51 LSNRDMTITVRE
+51 LSNRDMTITVHE
-63 PQGLLTGG
+63 PEGLLTGG
-71 LRAAEITVSDTR
+71 LRAAEISLSDTR

-111 EIEAIDVLRKP
+111 EIAAIDVLRKP
-122 VRTLPSRPAAENAG
+122 VRTLPSRPGAENSG

-143 VDIDRVALPDI
+143 VDVDRIELPDI
-154 KLAEP
+154 ELAAP
-159 FAGRAFALAAEGSLS
+159 FAGRAFTLAAQGNLS
-174 ANRDGGEAIV
+174 ANSDGGEAVV
-184 NVRRH
+184 NVSRH
-189 AVLDARLVADIAYA
+189 AVPDARLAADIAYR
-203 PAENRLRLKAQL
+203 PAENRLRLKADL
-215 AEPKGGLL
+215 SEPKGGLL
-223 AGFLGLPDNPAVNI
+223 AGFLGLPDSPAVNI
-237 DLDGQGPISDW
+237 DLDGEGPISDW
-248 RGKVQAALDGQQ
+248 KGKLQAALDGQQ
-260 RAAIEARHQIS
+260 RAAIEGRHAIT

-284 DLSSLLPAA
+284 DLSSLLPSA

-298 AGQTNIDLATT
+298 AGQTNIDLAAT
-309 FNDHGKI
+309 FDNRGKI
-316 DIQTGNIATG
+316 DIQTGNLATG

-380 AQAARLNVSGSLD
+380 AHAARLNVSGSLD
-393 TATLPQAVIGNVKL
+393 TATLPQAEIGNVKL
-407 TAKSDSFNLAAR
+407 TAKSDAFNLAAR

-428 AGDMTFAEPNL
+428 AGDMTFADPNL

-444 GPVTIASPLQITPGS
+444 GPVTIAAPLQISADG

-466 LESANIIGGLNGSYR
+466 IESANISGGLNGSYR
-481 LADQA
+481 LTDAA
-486 LTGNVKLTI
+486 LTGNVKL
-495 APAALPAAVSGRF
+495 AVQPAALPAAVTDKF

-514 ESQVTGTIPSKF
+514 ESQVVGTIPSKF
-526 ALSNLVVTSGT
+526 ALSNIVVKSAT

-548 SKVNADL
+548 SALNADL
-555 SGRLPDIGKLITGAN
+555 SGRLPDIGKLVAGTS

-576 VRVGGELPA
+576 LRIGGELPA

-593 SPSLEMAD
+593 AASLEMAD
-601 RTLGNLNID
+601 RVLTNLNID

-628 TIDGQPIAIN
+628 TIDGQPIGIN
-638 GDISSADGRMRIPAL
+638 GDIRSENGKTSIPAL
-653 TADIGGNRLTANL
+653 SADIGGNRMSGNL
-666 EFSPALQPTGA
+666 ELSPSLEPTGA

-705 VASDNGKIALKLR
+705 VSSDSGKIALKLL
-718 ATGASIRRDTLA
+718 ASGGAIRRDTIA
-730 IVKPDIDVTVSDLST
+730 IVKPDIDVTVSDLGAL
-745 FAANG
+745 AANG
-750 TVKAEELNAGAN
+750 TIKAEELNAGTN
-762 RLAGLALGFT
+762 RLAGLSIGFAK
-772 RQQNQTVFDLNAAYD
+772 QQNNTRFDLDAAYD
-787 GNPVLAAGNIEMADG
+787 GNPVLAAGNVEAAG
-802 AIDLN
+802 GTIDLN
-807 LDRFSASPRNIPVE
+807 LDRFSASPRDIPIE
-821 LAAPTQVAIT
+821 LAAPTRVTI
-831 GGTAS
+831 GGGSAN
-836 LTGLTLK
+836 LDGLTLK
-843 TGTGSVSVTGSAGE
+843 TGSGSASVTGSAGE
-857 TLKLDADIHD
+857 TLKLNAEIKE

-876 VPNLSAGGTIS
+876 VPNLSAGGAIS
-887 GKIAVTGT
+887 GTVVVTGT

-932 DNKLDFDTTIGS
+932 DNRLDFDTAVSS

-951 AAGNVALA
+951 AAGNVGLA
-959 DPKAPV
+959 DPKAPIV
-965 LNIDADIL
+965 DVRAEIL

-982 FVPDLAAAG
+982 FVPDLAAEGTVTGRVAAAGSLDALTADFDLDWKGAATSHTRRAGLADLAVKTSGRFADSKLNFDAGIAGADNLSLKANGNVAVTGTTIGNVKVDAALVNIPASIANSFVPDLAAEG
-991 VITGKVSA
+991 VISGKVSA
-999 TGPLSAPTANF
+999 SGSLSAPTADF
-1010 DLDWKDAATSHTKR
+1010 DLDWKNAGTSHTR
-1024 AGLGDLAVK
+1024 RVGLADIAVK

-1039 DNKLDFDTAIAGADS
+1039 DNKLDFDTAISGARD
-1054 LSLKSNGNV
+1054 LSLKATGDV
-1063 AVTGTTIGNVEVD
+1063 AVTGTTIGNVKVD
-1076 ATLKNIPAGIA
+1076 AALTNVPASIA
-1087 NSFVADLAAKGAISG
+1087 NSFVPDLAAEGVISG
-1102 TVSAAGSLAAPTAN
+1102 KLSAMGTLSEPAAN
-1116 FDLSWKDAGTSH
+1116 FDLNWENA
-1128 TKRAGLGDLAVKA
+1128 AV
-1141 SGKFADNK
+1141 
-1149 LDFDTAIAGA
+1149 
-1159 DSLSLKSNGNVA
+1159 
-1171 VTGTTIGN
+1171 
-1179 VEVDATLK
+1179 
-1187 NIPAGIA
+1187 
-1194 NSFVADL
+1194 
-1201 AAKGA
+1201 
-1206 ISGTV
+1206 
-1211 SAAGSLAA
+1211 
-1219 PTANFDLSW
+1219 
-1228 KDAGTSHTKRAGL
+1228 SHTKRAGL
-1241 ADLAVKASGKFADN
+1241 AGLGVSASGKFAD
-1255 KLDFDTAIA
+1255 F
-1264 GADSVSLTA
+1264 
-1273 NGNVAVTGTM
+1273 
-1283 IDNIKVDATLKNIP
+1283 
-1297 AGIANSFVAD
+1297 
-1307 LAAEGAISGT
+1307 
-1317 VSAAGSLAAPTANFD
+1317 
-1332 LDWKDAAT
+1332 
-1340 SHTKRAGLAALGLT
+1340 
-1354 AAGKFADNKLDFNAA
+1354 KLDFNVAA
-1369 ASGAEGLSLK
+1369 GGDKGLSLK
-1379 STGNVALV
+1379 TTGNVALA
-1387 GTTVENIKVDAEI
+1387 GTAIDDMKVDAEI
-1400 AKIPASL
+1400 ANFPASL

-1429 TPAAPNADFKLAW
+1429 KPAAPTADFKLDW
-1442 TDAATS
+1442 KDAATS

-1461 ASGHF
+1461 ASGRF

-1472 FDADLGGKDGLSLK
+1472 FDTNLGGEGGLALK
-1486 AKGNVATAGTSVRN
+1486 AAGNVVIEGTSVRN
-1500 LDVKADLANLPAALA
+1500 LDVKADLANLPAGLA
-1515 NGFIPGLAAEG
+1515 NGFVPGLAAEG

-1531 ASVSGA
+1531 ASASGA
-1537 LPKPAVDFKLDW
+1537 LPKPAVNFKLDW

-1554 AQTKNSGLSGLSA
+1554 AQTRSSGLSGLSA
-1567 AASGKYADDRVDFD
+1567 AASGKFANDRVDFD

-1630 AEGTLSANAVTSGT
+1630 AEGMLSANAVTSGT
-1644 PENPIVDF
+1644 PTNPIVDF

-1664 KAAGLSRL
+1664 KAAGIPRL

-1683 RLDFDANLSG
+1683 RLDFDANLT
-1693 SGGVALKA
+1693 GGGGIDLKA
-1701 AGNLSLAGTSIRAV
+1701 AGNLAIAGTSIRSV
-1715 DATVNA
+1715 DVTANAT
-1721 SNVPAAIANSFVPGL
+1721 NVPAGIANGFVPGL

-1741 VSATAKATGAL
+1741 VSATVKATGAL

-1773 AGLSPFTIGA
+1773 AGLAPFSIGA

-1788 GNRLTVDTSLVG
+1788 ENRLTVDTNLAG
-1800 DAGMSLKGGGSVVIT
+1800 DAGMSLKGGGSVVIS
-1815 GNRALDMRFNGNLP
+1815 GNRAIDMHFNGNLP

-1837 AQQGLVADGVA
+1837 AEQGLVADGVA
-1848 TLNLQVGGTAAA
+1848 TVDLRIGGTAAA

-1866 VSTNGAKLVDVRRN
+1866 VATNGAKLVDVRRN
-1880 LAVNNLAATVTF
+1880 LAVNNLAAMVTF

-1904 SLGGGGTIS
+1904 NIGGGGTIS
-1913 ASGTIGIQPAG
+1913 ASGTVGIQPAG

-1929 ISIKLDQAVYV
+1929 ISIKLDKAVYV
-1940 DGTLVVSTVNGT
+1940 DGTLVVSTVSGM
-1952 LGLRGPIMNSTL
+1952 LGLRGPIMSATL
-1964 SGKLR
+1964 NGKLQ
-1969 LDKTSITVPEKLPT
+1969 LEKTSITVPEKLPT

-2005 DGERKPTEKSSTIT
+2005 EGERKPGEKSSVMT

-2030 FARGRGIDAEL
+2030 FVRGRGIDAEL
-2041 GGKVTIRG
+2041 GGRVTIRG
-2049 TAAAPIVTGGFTM
+2049 TAAVPVVTGGFTM
-2062 RRGRMT
+2062 RRGRLT
-2068 ILNRRLDFTD
+2068 ILNRRLDFSD

-2097 STSGSTTL
+2097 SASGTTTL

-2116 AITFS
+2116 SITFS

-2177 DDLDISTDS
+2177 DDFDVSTDS

-2202 YFELQQGGA
+2202 YFELQQGGS

-2228 RGAAGGNGAGEAGV
+2228 RGAAGGNGAGEAGII
-2242 VYEREY
+2242 YEREY

>member
-1 MQMLAKIVNWF
+1 MQMLAKIVNWIV
-12 LRLTAYG
+12 RLTGYAVG
-19 VGAILILA
+19 VTLILA
-27 VLALAIFGFTAFGA
+27 VAALAIFGFTSFGA

-51 LSNRDMTITVRE
+51 LSNRDMTIQVRE

-71 LRAAEITVSDTR
+71 LRAAEISISDTR

-111 EIEAIDVLRKP
+111 EIEAINVLRKP
-122 VRTLPSRPAAENAG
+122 VRTLPSRPGAENSG
-136 GFSLPIK
+136 GFALPIK

-154 KLAEP
+154 KLAAP
-159 FAGRAFALAAEGSLS
+159 VAGRAFALAAEGSLS
-174 ANRDGGEAIV
+174 ANGDGGEAVV
-184 NVRRH
+184 NVSRH
-189 AVLDARLVADIAYA
+189 AVPDARLAADIAYA

-215 AEPKGGLL
+215 SEPKGGLL
-223 AGFLGLPDNPAVNI
+223 AGFLGLPDSPAVNI

-248 RGKVQAALDGQQ
+248 KGKVQAALDGQQ
-260 RAAIEARHQIS
+260 RAAIEARHQIT

-284 DLSSLLPAA
+284 DLSSLLPSA

-309 FNDHGKI
+309 FDDRGKI

-393 TATLPQAVIGNVKL
+393 TATLPQANIGNIKL
-407 TAKSDSFNLAAR
+407 TAKSDAFNLAAR

-428 AGDMTFAEPNL
+428 AGDTTFTDPNL

-444 GPVTIASPLQITPGS
+444 GPVTIASPLQISPSG

-466 LESANIIGGLNGSYR
+466 VESANINGGLNGSYR
-481 LADQA
+481 LADKA
-486 LTGNVKLTI
+486 LTGNLKLTI
-495 APAALPAAVSGRF
+495 NPAALPAAMTSRF

-514 ESQVTGTIPSKF
+514 ESQVVGTIPSKF
-526 ALSNLVVTSGT
+526 ALSNLVLKSGT

-548 SKVNADL
+548 GTLNADL
-555 SGRLPDIGKLITGAN
+555 SGRLPDIGKLIPGAS

-576 VRVGGELPA
+576 LRVGGELPA

-593 SPSLEMAD
+593 AASLEMAD
-601 RTLGNLNID
+601 RVLGNLNID

-615 DPKAPQGKIAATG
+615 DPKAPQGRIAATG
-628 TIDGQPIAIN
+628 TIDGQPIGIN
-638 GDISSADGRMRIPAL
+638 GDITSQDGKISIPAL
-653 TADIGGNRLTANL
+653 TADIGGNRLTGNA
-666 EFSPALQPTGA
+666 EFSPTLEPTAA
-677 LTFDFPNIGLLA
+677 LTFDFPNVGLLA

-705 VASDNGKIALKLR
+705 VSSDSGKIALKLL
-718 ATGASIRRDTLA
+718 ATGGSIHRDTLA
-730 IVKPDIDVTVSDLST
+730 IVKPDIDVTISDLNAL
-745 FAANG
+745 AANG
-750 TVKAEELNAGAN
+750 TIKAEGVSAGTN
-762 RLAGLALGFT
+762 KLAGLSLSFT
-772 RQQNQTVFDLNAAYD
+772 KQQNHTDFDLDAAYD
-787 GNPVLAAGNIEMADG
+787 GNPVLAAGNIEAQDG
-802 AIDLN
+802 TIHLN
-807 LDRFSASPRNIPVE
+807 LDRFSASPRNIPIE
-821 LAAPTQVAIT
+821 LAAPTQVAI
-831 GGTAS
+831 GGGAAN
-836 LTGLTLK
+836 LNGLMLK
-843 TGTGSVSVTGSAGE
+843 TGTGSVTVTGSAGE
-857 TLKLDADIHD
+857 TLKLNADIRE

-887 GKIAVTGT
+887 GTIAVTGT

-914 TKGAGLAPLGI
+914 TKGAGLAPLDI

-932 DNKLDFDTTIGS
+932 DNKLDFDTTVGS
-944 GDGLSLK
+944 NDGLSLK

-965 LNIDADIL
+965 LDVNADIL

-991 VITGKVSA
+991 TITGKVAASGSLA
-999 TGPLSAPTANF
+999 APTANF
-1010 DLDWKDAATSHTKR
+1010 DLNWKDAATSHTKR
-1024 AGLGDLAVK
+1024 AGLADLGVK

-1039 DNKLDFDTAIAGADS
+1039 DSKLDFNTVVDGANS
-1054 LSLKSNGNV
+1054 LSLKATGNV
-1063 AVTGTTIGNVEVD
+1063 AITGTTIDNV
-1076 ATLKNIPAGIA
+1076 
-1087 NSFVADLAAKGAISG
+1087 
-1102 TVSAAGSLAAPTAN
+1102 
-1116 FDLSWKDAGTSH
+1116 
-1128 TKRAGLGDLAVKA
+1128 
-1141 SGKFADNK
+1141 
-1149 LDFDTAIAGA
+1149 
-1159 DSLSLKSNGNVA
+1159 
-1171 VTGTTIGN
+1171 
-1179 VEVDATLK
+1179 
-1187 NIPAGIA
+1187 
-1194 NSFVADL
+1194 
-1201 AAKGA
+1201 
-1206 ISGTV
+1206 
-1211 SAAGSLAA
+1211 
-1219 PTANFDLSW
+1219 
-1228 KDAGTSHTKRAGL
+1228 
-1241 ADLAVKASGKFADN
+1241 
-1255 KLDFDTAIA
+1255 
-1264 GADSVSLTA
+1264 
-1273 NGNVAVTGTM
+1273 
-1283 IDNIKVDATLKNIP
+1283 KVDAALANVP
-1297 AGIANSFVAD
+1297 ANIANSFVAD
-1307 LAAEGAISGT
+1307 LAAEGVISGKI
-1317 VSAAGSLAAPTANFD
+1317 AASGSLSAPSADFD
-1332 LDWKDAAT
+1332 LTWKDAAT
-1340 SHTKRAGLAALGLT
+1340 SHTKRAGLAALGVT
-1354 AAGKFADNKLDFNAA
+1354 ASGKFADNKLDFNAVVG
-1369 ASGAEGLSLK
+1369 GANSLSLK
-1379 STGNVALV
+1379 AIGNLAITGTTIDNLTVDATLANVPANIANSFVADLAAEGAISGKISATGSLPVPNADFDLTWKDAATSHTKRAGLAALGVTASGKFAENKLDFNAAVSGDKDLSLKAMGNVALA
-1387 GTTVENIKVDAEI
+1387 GTAIDSIKVDAEI
-1400 AKIPASL
+1400 AKLPASL

-1413 DLAAGGTI
+1413 NLAAGGTI
-1421 SGTLSAAG
+1421 SGTASASG
-1429 TPAAPNADFKLAW
+1429 TLAAPKADFKLDW

-1448 HTRSAHLSGLALA
+1448 QTRSAHLSGLALTT
-1461 ASGHF
+1461 SGRF
-1466 ADNRLD
+1466 ADDRLD
-1472 FDADLGGKDGLSLK
+1472 FDANLAGQDGLSLK
-1486 AKGNVATAGTSVRN
+1486 AAGNVAISGTSVKT
-1500 LDVKADLANLPAALA
+1500 LDVKADLANLPAGLA
-1515 NGFIPGLAAEG
+1515 NGFVPGLGAEG

-1531 ASVSGA
+1531 ASASGA

-1554 AQTKNSGLSGLSA
+1554 AQTKSSGLSGLSA
-1567 AASGKYADDRVDFD
+1567 AASGKFANDRIDFD
-1581 ANLAGKDGVL
+1581 AHLAGKDGVL

-1630 AEGTLSANAVTSGT
+1630 AEGTLSASAITSGT
-1644 PENPIVDF
+1644 PANPIVDF
-1652 KLDWKDAATSHT
+1652 KLNWKDAATSHT

-1683 RLDFDANLSG
+1683 RLDFDAALNG
-1693 SGGVALKA
+1693 SGGIALKA
-1701 AGNLSLAGTSIRAV
+1701 TGNLAIAGTSIKSLDVTAN
-1715 DATVNA
+1715 TTNLPA
-1721 SNVPAAIANSFVPGL
+1721 SIANGFVPGL
-1736 GAEGA
+1736 AAEGA
-1741 VSATAKATGAL
+1741 VSATVKATGAL

-1773 AGLSPFTIGA
+1773 AGLSPFSIGA

-1788 GNRLTVDTSLVG
+1788 GNRLTVDTSLAG

-1848 TLNLQVGGTAAA
+1848 TVNLQIGGTAAA

-1866 VSTNGAKLVDVRRN
+1866 VSTSGAKLVDVRRN

-1904 SLGGGGTIS
+1904 NLGGGGTIS

-1929 ISIKLDQAVYV
+1929 ISIKLDKAVYV

-1952 LGLRGPIMNSTL
+1952 VGLRGPIMNATL

-1983 SLREIDIRHKN
+1983 SLREVDIRHKN

-2005 DGERKPTEKSSTIT
+2005 DGERKPGEKSSVIT

-2030 FARGRGIDAEL
+2030 FVRGRGIDAEL
-2041 GGKVTIRG
+2041 GGRVTIRG
-2049 TAAAPIVTGGFTM
+2049 TAAAPIVTGGFVM

-2068 ILNRRLDFTD
+2068 ILNRRLDFSD

-2097 STSGSTTL
+2097 SASGSTTL

-2177 DDLDISTDS
+2177 DDFDVSTDS

-2202 YFELQQGGA
+2202 YFELQQGGS
-2211 AGAKAII
+2211 AGAKAVI

-2228 RGAAGGNGAGEAGV
+2228 RGGAGGNGEGEAGI

>member
-1 MQMLAKIVNWF
+1 MQMLAKIVNWIV
-12 LRLTAYG
+12 RLTGYAVG
-19 VGAILILA
+19 VTLILA
-27 VLALAIFGFTAFGA
+27 VAALAIFGFTSFGA

-51 LSNRDMTITVRE
+51 LSNRDMTIQVRE

-71 LRAAEITVSDTR
+71 LRAAEISISDTR

-111 EIEAIDVLRKP
+111 EIEAINVLRKP
-122 VRTLPSRPAAENAG
+122 VRTLPSRPGAEHSG
-136 GFSLPIK
+136 GFVLPIK

-154 KLAEP
+154 KLAAP
-159 FAGRAFALAAEGSLS
+159 VAGRAFALAAEGSLS
-174 ANRDGGEAIV
+174 ANGDGGEAVV
-184 NVRRH
+184 NVSRH
-189 AVLDARLVADIAYA
+189 AVPDARLAADIAFA

-215 AEPKGGLL
+215 SEPKGGLL
-223 AGFLGLPDNPAVNI
+223 AGFLGLPDSPAVNI

-248 RGKVQAALDGQQ
+248 KGKVQAALDGQQ
-260 RAAIEARHQIS
+260 RAAIEARHQIT

-284 DLSSLLPAA
+284 DLSSLLPSA

-309 FNDHGKI
+309 FDDRGKI

-393 TATLPQAVIGNVKL
+393 TATLPQANIGNIKL
-407 TAKSDSFNLAAR
+407 TAKSDAFNLAAR

-428 AGDMTFAEPNL
+428 AGDTTFTDPKL

-444 GPVTIASPLQITPGS
+444 GPVTIASPLQISPSG

-466 LESANIIGGLNGSYR
+466 VESANINGGLNGSYR
-481 LADQA
+481 LADKA
-486 LTGNVKLTI
+486 LTGNLKLTI
-495 APAALPAAVSGRF
+495 NPAALPAAVTSRF

-514 ESQVTGTIPSKF
+514 ESQVVGTIPSKF
-526 ALSNLVVTSGT
+526 ALSNLVLKSGT

-548 SKVNADL
+548 GMLNADL
-555 SGRLPDIGKLITGAN
+555 SGRLPDVGKLIPGAN

-576 VRVGGELPA
+576 LRVGGELPA

-593 SPSLEMAD
+593 AASLEMAD
-601 RTLGNLNID
+601 RVVGNLNID

-615 DPKAPQGKIAATG
+615 DPEAPQGRIAATG
-628 TIDGQPIAIN
+628 TIDGQPIGIN
-638 GDISSADGRMRIPAL
+638 GDITSQDGKISIPAL
-653 TADIGGNRLTANL
+653 TADIGGNRLTGNA
-666 EFSPALQPTGA
+666 EFSPTLEPTAA
-677 LTFDFPNIGLLA
+677 LTFDFPNVGLLA

-705 VASDNGKIALKLR
+705 VSSDSGRIALKLL
-718 ATGASIRRDTLA
+718 ATGGSIHRDTLA
-730 IVKPDIDVTVSDLST
+730 IVKPDIDVTISDLNAL
-745 FAANG
+745 AANG
-750 TVKAEELNAGAN
+750 TIKAEGVSAGTN
-762 RLAGLALGFT
+762 KLAGLSLGFT
-772 RQQNQTVFDLNAAYD
+772 KQQNHTDFDLDAAYD
-787 GNPVLAAGNIEMADG
+787 GNPVLAAGNIEAQDG
-802 AIDLN
+802 TIHLN
-807 LDRFSASPRNIPVE
+807 LDRFSASPRNIPIE
-821 LAAPTQVAIT
+821 LAAPTQVAI
-831 GGTAS
+831 GGGAAN
-836 LTGLTLK
+836 LNGLMLK
-843 TGTGSVSVTGSAGE
+843 TGTGSVTVSGSAGE
-857 TLKLDADIHD
+857 TLKLDADIRE

-887 GKIAVTGT
+887 GTIAVTGT

-914 TKGAGLAPLGI
+914 TKGAGLAPLDI

-932 DNKLDFDTTIGS
+932 DNKLDFDTTVGS
-944 GDGLSLK
+944 NDGLSLK

-965 LNIDADIL
+965 LDVNADIL

-991 VITGKVSA
+991 TITGKVAASGA
-999 TGPLSAPTANF
+999 LAAPTANF
-1010 DLDWKDAATSHTKR
+1010 DLNWKDAATSHTKR
-1024 AGLGDLAVK
+1024 AGLADLGVK

-1039 DNKLDFDTAIAGADS
+1039 DSKLDFNTVVDGANS
-1054 LSLKSNGNV
+1054 LSLKATGNV
-1063 AVTGTTIGNVEVD
+1063 AITGTTIDNV
-1076 ATLKNIPAGIA
+1076 
-1087 NSFVADLAAKGAISG
+1087 
-1102 TVSAAGSLAAPTAN
+1102 
-1116 FDLSWKDAGTSH
+1116 
-1128 TKRAGLGDLAVKA
+1128 
-1141 SGKFADNK
+1141 
-1149 LDFDTAIAGA
+1149 
-1159 DSLSLKSNGNVA
+1159 
-1171 VTGTTIGN
+1171 
-1179 VEVDATLK
+1179 
-1187 NIPAGIA
+1187 
-1194 NSFVADL
+1194 
-1201 AAKGA
+1201 
-1206 ISGTV
+1206 
-1211 SAAGSLAA
+1211 
-1219 PTANFDLSW
+1219 
-1228 KDAGTSHTKRAGL
+1228 
-1241 ADLAVKASGKFADN
+1241 
-1255 KLDFDTAIA
+1255 
-1264 GADSVSLTA
+1264 
-1273 NGNVAVTGTM
+1273 
-1283 IDNIKVDATLKNIP
+1283 KVDAALANVP
-1297 AGIANSFVAD
+1297 ANIANSFVAD
-1307 LAAEGAISGT
+1307 LAAEGVISGKI
-1317 VSAAGSLAAPTANFD
+1317 AASGSLSAPSADFD
-1332 LDWKDAAT
+1332 LTWKDAAT
-1340 SHTKRAGLAALGLT
+1340 SHTKRAGLAALGVT
-1354 AAGKFADNKLDFNAA
+1354 ASGKFADNKLDFNAVVG
-1369 ASGAEGLSLK
+1369 GANSLSLK
-1379 STGNVALV
+1379 AIGNVAITGTTIDNLTVDATLANVPANIANSFVADLAAEGAISGKISATGSLPVPNADFDLTWKDAATSHTKRAGLAALGVTASGKFAENKLDFNAAVSGDKDLSLKAMGNVALA
-1387 GTTVENIKVDAEI
+1387 GTAIDSIKVDAEI
-1400 AKIPASL
+1400 AKLPASL

-1413 DLAAGGTI
+1413 NLAAGGTI
-1421 SGTLSAAG
+1421 SGTASASG
-1429 TPAAPNADFKLAW
+1429 TLAAPKADFKLDW

-1448 HTRSAHLSGLALA
+1448 QTRSAHLSGLALTT
-1461 ASGHF
+1461 SGRF
-1466 ADNRLD
+1466 ADDRLD
-1472 FDADLGGKDGLSLK
+1472 FDANLAGQDGLSLK
-1486 AKGNVATAGTSVRN
+1486 AAGNVAISGTSVKT
-1500 LDVKADLANLPAALA
+1500 LDVKADLANLPAGLA
-1515 NGFIPGLAAEG
+1515 NGFVPGLGAEG

-1531 ASVSGA
+1531 ASASGA

-1549 KNAAT
+1549 KNAST
-1554 AQTKNSGLSGLSA
+1554 AQTKSSGLSGLSA
-1567 AASGKYADDRVDFD
+1567 AASGKFANDRVDFD

-1630 AEGTLSANAVTSGT
+1630 AEGTLSASAITSGT
-1644 PENPIVDF
+1644 TANPIVDF
-1652 KLDWKDAATSHT
+1652 KLNWKDAATSHT

-1683 RLDFDANLSG
+1683 RLDFDAALNG
-1693 SGGVALKA
+1693 SGGIALKA
-1701 AGNLSLAGTSIRAV
+1701 AGNLAIAGTSIKSLDVTAN
-1715 DATVNA
+1715 TTNLPA
-1721 SNVPAAIANSFVPGL
+1721 SIANGFVPGL
-1736 GAEGA
+1736 AAEGA

-1773 AGLSPFTIGA
+1773 AGLSPFSIGA

-1788 GNRLTVDTSLVG
+1788 GNRLTVDTSLAG

-1848 TLNLQVGGTAAA
+1848 TVNLQIGGTAAA

-1866 VSTNGAKLVDVRRN
+1866 VSTSGAKLVDVRRN

-1904 SLGGGGTIS
+1904 NLGGGGTIS

-1929 ISIKLDQAVYV
+1929 ISIKLDKAVYV

-1952 LGLRGPIMNSTL
+1952 VGLRGPIMNATL

-1983 SLREIDIRHKN
+1983 SLREVDIRHKN

-2005 DGERKPTEKSSTIT
+2005 DGERKPGEKSSVIT

-2030 FARGRGIDAEL
+2030 FVRGRGIDAEL
-2041 GGKVTIRG
+2041 GGRVTIRG
-2049 TAAAPIVTGGFTM
+2049 TAAAPIVTGGFVM

-2068 ILNRRLDFTD
+2068 ILNRRLDFSD

-2097 STSGSTTL
+2097 SASGSTTL

-2177 DDLDISTDS
+2177 DDFDVSTDS

-2202 YFELQQGGA
+2202 YFELQQGGS
-2211 AGAKAII
+2211 AGAKAVI

-2228 RGAAGGNGAGEAGV
+2228 RGAAGGNGAGEAGI

>member
-1 MQMLAKIVNWF
+1 MQTLTKIVNWIV
-12 LRLTAYG
+12 RLTGYV
-19 VGAILILA
+19 VGATLILA
-27 VLALAIFGFTAFGA
+27 VVALAIFGFTSFGA
-41 RIVTEKIAST
+41 RIVTERIAST
-51 LSNRDMTITVRE
+51 LSNRDMTIEVRE

-71 LRAAEITVSDTR
+71 LRAAEISISDTR
-83 GVFAEIHGIAIDW
+83 GVFAEIHGVAIDW

-111 EIEAIDVLRKP
+111 EIEAINVLRKP
-122 VRTLPSRPAAENAG
+122 VRTLPSRPQAENSG
-136 GFSLPIK
+136 GFTLPIK
-143 VDIDRVALPDI
+143 VDVDRIALPDI
-154 KLAEP
+154 KLAAP
-159 FAGRAFALAAEGSLS
+159 LAGRAFALAAEGSLS
-174 ANRDGGEAIV
+174 ANGDGGEAVV
-184 NVRRH
+184 NVSRH
-189 AVLDARLVADIAYA
+189 AVPDARLAADIAFA

-215 AEPKGGLL
+215 SEPKGGLL
-223 AGFLGLPDNPAVNI
+223 AGFLGLPDSPAVNI

-248 RGKVQAALDGQQ
+248 KGKLQATLDGQQ
-260 RAAIEARHQIS
+260 RAAIEARHQITE
-271 ADGLHHLD
+271 DGLHHLD

-284 DLSSLLPAA
+284 DLSSLLPSA

-309 FNDHGKI
+309 FDNHGKI

-393 TATLPQAVIGNVKL
+393 TATLPQANIGNIKL
-407 TAKSDSFNLAAR
+407 TAKSDAFNLAAR

-428 AGDMTFAEPNL
+428 AGDATFSDPNL

-444 GPVTIASPLQITPGS
+444 GPVTIASPLQISPSG

-466 LESANIIGGLNGSYR
+466 VESANINGGLNGSYR
-481 LADQA
+481 LTDQA
-486 LTGNVKLTI
+486 LTGNLKLTI
-495 APAALPAAVSGRF
+495 NPAALPAAATDRF
-508 DGPISL
+508 DAPISL
-514 ESQVTGTIPSKF
+514 ESQVVGTIPSKF
-526 ALSNLVVTSGT
+526 ALSNLVLKSGT

-548 SKVNADL
+548 GILNADL
-555 SGRLPDIGKLITGAN
+555 SGRLPDIGKLIPGAS

-576 VRVGGELPA
+576 LRVGGELPA

-593 SPSLEMAD
+593 APSLEMAD
-601 RTLGNLNID
+601 RVLGNLNID

-615 DPKAPQGKIAATG
+615 DPKAPQGRIAATG
-628 TIDGQPIAIN
+628 TIDGQPIGIN
-638 GDISSADGRMRIPAL
+638 GDIRSQDGKTSIPAL
-653 TADIGGNRLTANL
+653 TADIGGNRLTGNV
-666 EFSPALQPTGA
+666 EFSSSLEPTGA

-705 VASDNGKIALKLR
+705 VSSDGGRIALKLL
-718 ATGASIRRDTLA
+718 ATGASIRRDTLV
-730 IVKPDIDVTVSDLST
+730 IVKPDIDVTVSDLKAL
-745 FAANG
+745 AANG
-750 TVKAEELNAGAN
+750 TVKAEEVSAGTN
-762 RLAGLALGFT
+762 RLAGLSLDFT
-772 RQQNQTVFDLNAAYD
+772 KQQDHTDFDLDAAYD
-787 GNPVLAAGNIEMADG
+787 GNPVLAAGNIEAAGGTMH
-802 AIDLN
+802 LN
-807 LDRFSASPRNIPVE
+807 LDRFSASPRNIPIE
-821 LAAPTQVAIT
+821 LAARTQVAI
-831 GGTAS
+831 GGGAAS
-836 LTGLTLK
+836 LNGLTLK
-843 TGTGSVSVTGSAGE
+843 TGTGSVTVTGSAGE
-857 TLKLDADIHD
+857 TLKIDADIRE

-887 GKIAVTGT
+887 GTIAVTGT

-914 TKGAGLAPLGI
+914 AKGAGLAPLGI

-932 DNKLDFDTTIGS
+932 DNKLDFDTTVGS
-944 GDGLSLK
+944 NDGLSLK

-965 LNIDADIL
+965 LDVRADIL
-973 NLPARIANG
+973 NLPARVANG
-982 FVPDLAAAG
+982 FVPDLAAEG
-991 VITGKVSA
+991 TITGKLAASGTLA
-999 TGPLSAPTANF
+999 NPTANF
-1010 DLDWKDAATSHTKR
+1010 DLDWKGAATSQTKR
-1024 AGLGDLAVK
+1024 AGLAELAVK

-1039 DNKLDFDTAIAGADS
+1039 DSKLDFDTVIGGPNS
-1054 LSLKSNGNV
+1054 LSLKATGNV
-1063 AVTGTTIGNVEVD
+1063 AITGTTLGNVTVD
-1076 ATLKNIPAGIA
+1076 AALANIPANIA
-1087 NSFVADLAAKGAISG
+1087 NSFVPNLAAEGAISG
-1102 TVSAAGSLAAPTAN
+1102 KISAAGSISAPTAD
-1116 FDLSWKDAGTSH
+1116 FDLDWK
-1128 TKRAGLGDLAVKA
+1128 
-1141 SGKFADNK
+1141 N
-1149 LDFDTAIAGA
+1149 
-1159 DSLSLKSNGNVA
+1159 
-1171 VTGTTIGN
+1171 
-1179 VEVDATLK
+1179 AT
-1187 NIPAGIA
+1187 
-1194 NSFVADL
+1194 
-1201 AAKGA
+1201 
-1206 ISGTV
+1206 
-1211 SAAGSLAA
+1211 
-1219 PTANFDLSW
+1219 
-1228 KDAGTSHTKRAGL
+1228 TSHTKRAGL
-1241 ADLAVKASGKFADN
+1241 AALGVTASGKLADN
-1255 KLDFDTAIA
+1255 KLDFDTGIV
-1264 GADSVSLTA
+1264 GANSLSLSATGNVA
-1273 NGNVAVTGTM
+1273 MTGTMLGNVAV
-1283 IDNIKVDATLKNIP
+1283 DAALANVP
-1297 AGIANSFVAD
+1297 AKITNSFVPD
-1307 LAAEGAISGT
+1307 LAAEGAISGKI
-1317 VSAAGSLAAPTANFD
+1317 SAAGSLSAPTADFD
-1332 LDWKDAAT
+1332 LNWKDAAT
-1340 SHTKRAGLAALGLT
+1340 SHTKRAGLAAIGVT
-1354 AAGKFADNKLDFNAA
+1354 ASGKFAENKLDFNAA
-1369 ASGAEGLSLK
+1369 VSGDKELSLK
-1379 STGNVALV
+1379 AKGNVALA
-1387 GTTVENIKVDAEI
+1387 GNTIDSIKLDAEI
-1400 AKIPASL
+1400 IKLPASL

-1421 SGTLSAAG
+1421 SGTMSAAG
-1429 TPAAPNADFKLAW
+1429 TAAAPKADFKLDW

-1448 HTRSAHLSGLALA
+1448 RTRSAHLSGLALA
-1461 ASGHF
+1461 ASGRF

-1472 FDADLGGKDGLSLK
+1472 FDANLAGQGGLSLK
-1486 AKGNVATAGTSVRN
+1486 AAGNVAISGTSVRN
-1500 LDVKADLANLPAALA
+1500 LDVKADLANLPAGLA
-1515 NGFIPGLAAEG
+1515 NSFVPGLAAEG

-1531 ASVSGA
+1531 ASASGA

-1554 AQTKNSGLSGLSA
+1554 AQTKSSGLSGLSA
-1567 AASGKYADDRVDFD
+1567 AASGKFVNDRVDFD

-1644 PENPIVDF
+1644 PANPIVDF
-1652 KLDWKDAATSHT
+1652 KLNWKDAATSHT

-1683 RLDFDANLSG
+1683 RLDFDAALN
-1693 SGGVALKA
+1693 SGGGIALKA
-1701 AGNLSLAGTSIRAV
+1701 AGNLSIAGTSIRSIDVTAN
-1715 DATVNA
+1715 AT
-1721 SNVPAAIANSFVPGL
+1721 NVPAGIANGFVPGL
-1736 GAEGA
+1736 AAEGA

-1773 AGLSPFTIGA
+1773 AGLSPFSIGA

-1788 GNRLTVDTSLVG
+1788 ENRLTVDTSLAG

-1815 GNRALDMRFNGNLP
+1815 GARAIDMRFTGNLP

-1837 AQQGLVADGVA
+1837 AQQGFVADGVA
-1848 TLNLQVGGTAAA
+1848 TVNLQISGTAAA

-1880 LAVNNLAATVTF
+1880 LAVNNLTATVTF
-1892 NGSQAVISRLSG
+1892 NGNQAVISRLSG

-1913 ASGTIGIQPAG
+1913 VSGTIGIQPAG

-1929 ISIKLDQAVYV
+1929 ISIKLDKAVYV

-1952 LGLRGPIMNSTL
+1952 LGLRGPITNATL

-2005 DGERKPTEKSSTIT
+2005 DGERKPGEKSSVIT

-2030 FARGRGIDAEL
+2030 FVRGRGIDAEL
-2041 GGKVTIRG
+2041 GGLVTIRG

-2062 RRGRMT
+2062 RRGRLT
-2068 ILNRRLDFTD
+2068 ILNRRLDFSD
-2078 KSRITFA
+2078 KSRITFV

-2097 STSGSTTL
+2097 SASGSTTL

-2121 SSPQLPQ
+2121 SSPELPQ

-2177 DDLDISTDS
+2177 DDFDVSTDS

-2202 YFELQQGGA
+2202 YFELQQGGS
-2211 AGAKAII
+2211 AGAKAVI

-2228 RGAAGGNGAGEAGV
+2228 RGGAGGNGEGEAGI

>member
-1 MQMLAKIVNWF
+1 MQTLTKIVNWIV
-12 LRLTAYG
+12 RLTGYV
-19 VGAILILA
+19 VGATLILA
-27 VLALAIFGFTAFGA
+27 VVALAIFGFTSFGA

-51 LSNRDMTITVRE
+51 LSNRDMTIEVRE

-71 LRAAEITVSDTR
+71 LRAAEISLSDTR
-83 GVFAEIHGIAIDW
+83 GVFAEIHGVAIDW

-111 EIEAIDVLRKP
+111 EIEAINVLRKP
-122 VRTLPSRPAAENAG
+122 VRTLPSRPEAENSG

-143 VDIDRVALPDI
+143 VDVDRIALPDI
-154 KLAEP
+154 KLAAP
-159 FAGRAFALAAEGSLS
+159 LAGRAFALAAEGSLS
-174 ANRDGGEAIV
+174 ANGDGGEAVV
-184 NVRRH
+184 NVSRH
-189 AVLDARLVADIAYA
+189 AVPDARLAADIAFA

-215 AEPKGGLL
+215 SEPKGGLL
-223 AGFLGLPDNPAVNI
+223 AGFLGLPDSPAVNI

-248 RGKVQAALDGQQ
+248 KGKVQAALDGQQ
-260 RAAIEARHQIS
+260 RAAIETRHQIT

-284 DLSSLLPAA
+284 DLSSLLPSA

-309 FNDHGKI
+309 FDNHGKI

-393 TATLPQAVIGNVKL
+393 TATLPQANIGNIKL
-407 TAKSDSFNLAAR
+407 TAKSDAFNLADR

-428 AGDMTFAEPNL
+428 AGDATFPDPNL

-444 GPVTIASPLQITPGS
+444 GPVTIASPLQISPSG

-466 LESANIIGGLNGSYR
+466 VESANINGGLNGSYR
-481 LADQA
+481 LTDKA
-486 LTGNVKLTI
+486 LTGNLKLTI
-495 APAALPAAVSGRF
+495 DPAALPAAATDRF
-508 DGPISL
+508 DGPILL
-514 ESQVTGTIPSKF
+514 ESQVVGTIPSKF
-526 ALSNLVVTSGT
+526 ALSNLVLKSGT

-548 SKVNADL
+548 GILNADL
-555 SGRLPDIGKLITGAN
+555 SGRLPDIGKLIPGAS

-576 VRVGGELPA
+576 LRVGGELPA

-593 SPSLEMAD
+593 APSLEMAD
-601 RTLGNLNID
+601 RVLANLNID

-615 DPKAPQGKIAATG
+615 DPKAPQGRIAATG
-628 TIDGQPIAIN
+628 TIDGQPIGIN
-638 GDISSADGRMRIPAL
+638 GDIRSQDGKTSIPAL
-653 TADIGGNRLTANL
+653 TADIGNNRLTGNV
-666 EFSPALQPTGA
+666 EFSSSLEPRGA

-705 VASDNGKIALKLR
+705 VSSDGGRIGLKLL
-718 ATGASIRRDTLA
+718 ATGGSIRRDTLA
-730 IVKPDIDVTVSDLST
+730 IVKPDIDVTVSDLKAL
-745 FAANG
+745 AANG
-750 TVKAEELNAGAN
+750 TVKAEEVSAGTN
-762 RLAGLALGFT
+762 RLAGLSLDFT
-772 RQQNQTVFDLNAAYD
+772 KQQDHTDFDLDAAYD
-787 GNPVLAAGNIEMADG
+787 GNPVLAAGNIEAAGGTMH
-802 AIDLN
+802 LN
-807 LDRFSASPRNIPVE
+807 LDRFSASPRNILIE
-821 LAAPTQVAIT
+821 LAAPTQVAI
-831 GGTAS
+831 GGGAAS
-836 LTGLTLK
+836 LNGLTLK
-843 TGTGSVSVTGSAGE
+843 TGTGSVTVTGSAGE
-857 TLKLDADIHD
+857 TLKIDTDIRE

-887 GKIAVTGT
+887 GTIAVTGT

-932 DNKLDFDTTIGS
+932 DNKLDFDTTVGS
-944 GDGLSLK
+944 NDGLSLK
-951 AAGNVALA
+951 AAGNVAFA

-965 LNIDADIL
+965 LDVDADIL
-973 NLPARIANG
+973 NLPARVANG
-982 FVPDLAAAG
+982 FVADLAAEG
-991 VITGKVSA
+991 TITGKLAASGSLA
-999 TGPLSAPTANF
+999 NPTANF
-1010 DLDWKDAATSHTKR
+1010 DLDWKSAATSQTKR
-1024 AGLGDLAVK
+1024 AGLAELAVK

-1039 DNKLDFDTAIAGADS
+1039 DNKLDFDTVIGGANK
-1054 LSLKSNGNV
+1054 LSLKANGNV
-1063 AVTGTTIGNVEVD
+1063 AITGTTLGNVTVD
-1076 ATLKNIPAGIA
+1076 AALANVPANIA
-1087 NSFVADLAAKGAISG
+1087 NSFV
-1102 TVSAAGSLAAPTAN
+1102 P
-1116 FDLSWKDAGTSH
+1116 
-1128 TKRAGLGDLAVKA
+1128 
-1141 SGKFADNK
+1141 
-1149 LDFDTAIAGA
+1149 
-1159 DSLSLKSNGNVA
+1159 
-1171 VTGTTIGN
+1171 
-1179 VEVDATLK
+1179 
-1187 NIPAGIA
+1187 
-1194 NSFVADL
+1194 
-1201 AAKGA
+1201 
-1206 ISGTV
+1206 
-1211 SAAGSLAA
+1211 
-1219 PTANFDLSW
+1219 
-1228 KDAGTSHTKRAGL
+1228 
-1241 ADLAVKASGKFADN
+1241 
-1255 KLDFDTAIA
+1255 
-1264 GADSVSLTA
+1264 
-1273 NGNVAVTGTM
+1273 
-1283 IDNIKVDATLKNIP
+1283 
-1297 AGIANSFVAD
+1297 D

-1317 VSAAGSLAAPTANFD
+1317 VSASGSLSAPTANFD
-1332 LDWKDAAT
+1332 LNWKNAATSHTKRAGLAALGVTASGKLADNKLDFDTGIVGANSLSLTANGNAAITGTMLGNVAVDAALANLPAKIANSFVPDLAAEGAISGKISAAGSLSAPTADFDLNWKDAAT
-1340 SHTKRAGLAALGLT
+1340 SHTKRAGLAAIGVT
-1354 AAGKFADNKLDFNAA
+1354 ASGKFAENKLDFNAA
-1369 ASGAEGLSLK
+1369 VSGDKELSLK
-1379 STGNVALV
+1379 AKGNVALA
-1387 GTTVENIKVDAEI
+1387 GNTIDSIKLDAEI
-1400 AKIPASL
+1400 IKLPASL

-1421 SGTLSAAG
+1421 SGTMSAAG
-1429 TPAAPNADFKLAW
+1429 TPAAPRADFKLDW

-1448 HTRSAHLSGLALA
+1448 QTRSAHLSGLALA
-1461 ASGHF
+1461 ASGRF

-1472 FDADLGGKDGLSLK
+1472 FDANLGGQGGLSLK
-1486 AKGNVATAGTSVRN
+1486 AAGNVAISGTSVRN
-1500 LDVKADLANLPAALA
+1500 LDVKADLANLPAGLA
-1515 NGFIPGLAAEG
+1515 NGFVPGLAAEG

-1531 ASVSGA
+1531 ASASGA

-1554 AQTKNSGLSGLSA
+1554 AQTKSSGLSGLSA
-1567 AASGKYADDRVDFD
+1567 AASGKFVNDRVDFD

-1596 GVTIAGTAI
+1596 GVTIAGTTI

-1644 PENPIVDF
+1644 PANPIVDF

-1664 KAAGLSRL
+1664 KAAGLARL
-1672 ALAATGKYAGD
+1672 TLAATGKYAGD
-1683 RLDFDANLSG
+1683 RLDFDADLSG
-1693 SGGVALKA
+1693 SGGISLKA
-1701 AGNLSLAGTSIRAV
+1701 AGNLSIAGTTIRSIDVTA
-1715 DATVNA
+1715 NA
-1721 SNVPAAIANSFVPGL
+1721 ANVPAAIANGFVPGI
-1736 GAEGA
+1736 GAEGTI
-1741 VSATAKATGAL
+1741 SATAKATGAL
-1752 SAPSVDFKVDWK
+1752 SSPVVDFKVDWK

-1773 AGLSPFTIGA
+1773 AGLSPLSIGA

-1788 GNRLTVDTSLVG
+1788 GNRLTVDTSLAG
-1800 DAGMSLKGGGSVVIT
+1800 DAGMSLKGGGSVVIS
-1815 GNRALDMRFNGNLP
+1815 GNRAIDMRFNGNVP

-1837 AQQGLVADGVA
+1837 AQQGFVADGVA
-1848 TLNLQVGGTAAA
+1848 NVNLEIGGTAAA

-1880 LAVNNLAATVTF
+1880 LAVNNLTATVTF
-1892 NGSQAVISRLSG
+1892 NGNQAVISRLSG

-1913 ASGTIGIQPAG
+1913 VSGTIGIQPAG

-1929 ISIKLDQAVYV
+1929 ISIKLDKAVYV

-1952 LGLRGPIMNSTL
+1952 LGLRGPIANATL

-2005 DGERKPTEKSSTIT
+2005 DGERKPGEKSSVIT

-2030 FARGRGIDAEL
+2030 FVRGRGIDAEL
-2041 GGKVTIRG
+2041 GGLVTIRG

-2062 RRGRMT
+2062 RRGRLT
-2068 ILNRRLDFTD
+2068 ILNRRLDFSD

-2097 STSGSTTL
+2097 SASGSTTL

-2121 SSPQLPQ
+2121 SSPELPQ

-2177 DDLDISTDS
+2177 DDFDVSTDS

-2202 YFELQQGGA
+2202 YFELQQGGS
-2211 AGAKAII
+2211 AGAKAVI

-2228 RGAAGGNGAGEAGV
+2228 RGGAGGNGEGEAGI

>member
-1 MQMLAKIVNWF
+1 MQTLTKIVNWIV
-12 LRLTAYG
+12 RLTGYV
-19 VGAILILA
+19 VGATLILA
-27 VLALAIFGFTAFGA
+27 VVALAIFGFTSFGA
-41 RIVTEKIAST
+41 RIVTERIAST
-51 LSNRDMTITVRE
+51 LSNRDMTIEVRE

-71 LRAAEITVSDTR
+71 LRAAEISISDTR
-83 GVFAEIHGIAIDW
+83 GVFAEIHGVAIDW

-111 EIEAIDVLRKP
+111 EIEAINVLRKP
-122 VRTLPSRPAAENAG
+122 VRTLPSRPQAENSG

-143 VDIDRVALPDI
+143 VDVDRIALPDI
-154 KLAEP
+154 KLAAP
-159 FAGRAFALAAEGSLS
+159 LAGRAFALAAEGSLS
-174 ANRDGGEAIV
+174 ANGDGGEAVV
-184 NVRRH
+184 NVSRH
-189 AVLDARLVADIAYA
+189 AVPDARLAADIAFA

-215 AEPKGGLL
+215 SEPKGGLL
-223 AGFLGLPDNPAVNI
+223 AGFLGLPDSPAVNI

-248 RGKVQAALDGQQ
+248 KGKLQAALDGQQ
-260 RAAIEARHQIS
+260 RAAIEARHQITE
-271 ADGLHHLD
+271 DGLHHLD

-284 DLSSLLPAA
+284 DLSSLLPSA

-309 FNDHGKI
+309 FDNHGKI

-371 GLNLALTGD
+371 GLTLALTGD

-393 TATLPQAVIGNVKL
+393 TATLPQANIGNIKL
-407 TAKSDSFNLAAR
+407 TAKSDAFNLADR

-428 AGDMTFAEPNL
+428 AGDATFPDPNL

-444 GPVTIASPLQITPGS
+444 GPVTIASPLQISPSG

-466 LESANIIGGLNGSYR
+466 VESANINGGLNGSYR
-481 LADQA
+481 LTDKA
-486 LTGNVKLTI
+486 LTGNLKLTI
-495 APAALPAAVSGRF
+495 DPAALPAAATDRF
-508 DGPISL
+508 DGPILL
-514 ESQVTGTIPSKF
+514 ESQVVSTIPSKF
-526 ALSNLVVTSGT
+526 ALSNLVLKSGT

-548 SKVNADL
+548 GILNADL
-555 SGRLPDIGKLITGAN
+555 SGRLPDIGKLIPGAS

-576 VRVGGELPA
+576 LRVGGELPA

-593 SPSLEMAD
+593 APSLEMAD
-601 RTLGNLNID
+601 RVLGNLNID

-615 DPKAPQGKIAATG
+615 DPKAPQGRIAATG
-628 TIDGQPIAIN
+628 TIDGQPIGIN
-638 GDISSADGRMRIPAL
+638 GDIRSQDGKTSIPAL
-653 TADIGGNRLTANL
+653 TADIGNNRLTGNV
-666 EFSPALQPTGA
+666 EFSSSLEPTGA

-705 VASDNGKIALKLR
+705 VSSHGGRIALKLL
-718 ATGASIRRDTLA
+718 ATGGSIRRDTLA
-730 IVKPDIDVTVSDLST
+730 IVKPNIDVTVSDLKAL
-745 FAANG
+745 AANG
-750 TVKAEELNAGAN
+750 TVKAEEVSAGTN
-762 RLAGLALGFT
+762 RLAGLSLDFT
-772 RQQNQTVFDLNAAYD
+772 KQQDHTDFDLDAAYD
-787 GNPVLAAGNIEMADG
+787 GNPVLAAGNIEAAGGTMH
-802 AIDLN
+802 LN
-807 LDRFSASPRNIPVE
+807 LDRFSASPRNIPIE
-821 LAAPTQVAIT
+821 LAAPTQVAI
-831 GGTAS
+831 GGGAAS
-836 LTGLTLK
+836 LNGLALK
-843 TGTGSVSVTGSAGE
+843 TGTGSVTVTGSAGE
-857 TLKLDADIHD
+857 TLKIDADIRE

-887 GKIAVTGT
+887 GTIAVTGT

-932 DNKLDFDTTIGS
+932 DNKLDFDTTVGS
-944 GDGLSLK
+944 NDGLSLK
-951 AAGNVALA
+951 AAGNVAFA

-965 LNIDADIL
+965 LDVDADIL
-973 NLPARIANG
+973 NLPARVANG
-982 FVPDLAAAG
+982 FVADLAAEG
-991 VITGKVSA
+991 TITGKLAASGSLA
-999 TGPLSAPTANF
+999 NPTANF
-1010 DLDWKDAATSHTKR
+1010 DLDWKSAATSQTKR
-1024 AGLGDLAVK
+1024 AGLAELAVK

-1039 DNKLDFDTAIAGADS
+1039 DNKLDFDTVIGGANK
-1054 LSLKSNGNV
+1054 LSLKANGNV
-1063 AVTGTTIGNVEVD
+1063 AITGTTLGNVTVD
-1076 ATLKNIPAGIA
+1076 AALANVPANIA
-1087 NSFVADLAAKGAISG
+1087 NSFV
-1102 TVSAAGSLAAPTAN
+1102 P
-1116 FDLSWKDAGTSH
+1116 
-1128 TKRAGLGDLAVKA
+1128 
-1141 SGKFADNK
+1141 
-1149 LDFDTAIAGA
+1149 
-1159 DSLSLKSNGNVA
+1159 
-1171 VTGTTIGN
+1171 
-1179 VEVDATLK
+1179 
-1187 NIPAGIA
+1187 
-1194 NSFVADL
+1194 
-1201 AAKGA
+1201 
-1206 ISGTV
+1206 
-1211 SAAGSLAA
+1211 
-1219 PTANFDLSW
+1219 
-1228 KDAGTSHTKRAGL
+1228 
-1241 ADLAVKASGKFADN
+1241 
-1255 KLDFDTAIA
+1255 
-1264 GADSVSLTA
+1264 
-1273 NGNVAVTGTM
+1273 
-1283 IDNIKVDATLKNIP
+1283 
-1297 AGIANSFVAD
+1297 D

-1317 VSAAGSLAAPTANFD
+1317 VSASGSLSAPTANFD
-1332 LDWKDAAT
+1332 LNWKNAATSHTKRAGLAALGVTASGKLADNKLDFDTGIVGANSLSLTANGNAAITGTMLGNVAVDAALANVPAKIANSFVPDLAAEGAISGKISAAGSLSAPTADFDLNWKDAAT
-1340 SHTKRAGLAALGLT
+1340 SHTKRAGLAAIGVT
-1354 AAGKFADNKLDFNAA
+1354 ASGKFAENKLDFNAA
-1369 ASGAEGLSLK
+1369 VSGDKELSLK
-1379 STGNVALV
+1379 AKGNVVLA
-1387 GTTVENIKVDAEI
+1387 GNTIDSIKLDAEI
-1400 AKIPASL
+1400 IKLPASL

-1421 SGTLSAAG
+1421 SGTMSAAG
-1429 TPAAPNADFKLAW
+1429 TAAAPRADFKLDW

-1448 HTRSAHLSGLALA
+1448 QTRSAHLSGLALA
-1461 ASGHF
+1461 ASGRF

-1472 FDADLGGKDGLSLK
+1472 FDANLGGQGGLSLK
-1486 AKGNVATAGTSVRN
+1486 AAGNVAISGTSIRN
-1500 LDVKADLANLPAALA
+1500 LDVKADLANLPAGLA
-1515 NGFIPGLAAEG
+1515 NGFVPGLAAEG

-1531 ASVSGA
+1531 ASASGA

-1554 AQTKNSGLSGLSA
+1554 AQTKSSGLSGLSA
-1567 AASGKYADDRVDFD
+1567 AASGKFVNDRVDFD

-1596 GVTIAGTAI
+1596 GVTIAGTTI

-1644 PENPIVDF
+1644 PANPIVDF

-1664 KAAGLSRL
+1664 KAAGLARL
-1672 ALAATGKYAGD
+1672 TLAATGKYAGD
-1683 RLDFDANLSG
+1683 RLDFDADLSG
-1693 SGGVALKA
+1693 SGGISLKA
-1701 AGNLSLAGTSIRAV
+1701 AGNLSIAGTTIRSIDVTA
-1715 DATVNA
+1715 NA
-1721 SNVPAAIANSFVPGL
+1721 ANVPAAIANGFVPGI
-1736 GAEGA
+1736 GAEGTI
-1741 VSATAKATGAL
+1741 SATAKATGAL
-1752 SAPSVDFKVDWK
+1752 SSPVVDFKVDWK

-1773 AGLSPFTIGA
+1773 AGLSPLSIGA

-1788 GNRLTVDTSLVG
+1788 GNRLTVDTSLAG
-1800 DAGMSLKGGGSVVIT
+1800 DAGMSLKGGGSVVIS
-1815 GNRALDMRFNGNLP
+1815 GNRAIDMRFNGNVP

-1837 AQQGLVADGVA
+1837 AQQGFVADGVA
-1848 TLNLQVGGTAAA
+1848 NVNLEIGGTAAA

-1880 LAVNNLAATVTF
+1880 LAVNNLTATVTF
-1892 NGSQAVISRLSG
+1892 NGNQAVISRLSG

-1913 ASGTIGIQPAG
+1913 VSGTIGIQPAG

-1929 ISIKLDQAVYV
+1929 ISIKLDKAVYV

-1952 LGLRGPIMNSTL
+1952 LGLRGPIANATL

-2005 DGERKPTEKSSTIT
+2005 DGERKPGEKSSVIT

-2030 FARGRGIDAEL
+2030 FVRGRGIDAEL
-2041 GGKVTIRG
+2041 GGLVTIRG
-2049 TAAAPIVTGGFTM
+2049 TAAAPNVTGGFTM
-2062 RRGRMT
+2062 RRGRLT
-2068 ILNRRLDFTD
+2068 ILNRRLDFSD
-2078 KSRITFA
+2078 KSRITFV

-2097 STSGSTTL
+2097 SASGSTTL

-2121 SSPQLPQ
+2121 SSPELPQ

-2177 DDLDISTDS
+2177 DDFDVSTDS

-2202 YFELQQGGA
+2202 YFELQQGGS
-2211 AGAKAII
+2211 AGAKAVI

-2228 RGAAGGNGAGEAGV
+2228 RGGAGGNGEGEAGI

>member
-1 MQMLAKIVNWF
+1 MQMLAKIVNWIV
-12 LRLTAYG
+12 RLTGYAVG
-19 VGAILILA
+19 VTLILA
-27 VLALAIFGFTAFGA
+27 VAALAIFGFTSFGA

-51 LSNRDMTITVRE
+51 LSNRDMTIQVRE

-71 LRAAEITVSDTR
+71 LRAAEISISDTR

-111 EIEAIDVLRKP
+111 EIEAINVLRKP
-122 VRTLPSRPAAENAG
+122 VRTLPSRPGAENSG
-136 GFSLPIK
+136 GFALPIK

-154 KLAEP
+154 KLAAP
-159 FAGRAFALAAEGSLS
+159 VAGRAFALAAEGSLS
-174 ANRDGGEAIV
+174 ANGDGGEAVV
-184 NVRRH
+184 NVSRH
-189 AVLDARLVADIAYA
+189 AVPDARLAADIAYA

-215 AEPKGGLL
+215 SEPKGGLL
-223 AGFLGLPDNPAVNI
+223 AGFLGLPDSPAVNI

-248 RGKVQAALDGQQ
+248 KGKVQAALDGQQ
-260 RAAIEARHQIS
+260 RAAIEARHQIT

-284 DLSSLLPAA
+284 DLSSLLPSA

-309 FNDHGKI
+309 FDDRGKI

-393 TATLPQAVIGNVKL
+393 TATLPQANIGNIKL
-407 TAKSDSFNLAAR
+407 TAKSDAFNLAAR

-428 AGDMTFAEPNL
+428 AGDTTFTDPNL

-444 GPVTIASPLQITPGS
+444 GPVTIASPLQISPSG

-466 LESANIIGGLNGSYR
+466 VESANINGGLNGSYR
-481 LADQA
+481 LADKA
-486 LTGNVKLTI
+486 LTGNLKLTI
-495 APAALPAAVSGRF
+495 NPAALPAAVTSRF

-514 ESQVTGTIPSKF
+514 ESQVVGTIPSKF
-526 ALSNLVVTSGT
+526 ALSNLVLKSGT

-548 SKVNADL
+548 GMLNADL
-555 SGRLPDIGKLITGAN
+555 SGRLPDVGKLIPGAS

-576 VRVGGELPA
+576 LRVGGELPA

-593 SPSLEMAD
+593 AASLEMAD
-601 RTLGNLNID
+601 RVLGNLNID

-615 DPKAPQGKIAATG
+615 DPKAPQGRIAATG
-628 TIDGQPIAIN
+628 TIDGQPIGIN
-638 GDISSADGRMRIPAL
+638 GDITSQDGKISIPAL
-653 TADIGGNRLTANL
+653 TADIGGNRLTGNA
-666 EFSPALQPTGA
+666 EFSPTLEPTAA
-677 LTFDFPNIGLLA
+677 LTFDFPNVGLLA

-705 VASDNGKIALKLR
+705 VSSDSGKIALKLL
-718 ATGASIRRDTLA
+718 ATGGSIHRDTLA
-730 IVKPDIDVTVSDLST
+730 IVKPDIDVTISDLNAL
-745 FAANG
+745 AANG
-750 TVKAEELNAGAN
+750 TIKAEGVSAGTN
-762 RLAGLALGFT
+762 KLAGLSLGFT
-772 RQQNQTVFDLNAAYD
+772 KQQNHTDFDLDAAYD
-787 GNPVLAAGNIEMADG
+787 GNPVLAAGNIEAQDG
-802 AIDLN
+802 TIHLN
-807 LDRFSASPRNIPVE
+807 LDRFSASPRNIPIE
-821 LAAPTQVAIT
+821 LAAPTQVAI
-831 GGTAS
+831 GGGAAN
-836 LTGLTLK
+836 LNGLTLK
-843 TGTGSVSVTGSAGE
+843 TGTGSVTVTGSAGE
-857 TLKLDADIHD
+857 TLKLDADIRE

-887 GKIAVTGT
+887 GTIAVTGT

-901 DFKLDWKDATTGQ
+901 DFKLGWKDATTGQ
-914 TKGAGLAPLGI
+914 TKGAGLAPLDI

-932 DNKLDFDTTIGS
+932 DNKLDFDTTVGS
-944 GDGLSLK
+944 NDGLSLK

-965 LNIDADIL
+965 LDVNADIL

-991 VITGKVSA
+991 TITGKVAASGSLA
-999 TGPLSAPTANF
+999 APTANF
-1010 DLDWKDAATSHTKR
+1010 DLNWKDAATSHTKR
-1024 AGLGDLAVK
+1024 AGLADLGVK

-1039 DNKLDFDTAIAGADS
+1039 DNKLDFDTAIGGGNS
-1054 LSLKSNGNV
+1054 LSVKATGNV
-1063 AVTGTTIGNVEVD
+1063 AITGTTIGNVKVD
-1076 ATLKNIPAGIA
+1076 AALANVPANIA
-1087 NSFVADLAAKGAISG
+1087 NSFA
-1102 TVSAAGSLAAPTAN
+1102 
-1116 FDLSWKDAGTSH
+1116 
-1128 TKRAGLGDLAVKA
+1128 
-1141 SGKFADNK
+1141 
-1149 LDFDTAIAGA
+1149 
-1159 DSLSLKSNGNVA
+1159 
-1171 VTGTTIGN
+1171 
-1179 VEVDATLK
+1179 
-1187 NIPAGIA
+1187 
-1194 NSFVADL
+1194 
-1201 AAKGA
+1201 
-1206 ISGTV
+1206 
-1211 SAAGSLAA
+1211 
-1219 PTANFDLSW
+1219 
-1228 KDAGTSHTKRAGL
+1228 
-1241 ADLAVKASGKFADN
+1241 
-1255 KLDFDTAIA
+1255 
-1264 GADSVSLTA
+1264 
-1273 NGNVAVTGTM
+1273 
-1283 IDNIKVDATLKNIP
+1283 
-1297 AGIANSFVAD
+1297 AD
-1307 LAAEGAISGT
+1307 LAAEGAISGKI
-1317 VSAAGSLAAPTANFD
+1317 SASGSLSAPSADFD
-1332 LDWKDAAT
+1332 LTWKDAAT
-1340 SHTKRAGLAALGLT
+1340 SHTKRAGLAALGVT
-1354 AAGKFADNKLDFNAA
+1354 ASGKFADNKLDFNAVVG
-1369 ASGAEGLSLK
+1369 GANSLSLK
-1379 STGNVALV
+1379 ANGNLAIKGTTIDNLTVDATLANVPANIANSFVADLAAEGAISGRISATGSLPVPNADFDLTWKDAATSHTKRAGLAALGVTASGKFAENKLDFNAAVSGDKDLSLKAMGNVALA
-1387 GTTVENIKVDAEI
+1387 GTAIDSIKVDAEI
-1400 AKIPASL
+1400 AKLPASL

-1421 SGTLSAAG
+1421 SGTASASG
-1429 TPAAPNADFKLAW
+1429 TLAAPKADFKLDW

-1448 HTRSAHLSGLALA
+1448 QTRSAHLSGLALTT
-1461 ASGHF
+1461 SGRF
-1466 ADNRLD
+1466 ADDRLD
-1472 FDADLGGKDGLSLK
+1472 FNATLAGKDGLSLK
-1486 AKGNVATAGTSVRN
+1486 AAGNVAILGTSVKT
-1500 LDVKADLANLPAALA
+1500 LDVKADLANLPAGLA
-1515 NGFIPGLAAEG
+1515 NGFVPGLAAEG

-1531 ASVSGA
+1531 ASASGA

-1554 AQTKNSGLSGLSA
+1554 AQTKSSGLSGLSA
-1567 AASGKYADDRVDFD
+1567 AASGKFADDRVDFD
-1581 ANLAGKDGVL
+1581 ANLSGKDGVL

-1630 AEGTLSANAVTSGT
+1630 AEGTLSANAITSGT
-1644 PENPIVDF
+1644 PANPIVDF
-1652 KLDWKDAATSHT
+1652 KLNWKDAATSHT

-1683 RLDFDANLSG
+1683 RLDFDAALNG
-1693 SGGVALKA
+1693 SGGIALKA
-1701 AGNLSLAGTSIRAV
+1701 AGNLAIAGTSIKSLDVTAN
-1715 DATVNA
+1715 TTNL
-1721 SNVPAAIANSFVPGL
+1721 PAGIANGFVPGL
-1736 GAEGA
+1736 AAEGA

-1773 AGLSPFTIGA
+1773 AGLSPFNIGA

-1788 GNRLTVDTSLVG
+1788 GNRLTVDTSLAG

-1848 TLNLQVGGTAAA
+1848 TVNLQIGGTAAA

-1866 VSTNGAKLVDVRRN
+1866 VSTSGAKLVDVRRN

-1904 SLGGGGTIS
+1904 NLGGGGTIS

-1929 ISIKLDQAVYV
+1929 ISIKLDKAVYV

-1952 LGLRGPIMNSTL
+1952 VGLRGPIMNATL

-1983 SLREIDIRHKN
+1983 SLREVDIRHKN

-2005 DGERKPTEKSSTIT
+2005 DGERKPGEKSSVIT

-2030 FARGRGIDAEL
+2030 FVRGRGIDAEL
-2041 GGKVTIRG
+2041 GGRVTIRG
-2049 TAAAPIVTGGFTM
+2049 TAAAPIVTGGFIM

-2068 ILNRRLDFTD
+2068 ILNRRLDFSD

-2097 STSGSTTL
+2097 SASGSTTL

-2177 DDLDISTDS
+2177 DDFDVSTDS

-2202 YFELQQGGA
+2202 YFELQQGGS
-2211 AGAKAII
+2211 AGAKAVI

-2228 RGAAGGNGAGEAGV
+2228 RGAAGGNGAGEAGI

>member
-1 MQMLAKIVNWF
+1 MQTLTKIVNWIV
-12 LRLTAYG
+12 RLAGYV
-19 VGAILILA
+19 VGATLILA
-27 VLALAIFGFTAFGA
+27 VVALAIFGFTSFGA

-51 LSNRDMTITVRE
+51 LSNRDMTIEVRE

-71 LRAAEITVSDTR
+71 LRAAEISISDTR

-111 EIEAIDVLRKP
+111 EIEAINVLRKP
-122 VRTLPSRPAAENAG
+122 VRTLPSRPEAENSG

-143 VDIDRVALPDI
+143 VDVDRIALPDI
-154 KLAEP
+154 KLAAP
-159 FAGRAFALAAEGSLS
+159 LAGRAFALAAEGSLS
-174 ANRDGGEAIV
+174 ANGDGGEAVV
-184 NVRRH
+184 NVSRH
-189 AVLDARLVADIAYA
+189 AVPDARLAADIAFA

-215 AEPKGGLL
+215 SEPKGGLL
-223 AGFLGLPDNPAVNI
+223 AGFLGLPDSPAVNI

-248 RGKVQAALDGQQ
+248 KGKLQAALDGQQ
-260 RAAIEARHQIS
+260 RAAIEARHQITE
-271 ADGLHHLD
+271 DGLHHLD

-284 DLSSLLPAA
+284 DLSSLLPSA

-309 FNDHGKI
+309 FDNHGKI

-380 AQAARLNVSGSLD
+380 AQTARLNVSGSLD
-393 TATLPQAVIGNVKL
+393 TATLPQADIGNVKL
-407 TAKSDSFNLAAR
+407 TAKSDAFNLAAR

-428 AGDMTFAEPNL
+428 AGDATFAEPNL

-444 GPVTIASPLQITPGS
+444 GPITIASPLQISPSG

-466 LESANIIGGLNGSYR
+466 VESANINGSLNGSYR
-481 LADQA
+481 LTDQA
-486 LTGNVKLTI
+486 LTGNLKLTI
-495 APAALPAAVSGRF
+495 NPAALPAAATGRF

-514 ESQVTGTIPSKF
+514 ESQVVGTIPSKF
-526 ALSNLVVTSGT
+526 ALSNLILKSGT

-548 SKVNADL
+548 AILNADL
-555 SGRLPDIGKLITGAN
+555 SGRLPDIGKLIPGAS

-576 VRVGGELPA
+576 LRVGGELPA
-585 ISVTANLK
+585 ISLTANLK
-593 SPSLEMAD
+593 AASLNMAE

-615 DPKAPQGKIAATG
+615 DPKAPQGRIAATG
-628 TIDGQPIAIN
+628 TIDGQPIGIN
-638 GDISSADGRMRIPAL
+638 GDIRSQDGKISIPAL
-653 TADIGGNRLTANL
+653 TADIGGNRLTGNV
-666 EFSPALQPTGA
+666 EFSSSLEPTGA
-677 LTFDFPNIGLLA
+677 LTFDLPNIGLLA

-705 VASDNGKIALKLR
+705 VSSDGGRIALKLL
-718 ATGASIRRDTLA
+718 ATGGSIRRDTLA
-730 IVKPDIDVTVSDLST
+730 IVKPDIDVTVSDLKAL
-745 FAANG
+745 AANG
-750 TVKAEELNAGAN
+750 TVKAEEVSAGTN
-762 RLAGLALGFT
+762 RLADLSLDFT
-772 RQQNQTVFDLNAAYD
+772 KQQDHTDFDLDAAYD
-787 GNPVLAAGNIEMADG
+787 GNPVLAAGNIEAAGGTMH
-802 AIDLN
+802 LN
-807 LDRFSASPRNIPVE
+807 LDRFSASPRNIPIE
-821 LAAPTQVAIT
+821 LAAPTQVAI
-831 GGTAS
+831 GGGAAS
-836 LTGLTLK
+836 LNGLTLK
-843 TGTGSVSVTGSAGE
+843 TGAGSVIVTGSAGE
-857 TLKLDADIHD
+857 TLKIDADIRE

-887 GKIAVTGT
+887 GTIAVTGT

-932 DNKLDFDTTIGS
+932 DNKLDFDTTVGS
-944 GDGLSLK
+944 NDGLSLK
-951 AAGNVALA
+951 AAGNVALS

-965 LNIDADIL
+965 LDVDADIL

-982 FVPDLAAAG
+982 FVADLAAEG
-991 VITGKVSA
+991 TITGKLAASGSLA
-999 TGPLSAPTANF
+999 NPTANF
-1010 DLDWKDAATSHTKR
+1010 DLDWKNAATSQTKR
-1024 AGLGDLAVK
+1024 AGLAELAVK

-1039 DNKLDFDTAIAGADS
+1039 DNKLDFDTVIGGANS
-1054 LSLKSNGNV
+1054 LSLKANGNV
-1063 AVTGTTIGNVEVD
+1063 AITGTTLGNVAVD
-1076 ATLKNIPAGIA
+1076 AALANIPANIA
-1087 NSFVADLAAKGAISG
+1087 NSFV
-1102 TVSAAGSLAAPTAN
+1102 P
-1116 FDLSWKDAGTSH
+1116 
-1128 TKRAGLGDLAVKA
+1128 
-1141 SGKFADNK
+1141 
-1149 LDFDTAIAGA
+1149 
-1159 DSLSLKSNGNVA
+1159 
-1171 VTGTTIGN
+1171 
-1179 VEVDATLK
+1179 
-1187 NIPAGIA
+1187 
-1194 NSFVADL
+1194 
-1201 AAKGA
+1201 
-1206 ISGTV
+1206 
-1211 SAAGSLAA
+1211 
-1219 PTANFDLSW
+1219 
-1228 KDAGTSHTKRAGL
+1228 
-1241 ADLAVKASGKFADN
+1241 
-1255 KLDFDTAIA
+1255 
-1264 GADSVSLTA
+1264 
-1273 NGNVAVTGTM
+1273 
-1283 IDNIKVDATLKNIP
+1283 
-1297 AGIANSFVAD
+1297 D

-1317 VSAAGSLAAPTANFD
+1317 VSASGSLSAPTANFD
-1332 LDWKDAAT
+1332 LNWKDAAT
-1340 SHTKRAGLAALGLT
+1340 SHTKRAGFAAIGVT
-1354 AAGKFADNKLDFNAA
+1354 ASGKFAENKLDFNAA
-1369 ASGAEGLSLK
+1369 ASGDKDLSLK
-1379 STGNVALV
+1379 AMGNVALA
-1387 GTTVENIKVDAEI
+1387 GTAIDSIKVDAEI
-1400 AKIPASL
+1400 AKLPASL

-1429 TPAAPNADFKLAW
+1429 TPAAPKADFKLDW

-1448 HTRSAHLSGLALA
+1448 QTRSARLSGLALA
-1461 ASGHF
+1461 ASGRF

-1472 FDADLGGKDGLSLK
+1472 FDANLAGKDGLSLK
-1486 AKGNVATAGTSVRN
+1486 AAGNVAISGTSVRN
-1500 LDVKADLANLPAALA
+1500 LDVKADLANLPAGLA
-1515 NGFIPGLAAEG
+1515 NGFVPGLAAEG

-1531 ASVSGA
+1531 ASASGA

-1554 AQTKNSGLSGLSA
+1554 AQTKSSGLSGLNA
-1567 AASGKYADDRVDFD
+1567 AASGKFANDRVDFD

-1644 PENPIVDF
+1644 PANPIVDF

-1683 RLDFDANLSG
+1683 RLDFDAALN
-1693 SGGVALKA
+1693 GGGGIALKA
-1701 AGNLSLAGTSIRAV
+1701 TGNLAIAGTSIRSLDVTAN
-1715 DATVNA
+1715 ATNL
-1721 SNVPAAIANSFVPGL
+1721 PAGIANGFVPGL
-1736 GAEGA
+1736 AAEGA
-1741 VSATAKATGAL
+1741 VTATAKATGAL

-1773 AGLSPFTIGA
+1773 AGLSPFSIGA

-1788 GNRLTVDTSLVG
+1788 GNRLTVDTSLAG

-1815 GNRALDMRFNGNLP
+1815 GGRAIDMRFNGNLP

-1848 TLNLQVGGTAAA
+1848 TVNLQIGGTAAA

-1904 SLGGGGTIS
+1904 NLGGGGTIS

-1929 ISIKLDQAVYV
+1929 ISIKLDKAVYV

-1952 LGLRGPIMNSTL
+1952 LSLRGPIKSATL

-2005 DGERKPTEKSSTIT
+2005 DGERKPGEKSSVIT

-2030 FARGRGIDAEL
+2030 FVRGRGIDAEL
-2041 GGKVTIRG
+2041 GGRVTIRG

-2062 RRGRMT
+2062 RRGRLT
-2068 ILNRRLDFTD
+2068 ILNRRLDFSD

-2097 STSGSTTL
+2097 SASGTTTL

-2121 SSPQLPQ
+2121 SSPELPQ

-2177 DDLDISTDS
+2177 DDFDVSTDS

-2202 YFELQQGGA
+2202 YFELQQGGS
-2211 AGAKAII
+2211 AGAKAVI

-2228 RGAAGGNGAGEAGV
+2228 RGGAGGNGEGEAGI

>member
-1 MQMLAKIVNWF
+1 MQTLAKIVNWIV
-12 LRLTAYG
+12 RLTGYA
-19 VGAILILA
+19 VGATLILA
-27 VLALAIFGFTAFGA
+27 VAALAIFGFTSFGA

-51 LSNRDMTITVRE
+51 LSNRDMTIEVRE

-71 LRAAEITVSDTR
+71 LRAAEISISDTR
-83 GVFAEIHGIAIDW
+83 GVFAEIHGVAIDW

-111 EIEAIDVLRKP
+111 EIEAINVLRKP
-122 VRTLPSRPAAENAG
+122 VRTLPSRPGAENSG
-136 GFSLPIK
+136 GFALPIK
-143 VDIDRVALPDI
+143 FDIDRVALPDI
-154 KLAEP
+154 KLAAP
-159 FAGRAFALAAEGSLS
+159 VAGRAFALAAEGSLS
-174 ANRDGGEAIV
+174 ANGDGGEAVV
-184 NVRRH
+184 NVSRH
-189 AVLDARLVADIAYA
+189 AVPDARLAADIAYA

-215 AEPKGGLL
+215 SEPKGGLL
-223 AGFLGLPDNPAVNI
+223 AGFLGLPDSPAVNI

-248 RGKVQAALDGQQ
+248 KGKLQAALDGQQ
-260 RAAIEARHQIS
+260 RAAIETRHQIT

-284 DLSSLLPAA
+284 DLSSLLPSA

-309 FNDHGKI
+309 FDDRGKI

-393 TATLPQAVIGNVKL
+393 TATLPQANIGNIKL
-407 TAKSDSFNLAAR
+407 TAKSDAFNLAAR

-428 AGDMTFAEPNL
+428 AGDTTFTDPNL

-444 GPVTIASPLQITPGS
+444 GPVTIASPLQISPSG

-466 LESANIIGGLNGSYR
+466 VESANINGGLNGSYR
-481 LADQA
+481 LADKA
-486 LTGNVKLTI
+486 LTGNLKLTI
-495 APAALPAAVSGRF
+495 SPAALPAAVTSRF

-514 ESQVTGTIPSKF
+514 ESQVVGTIPSKF
-526 ALSNLVVTSGT
+526 ALSNLVLKSGT

-548 SKVNADL
+548 GMLNADL
-555 SGRLPDIGKLITGAN
+555 SGRLPDIGKLIPGAS

-576 VRVGGELPA
+576 LRVGGELPA
-585 ISVTANLK
+585 LSVTANLK
-593 SPSLEMAD
+593 AASLEMAD
-601 RTLGNLNID
+601 RVLGNLNID

-615 DPKAPQGKIAATG
+615 DPKAPQGRIAATG
-628 TIDGQPIAIN
+628 TIDGQPIGIN
-638 GDISSADGRMRIPAL
+638 GDITSQDGKISIPAL
-653 TADIGGNRLTANL
+653 TADIGGNRLTGNA
-666 EFSPALQPTGA
+666 EFSPTLEPTAA
-677 LTFDFPNIGLLA
+677 LTFDFPNVGLLA

-705 VASDNGKIALKLR
+705 ISSDSGRVALKLL
-718 ATGASIRRDTLA
+718 ATGGSIRRDTLA
-730 IVKPDIDVTVSDLST
+730 IVKPDIDVTISDLNAL
-745 FAANG
+745 AANG
-750 TVKAEELNAGAN
+750 TVKAEEVSAGTN
-762 RLAGLALGFT
+762 RLAGLSLRFAK
-772 RQQNQTVFDLNAAYD
+772 QQNHTDFDLDAAYD
-787 GNPVLAAGNIEMADG
+787 GNPVLAAGDIEAADG
-802 AIDLN
+802 AIHLN
-807 LDRFSASPRNIPVE
+807 LDRFSASPRNIPIE
-821 LAAPTQVAIT
+821 LAAPAQVAI
-831 GGTAS
+831 GGGAAS
-836 LTGLTLK
+836 LNGLMLK
-843 TGTGSVSVTGSAGE
+843 TGTGSVTVTGSAGE
-857 TLKLDADIHD
+857 TLKLDADIRE

-887 GKIAVTGT
+887 GTIAVTGT

-914 TKGAGLAPLGI
+914 TKGAGLAPLDI

-932 DNKLDFDTTIGS
+932 DNKLDFDTTVGS
-944 GDGLSLK
+944 DDGLSLK

-965 LNIDADIL
+965 LDVNADIL

-982 FVPDLAAAG
+982 FVPDLAAEG
-991 VITGKVSA
+991 TITGKV
-999 TGPLSAPTANF
+999 
-1010 DLDWKDAATSHTKR
+1010 AAS
-1024 AGLGDLAVK
+1024 
-1033 ASGKFA
+1033 
-1039 DNKLDFDTAIAGADS
+1039 
-1054 LSLKSNGNV
+1054 
-1063 AVTGTTIGNVEVD
+1063 
-1076 ATLKNIPAGIA
+1076 
-1087 NSFVADLAAKGAISG
+1087 
-1102 TVSAAGSLAAPTAN
+1102 GSLAAPTAN
-1116 FDLSWKDAGTSH
+1116 FDLDWKGAATSQ
-1128 TKRAGLGDLAVKA
+1128 TKRVGLADLGLKA
-1141 SGKFADNK
+1141 SGKFADSK
-1149 LDFDTAIAGA
+1149 LDFDTVIGGA
-1159 DSLSLKSNGNVA
+1159 NRLSLKANGNVA
-1171 VTGTTIGN
+1171 ITGTTIGN
-1179 VEVDATLK
+1179 VKTDAALA
-1187 NIPAGIA
+1187 NVPA
-1194 NSFVADL
+1194 N
-1201 AAKGA
+1201 
-1206 ISGTV
+1206 
-1211 SAAGSLAA
+1211 
-1219 PTANFDLSW
+1219 
-1228 KDAGTSHTKRAGL
+1228 
-1241 ADLAVKASGKFADN
+1241 
-1255 KLDFDTAIA
+1255 
-1264 GADSVSLTA
+1264 
-1273 NGNVAVTGTM
+1273 
-1283 IDNIKVDATLKNIP
+1283 
-1297 AGIANSFVAD
+1297 IANSFVAD
-1307 LAAEGAISGT
+1307 LAAEGTISGKI
-1317 VSAAGSLAAPTANFD
+1317 SASGSLSAPSADFD
-1332 LDWKDAAT
+1332 LKWKDAAT
-1340 SHTKRAGLAALGLT
+1340 SHTKRAGLAALGMAASGKFADNKLDFTT
-1354 AAGKFADNKLDFNAA
+1354 AIDGANSLSLKANGNVAITGTTIGNVKVDAALANVPVNIANSFVADLAAEGAISGKISASGSLSAPSADFDLNWKDAATSHTKRAGLAALGVTASGKFADNKLDFNAA
-1369 ASGAEGLSLK
+1369 VSGDKDLSLK
-1379 STGNVALV
+1379 AKGNVALA
-1387 GTTVENIKVDAEI
+1387 GTAIDSLKVDAEI
-1400 AKIPASL
+1400 AKLPASL

-1429 TPAAPNADFKLAW
+1429 TPAAPKADFKLDW

-1448 HTRSAHLSGLALA
+1448 QTRSAHLSGLALTT
-1461 ASGHF
+1461 SGRF
-1466 ADNRLD
+1466 ADDRLD
-1472 FDADLGGKDGLSLK
+1472 FDANLGGRDGLSLK
-1486 AKGNVATAGTSVRN
+1486 AAGNIAISGTSVRN
-1500 LDVKADLANLPAALA
+1500 LDVKADLANLPAGLA
-1515 NGFIPGLAAEG
+1515 NGFVPGLAAEG

-1531 ASVSGA
+1531 ASASGA

-1554 AQTKNSGLSGLSA
+1554 AQTKSSGLSGLSA
-1567 AASGKYADDRVDFD
+1567 AASGKFANDRVDFD
-1581 ANLAGKDGVL
+1581 ANLTGKDGVL

-1644 PENPIVDF
+1644 PANPIVDF
-1652 KLDWKDAATSHT
+1652 KLNWKDAATSHT

-1683 RLDFDANLSG
+1683 RLNFDAALNG
-1693 SGGVALKA
+1693 SGGIALKA
-1701 AGNLSLAGTSIRAV
+1701 TGNLAIAGTSIR
-1715 DATVNA
+1715 
-1721 SNVPAAIANSFVPGL
+1721 SLNVTANTTNLPAGIANGFVPGL
-1736 GAEGA
+1736 AAEGA
-1741 VSATAKATGAL
+1741 VSATVKATGAL

-1773 AGLSPFTIGA
+1773 AGLSPFSIGA

-1788 GNRLTVDTSLVG
+1788 GNRLTVDTSLAG

-1815 GNRALDMRFNGNLP
+1815 GNRAIDMRFNGNLP

-1848 TLNLQVGGTAAA
+1848 TVNLQIGGTAAA

-1880 LAVNNLAATVTF
+1880 LAVNNLTATVTF

-1929 ISIKLDQAVYV
+1929 ISIKLDKAVYV

-1952 LGLRGPIMNSTL
+1952 VGLRGPITNATL

-1983 SLREIDIRHKN
+1983 SLREVDIRHKN

-2005 DGERKPTEKSSTIT
+2005 DGERKPGEKSSVIT

-2030 FARGRGIDAEL
+2030 FVRGRGIDAEL
-2041 GGKVTIRG
+2041 GGRVTIRG

-2068 ILNRRLDFTD
+2068 ILNRRLDFSD

-2097 STSGSTTL
+2097 SASGSTTL
-2105 TVDVA
+2105 TVDVT

-2177 DDLDISTDS
+2177 DDFDVSTDS

-2202 YFELQQGGA
+2202 YFELQQGGS
-2211 AGAKAII
+2211 AGAKAVI

>member
-1 MQMLAKIVNWF
+1 MSAPMQMLAKIVNWIV
-12 LRLTAYG
+12 RLTGYAVG
-19 VGAILILA
+19 VTLILA
-27 VLALAIFGFTAFGA
+27 VAALAIFGFTSFGA

-51 LSNRDMTITVRE
+51 LSNRDMTIQVRE

-71 LRAAEITVSDTR
+71 LRAAEISISDTR
-83 GVFAEIHGIAIDW
+83 GVFAEIHGIAVDW

-111 EIEAIDVLRKP
+111 EIEAINVLRKP
-122 VRTLPSRPAAENAG
+122 VRTLPSRPGAENSG
-136 GFSLPIK
+136 GFALPIK

-154 KLAEP
+154 KLAAP
-159 FAGRAFALAAEGSLS
+159 VAGRAFALAAEGSLS
-174 ANRDGGEAIV
+174 ANGDGGEAVV
-184 NVRRH
+184 NVSRH
-189 AVLDARLVADIAYA
+189 AVPDARLAADIAYA

-215 AEPKGGLL
+215 SEPKGGLL
-223 AGFLGLPDNPAVNI
+223 AGFLGLPDSPAVNI

-248 RGKVQAALDGQQ
+248 KGKVQAALDGQQ
-260 RAAIEARHQIS
+260 RAAIEARHQIT

-284 DLSSLLPAA
+284 DLSSLLPSA

-309 FNDHGKI
+309 FDDRGKI

-380 AQAARLNVSGSLD
+380 AQAARLNVSGSVD
-393 TATLPQAVIGNVKL
+393 TATLPQANIGNIKL
-407 TAKSDSFNLAAR
+407 TAKSDAFNLAAR

-428 AGDMTFAEPNL
+428 AGDTTFTDPNL

-444 GPVTIASPLQITPGS
+444 GPVTIASPLQISPSG

-466 LESANIIGGLNGSYR
+466 VESANINGGLNGSYR
-481 LADQA
+481 LADKA
-486 LTGNVKLTI
+486 LTGNLKLTI
-495 APAALPAAVSGRF
+495 NPAALPAAMTSRF

-514 ESQVTGTIPSKF
+514 ESQVVGTIPSKF
-526 ALSNLVVTSGT
+526 ALSNLVLKSGT

-548 SKVNADL
+548 GTLNADL
-555 SGRLPDIGKLITGAN
+555 SGRLPDIGKLIPGAS

-576 VRVGGELPA
+576 LRVGGELPA

-593 SPSLEMAD
+593 AASLEMAD
-601 RTLGNLNID
+601 RVLGNLNID

-615 DPKAPQGKIAATG
+615 DPKAPQGRIAATG
-628 TIDGQPIAIN
+628 TIDGQPIGIN
-638 GDISSADGRMRIPAL
+638 GDITSQDGKISIPAL
-653 TADIGGNRLTANL
+653 TADIGGNRLTGNA
-666 EFSPALQPTGA
+666 EFSPTLEPTAA
-677 LTFDFPNIGLLA
+677 LTFDFPNVGLLA

-705 VASDNGKIALKLR
+705 VSSDSGRIALKLL
-718 ATGASIRRDTLA
+718 ATGGSIHRDTLA
-730 IVKPDIDVTVSDLST
+730 IVKPDIDVTISDLNAL
-745 FAANG
+745 AANG
-750 TVKAEELNAGAN
+750 TIKAEGVSAGTN
-762 RLAGLALGFT
+762 KLAGLSLGFT
-772 RQQNQTVFDLNAAYD
+772 KQQNHTDFDLDAAYD
-787 GNPVLAAGNIEMADG
+787 GNPVLAAGNIEAQDG
-802 AIDLN
+802 TIHLN
-807 LDRFSASPRNIPVE
+807 LDRFSASPRNIPIE
-821 LAAPTQVAIT
+821 LAAPTQVAI
-831 GGTAS
+831 GGGAAN
-836 LTGLTLK
+836 LNGLMLK
-843 TGTGSVSVTGSAGE
+843 TGTGSVTVTGSAGE
-857 TLKLDADIHD
+857 TLKLDADIRE

-887 GKIAVTGT
+887 GTIAVTGT

-901 DFKLDWKDATTGQ
+901 DFKLGWKDATTGQ
-914 TKGAGLAPLGI
+914 TKGAGLAPLDI

-932 DNKLDFDTTIGS
+932 DNKLDFDTTVGS
-944 GDGLSLK
+944 NDGLSLK

-965 LNIDADIL
+965 LDVNADIL

-991 VITGKVSA
+991 TITGKVAASGSLA
-999 TGPLSAPTANF
+999 APTANF
-1010 DLDWKDAATSHTKR
+1010 DLNWKDAATSHTKR
-1024 AGLGDLAVK
+1024 AGLADLGVK

-1039 DNKLDFDTAIAGADS
+1039 DSKLDFNTVVDGANS
-1054 LSLKSNGNV
+1054 LSLKANGNV
-1063 AVTGTTIGNVEVD
+1063 AITGTTIGNV
-1076 ATLKNIPAGIA
+1076 
-1087 NSFVADLAAKGAISG
+1087 
-1102 TVSAAGSLAAPTAN
+1102 
-1116 FDLSWKDAGTSH
+1116 
-1128 TKRAGLGDLAVKA
+1128 
-1141 SGKFADNK
+1141 
-1149 LDFDTAIAGA
+1149 
-1159 DSLSLKSNGNVA
+1159 
-1171 VTGTTIGN
+1171 
-1179 VEVDATLK
+1179 
-1187 NIPAGIA
+1187 
-1194 NSFVADL
+1194 
-1201 AAKGA
+1201 
-1206 ISGTV
+1206 
-1211 SAAGSLAA
+1211 
-1219 PTANFDLSW
+1219 
-1228 KDAGTSHTKRAGL
+1228 
-1241 ADLAVKASGKFADN
+1241 
-1255 KLDFDTAIA
+1255 
-1264 GADSVSLTA
+1264 
-1273 NGNVAVTGTM
+1273 
-1283 IDNIKVDATLKNIP
+1283 KVDAALANVP
-1297 AGIANSFVAD
+1297 ANIANSFVAD
-1307 LAAEGAISGT
+1307 LAAEGVISGKILA
-1317 VSAAGSLAAPTANFD
+1317 SGSLSAPSADFD
-1332 LDWKDAAT
+1332 LTWKDAAT
-1340 SHTKRAGLAALGLT
+1340 SHTKRAGLAALGVT
-1354 AAGKFADNKLDFNAA
+1354 ASGKFAENKLDFNAA
-1369 ASGAEGLSLK
+1369 VSGDKDLSLK
-1379 STGNVALV
+1379 AMGNVALA
-1387 GTTVENIKVDAEI
+1387 GTAIDSIKVDAEI
-1400 AKIPASL
+1400 AKLPASL

-1413 DLAAGGTI
+1413 NLAAGGTI
-1421 SGTLSAAG
+1421 SGTASASG
-1429 TPAAPNADFKLAW
+1429 TLAAPKADFKLDW

-1448 HTRSAHLSGLALA
+1448 QTRSAHLSGLALTT
-1461 ASGHF
+1461 SGHF
-1466 ADNRLD
+1466 ADDRLD
-1472 FDADLGGKDGLSLK
+1472 FDANLAGQNGLSLK
-1486 AKGNVATAGTSVRN
+1486 AAGNVAISGNSVKT
-1500 LDVKADLANLPAALA
+1500 LDVKADLANLPAGLA
-1515 NGFIPGLAAEG
+1515 NGFVPGLGAEG

-1531 ASVSGA
+1531 ASASGA

-1554 AQTKNSGLSGLSA
+1554 AQTKSSGLSGLSA
-1567 AASGKYADDRVDFD
+1567 AASGKFANDRVDFD
-1581 ANLAGKDGVL
+1581 ANLSGKDGVL

-1630 AEGTLSANAVTSGT
+1630 AEGTLSASAITSGT
-1644 PENPIVDF
+1644 PANPIVDF
-1652 KLDWKDAATSHT
+1652 KLNWKDAATSHT

-1683 RLDFDANLSG
+1683 RLDFDAALNG
-1693 SGGVALKA
+1693 SGGIALKA
-1701 AGNLSLAGTSIRAV
+1701 AGNLAIAGTSIKSLDVTAN
-1715 DATVNA
+1715 TTNLPA
-1721 SNVPAAIANSFVPGL
+1721 SIANGFVPGL
-1736 GAEGA
+1736 AAEGA
-1741 VSATAKATGAL
+1741 VSATAKATGTL

-1773 AGLSPFTIGA
+1773 AGLSPFSIGA

-1788 GNRLTVDTSLVG
+1788 GNRLTVDTSLAG
-1800 DAGMSLKGGGSVVIT
+1800 DSGMSLKGGGSVVIT

-1848 TLNLQVGGTAAA
+1848 TVNLQIGGTAAA

-1866 VSTNGAKLVDVRRN
+1866 VSTSGAKLVDVRRN

-1904 SLGGGGTIS
+1904 NLGGGGTIS

-1929 ISIKLDQAVYV
+1929 ISIKLDKAVYV
-1940 DGTLVVSTVNGT
+1940 DGTLVISTVNGT
-1952 LGLRGPIMNSTL
+1952 VGLRGPIMNATL

-1983 SLREIDIRHKN
+1983 SLREVDIRHKN

-2005 DGERKPTEKSSTIT
+2005 DGERKPGEKSSVIT

-2030 FARGRGIDAEL
+2030 FVRGRGIDAEL
-2041 GGKVTIRG
+2041 GGRVTIRG
-2049 TAAAPIVTGGFTM
+2049 TAAAPIVTGGFIM

-2068 ILNRRLDFTD
+2068 ILNRRLDFSD

-2097 STSGSTTL
+2097 SASGSTTL

-2177 DDLDISTDS
+2177 DDFDVSTDS

-2202 YFELQQGGA
+2202 YFELQQGGS
-2211 AGAKAII
+2211 AGAKAVI

-2228 RGAAGGNGAGEAGV
+2228 RGGAGGNGEGEAGI

>member
-1 MQMLAKIVNWF
+1 MQTLAKIVNWIV
-12 LRLTAYG
+12 RLVGYA
-19 VGAILILA
+19 VGATLILA
-27 VLALAIFGFTAFGA
+27 VVALAIFGFTSFGA

-51 LSNRDMTITVRE
+51 LSNRDMTIEVRE
-63 PQGLLTGG
+63 PQSLLTGG
-71 LRAAEITVSDTR
+71 LRAAEISISDTR

-111 EIEAIDVLRKP
+111 EIEAINVLRKP
-122 VRTLPSRPAAENAG
+122 VRTLPSRPGAENSG
-136 GFSLPIK
+136 GFNLPIK

-154 KLAEP
+154 KLAAP
-159 FAGRAFALAAEGSLS
+159 VAGRAFALAAEGSLS
-174 ANRDGGEAIV
+174 ANGDGGEAVV
-184 NVRRH
+184 NVSRH
-189 AVLDARLVADIAYA
+189 AVPDARLAADIAFA
-203 PAENRLRLKAQL
+203 PAENRLRLNAQL
-215 AEPKGGLL
+215 SEPKGGLL
-223 AGFLGLPDNPAVNI
+223 AGFLGLPDSPAVNI

-248 RGKVQAALDGQQ
+248 KGKVQAALDGQQ
-260 RAAIEARHQIS
+260 RAAIEARHQIT

-284 DLSSLLPAA
+284 DLSSLLPSA

-309 FNDHGKI
+309 FDNHGKI

-393 TATLPQAVIGNVKL
+393 TATLPQANIGNIKL
-407 TAKSDSFNLAAR
+407 TAKSDAFNLAAR

-428 AGDMTFAEPNL
+428 AGDVTFSDPNL

-444 GPVTIASPLQITPGS
+444 GPVTIASPLQISPSGM
-459 IGFNGTT
+459 GFNATT
-466 LESANIIGGLNGSYR
+466 VESANINGGLNGSYR
-481 LADQA
+481 LADKA
-486 LTGNVKLTI
+486 LTGNLKLTI
-495 APAALPAAVSGRF
+495 DPAALPAAVTSRF

-514 ESQVTGTIPSKF
+514 ESQMVGTIPSKF
-526 ALSNLVVTSGT
+526 ALSNIVLKSGT
-537 LEAAGNVALDG
+537 LEAAGNVALDDG
-548 SKVNADL
+548 MLNADL
-555 SGRLPDIGKLITGAN
+555 SGRLPDIGKLIPGAS

-576 VRVGGELPA
+576 LRVGGELPA

-593 SPSLEMAD
+593 AASLEMAD
-601 RTLGNLNID
+601 RVLGNLNID

-615 DPKAPQGKIAATG
+615 DPKAPQGRIAATG
-628 TIDGQPIAIN
+628 TIDGQPIGIN
-638 GDISSADGRMRIPAL
+638 GDISSRDGKTTIPAL
-653 TADIGGNRLTANL
+653 TADIGGNRLTGNV
-666 EFSPALQPTGA
+666 EFSPSLEPTGA
-677 LTFDFPNIGLLA
+677 LTFDFPNVGLLA
-689 ALGGQKAEGDL
+689 ALGGQKADGDL

-705 VASDNGKIALKLR
+705 VSSDSGRIALKLL
-718 ATGASIRRDTLA
+718 ATGGSIRRDTLA
-730 IVKPDIDVTVSDLST
+730 IAKPDIDVTVSDLKAL
-745 FAANG
+745 AAKG
-750 TVKAEELNAGAN
+750 TVKAAEVSVGTT
-762 RLAGLALGFT
+762 RLAGFSLDFT
-772 RQQNQTVFDLNAAYD
+772 KQQDHTDFDLDAAYD
-787 GNPVLAAGNIEMADG
+787 GNPVLAAGNIEAAAGTMQ
-802 AIDLN
+802 LN
-807 LDRFSASPRNIPVE
+807 LDRFSASPRNIPIE
-821 LAAPTQVAIT
+821 LAAPTQVAI
-831 GGTAS
+831 GGGAAS
-836 LTGLTLK
+836 LNGLTLK
-843 TGTGSVSVTGSAGE
+843 TGTGSVTVTGSAGE
-857 TLKLDADIHD
+857 TLKLDADIHE

-887 GKIAVTGT
+887 GTIAVTGT
-895 PAAPVA
+895 AAAPVA

-932 DNKLDFDTTIGS
+932 DSKLDFDTTIGS
-944 GDGLSLK
+944 NDGLSLK

-965 LNIDADIL
+965 LDVNADIL

-982 FVPDLAAAG
+982 FVPDLAAEG
-991 VITGKVSA
+991 TITGK
-999 TGPLSAPTANF
+999 
-1010 DLDWKDAATSHTKR
+1010 
-1024 AGLGDLAVK
+1024 
-1033 ASGKFA
+1033 
-1039 DNKLDFDTAIAGADS
+1039 
-1054 LSLKSNGNV
+1054 
-1063 AVTGTTIGNVEVD
+1063 
-1076 ATLKNIPAGIA
+1076 
-1087 NSFVADLAAKGAISG
+1087 LAAS
-1102 TVSAAGSLAAPTAN
+1102 GSLAAPTAN
-1116 FDLSWKDAGTSH
+1116 FDLDWKSAATSQ
-1128 TKRAGLGDLAVKA
+1128 TKRAGLADLALKA
-1141 SGKFADNK
+1141 SGKFADSK
-1149 LDFDTAIAGA
+1149 LDFDAVIGGA
-1159 DSLSLKSNGNVA
+1159 NSLSLKANGNIA
-1171 VTGTTIGN
+1171 TTGTTIGN
-1179 VEVDATLK
+1179 LTVDAALA
-1187 NIPAGIA
+1187 NVPANIA
-1194 NSFVADL
+1194 NSFVPDL
-1201 AAKGA
+1201 AAEGA
-1206 ISGTV
+1206 ISGKI
-1211 SAAGSLAA
+1211 SASGSLSA
-1219 PTANFDLSW
+1219 PSADFDLNW
-1228 KDAGTSHTKRAGL
+1228 KDAATSQTKRAGL
-1241 ADLAVKASGKFADN
+1241 ADLAVKASGKFADS
-1255 KLDFDTAIA
+1255 KLDFDTVIGGANSLSLKANGNVALKGTTIDNVKVDAALANVPANIANSFAADLAAEGTISGSIAAIGSLSA
-1264 GADSVSLTA
+1264 PNANFDLDWKNAATSHTKRAGLAALDVSASGKFAENKLNFDTAIEGADNLSLKA
-1273 NGNVAVTGTM
+1273 NGNVAVKGTT
-1283 IDNIKVDATLKNIP
+1283 IDTVNVDAVLANVP
-1297 AGIANSFVAD
+1297 ANIANGFVAD
-1307 LAAEGAISGT
+1307 LAAEGTISGKIVT
-1317 VSAAGSLAAPTANFD
+1317 RGSLSAPNADFD
-1332 LDWKDAAT
+1332 LNWKDAAT
-1340 SHTKRAGLAALGLT
+1340 SHTKRAGLAALGVT
-1354 AAGKFADNKLDFNAA
+1354 ASGKFAENKLDFNAA
-1369 ASGAEGLSLK
+1369 VSGDKDLSLK
-1379 STGNVALV
+1379 AMGNVALA
-1387 GTTVENIKVDAEI
+1387 GTAIDSIKVDAEI
-1400 AKIPASL
+1400 AKLPASL

-1421 SGTLSAAG
+1421 SGTMSAAG
-1429 TPAAPNADFKLAW
+1429 TFAAPKADFKLDW

-1448 HTRSAHLSGLALA
+1448 QTRLAHLSGLALA
-1461 ASGHF
+1461 ASGRF

-1472 FDADLGGKDGLSLK
+1472 FDTNLAGQGGLSLK
-1486 AKGNVATAGTSVRN
+1486 AAGNVAISGTSVRN
-1500 LDVKADLANLPAALA
+1500 LDVKADLANLPAGLA
-1515 NGFIPGLAAEG
+1515 NGFVPGLAAEG

-1531 ASVSGA
+1531 ASASGT

-1554 AQTKNSGLSGLSA
+1554 AQTKSSGLSGLSA
-1567 AASGKYADDRVDFD
+1567 AASGKFANDRVDFD
-1581 ANLAGKDGVL
+1581 ANLGGKDGVL
-1591 AKATG
+1591 AKAKG

-1605 RDLSINADIPALPA
+1605 RDLSINADVPALPA

-1630 AEGTLSANAVTSGT
+1630 AEGTLSASAITSGT
-1644 PENPIVDF
+1644 PANPIVDF

-1683 RLDFDANLSG
+1683 RLDFDANLT
-1693 SGGVALKA
+1693 GGGGIALKA
-1701 AGNLSLAGTSIRAV
+1701 AGDLSIAGTSIRSV
-1715 DATVNA
+1715 DVTANAT
-1721 SNVPAAIANSFVPGL
+1721 NVPAGIANGFVPGL
-1736 GAEGA
+1736 AAEGA
-1741 VSATAKATGAL
+1741 VSATVKATGAL

-1764 NAATSQTKG
+1764 NAGTSQTKG

-1788 GNRLTVDTSLVG
+1788 GNKLTVDTSLAG

-1815 GNRALDMRFNGNLP
+1815 GNRAIDMHFTGNLP

-1848 TLNLQVGGTAAA
+1848 TVNLQIGGTAAA

-1904 SLGGGGTIS
+1904 NLGGGGTIS

-1929 ISIKLDQAVYV
+1929 ISIKLDKAVYV

-1952 LGLRGPIMNSTL
+1952 VGLRGPIASATL
-1964 SGKLR
+1964 SGKLL

-1994 APRAVLAQLRD
+1994 APRAVLAQMRD
-2005 DGERKPTEKSSTIT
+2005 NGERKPGEKSSVIT

-2030 FARGRGIDAEL
+2030 FVRGRGIDAEL
-2041 GGKVTIRG
+2041 GGQVTIRG

-2062 RRGRMT
+2062 RRGRLT
-2068 ILNRRLDFTD
+2068 ILNRRLDFSD

-2097 STSGSTTL
+2097 SSSGTTTL

-2121 SSPQLPQ
+2121 SSPELPQ

-2177 DDLDISTDS
+2177 DDFDVSTDS

-2202 YFELQQGGA
+2202 YFELQQGGS
-2211 AGAKAII
+2211 AGAKAVI

-2228 RGAAGGNGAGEAGV
+2228 RGGAGGNGEGEAGI

>member
-1 MQMLAKIVNWF
+1 MQTLAKIVNWIV
-12 LRLTAYG
+12 RVTGYA

-27 VLALAIFGFTAFGA
+27 VAALAIFGFTSFGA

-51 LSNRDMTITVRE
+51 LSNRDMTIEVRE
-63 PQGLLTGG
+63 PEGLLTGG
-71 LRAAEITVSDTR
+71 LRATEISLSDTR
-83 GVFAEIHGIAIDW
+83 GVFAEIHGVAIDW

-111 EIEAIDVLRKP
+111 QIDTINVLRKP
-122 VRTLPSRPAAENAG
+122 VRTLPSRPSAENSG
-136 GFSLPIK
+136 GFTLPVKID
-143 VDIDRVALPDI
+143 VDHVALPDI
-154 KLAEP
+154 KLAEA

-174 ANRDGGEAIV
+174 ANGDGGEAMV
-184 NVRRH
+184 NVSRH
-189 AVLDARLVADIAYA
+189 AVPDARLTADIAYA

-223 AGFLGLPDNPAVNI
+223 AGFLGLPGNPAVNI

-248 RGKVQAALDGQQ
+248 TGKIQAALDGQQ
-260 RAAIEARHQIS
+260 RAAIEGRHAIG
-271 ADGLHHLD
+271 ADRLHHLD

-298 AGQTNIDLATT
+298 AGQTNIDLAAT
-309 FNDHGKI
+309 FDDHGKI

-326 SVVIAASGTL
+326 SVVIAASGAL

-380 AQAARLNVSGSLD
+380 AQSARLSLSGSLD
-393 TATLPQAVIGNVKL
+393 SATLPQADIGNVKL
-407 TAKSDSFNLAAR
+407 TAKSDAFNLAAR

-428 AGDMTFAEPNL
+428 AGDATFAEPNL

-444 GPVTIASPLQITPGS
+444 GPITIASPLQISSGD

-466 LESANIIGGLNGSYR
+466 VESANINGSLNGSYR
-481 LADQA
+481 LADRA
-486 LTGNVKLTI
+486 LTGNVKLSVE
-495 APAALPAAVSGRF
+495 PAALPAAATSRF
-508 DGPISL
+508 DQPISL

-526 ALSNLVVTSGT
+526 ALSNLVLKSGT
-537 LEAAGNVALDG
+537 LEAAGNVAFDG
-548 SKVNADL
+548 SMLNADL
-555 SGRLPDIGKLITGAN
+555 SGRLPDIGKLMTGAS

-576 VRVGGELPA
+576 LRIGGELPA
-585 ISVTANLK
+585 ISVTANIK
-593 SPSLEMAD
+593 APSLEMAD
-601 RTLGNLNID
+601 RALADLNID
-610 LSGLA
+610 LSGVA
-615 DPKAPQGKIAATG
+615 DAKAPQGKFAATG
-628 TIDGQPIAIN
+628 TIDGQPIGIN
-638 GDISSADGRMRIPAL
+638 GDIRSENGRTSIPAL
-653 TADIGGNRLTANL
+653 TADVGGNRLTGKL
-666 EFSPALQPTGA
+666 ELSPSLTPSGA
-677 LTFDFPNIGLLA
+677 LTFDFPKLGLLA

-705 VASDNGKIALKLR
+705 IESDGGKIALKLV
-718 ATGASIRRDTLA
+718 ASGASIRRDTLA
-730 IVKPDIDVTVSDLST
+730 IIKPDIDLTVSDLSAL
-745 FAANG
+745 AANG
-750 TVKAEELNAGAN
+750 TIRAEELAAGEN
-762 RLAGLALGFT
+762 RLAGLSLDFT
-772 RQQNQTVFDLNAAYD
+772 KQQNRTDFDLNAAYD
-787 GNPVLAAGNIEMADG
+787 GNPVLAAGNIQASG
-802 AIDLN
+802 GTIAVN

-821 LAAPTQVAIT
+821 LAAPTEVTIG

-836 LTGLTLK
+836 LDGLTLK

-857 TLKLDADIHD
+857 TLKLNADIHQ

-887 GKIAVTGT
+887 GTIAVTGT
-895 PAAPVA
+895 PAAPIA

-914 TKGAGLAPLGI
+914 LKGAGLAPLGI
-925 TAGGKFA
+925 NANGKFA
-932 DNKLDFDTTIGS
+932 EKKLDFDTTIAGADS
-944 GDGLSLK
+944 LLLK
-951 AAGNVALA
+951 ARGNVALA
-959 DPKAPV
+959 DPTAPV
-965 LNIDADIL
+965 LDIDADIL
-973 NLPARIANG
+973 NLPAQVANG
-982 FVPDLAAAG
+982 FASDLAAEG
-991 VITGKVSA
+991 TITGKVTAAGS
-999 TGPLSAPTANF
+999 LKAPIANF
-1010 DLDWKDAATSHTKR
+1010 DLAWKSAATRHTKR
-1024 AGLGDLAVK
+1024 AGLAALDVT

-1039 DNKLDFDTAIAGADS
+1039 DNKLDFDAAAIGADR
-1054 LSLKSNGNV
+1054 LSLRANGNV
-1063 AVTGTTIGNVEVD
+1063 DIAGTTIGNIKVG
-1076 ATLKNIPAGIA
+1076 ATLDNIPAAIA
-1087 NSFVADLAAKGAISG
+1087 NGFVPDLAAEGAISG
-1102 TVSAAGSLAAPTAN
+1102 TVAASGSLAAPAAD
-1116 FDLSWKDAGTSH
+1116 FDLHWQNAAASH
-1128 TKRAGLGDLAVKA
+1128 TKRAGLAGLGLTA

-1149 LDFDTAIAGA
+1149 LDFDVAVAGA
-1159 DSLSLKSNGNVA
+1159 DSLSLKANGNVA
-1171 VTGTTIGN
+1171 VTGTTIGT
-1179 VEVDATLK
+1179 VAADATLS
-1187 NIPAGIA
+1187 NVPA
-1194 NSFVADL
+1194 
-1201 AAKGA
+1201 
-1206 ISGTV
+1206 
-1211 SAAGSLAA
+1211 SL
-1219 PTANFDLSW
+1219 
-1228 KDAGTSHTKRAGL
+1228 
-1241 ADLAVKASGKFADN
+1241 
-1255 KLDFDTAIA
+1255 
-1264 GADSVSLTA
+1264 
-1273 NGNVAVTGTM
+1273 
-1283 IDNIKVDATLKNIP
+1283 
-1297 AGIANSFVAD
+1297 ANSFVAD
-1307 LAAEGAISGT
+1307 LAAEGTVSGR
-1317 VSAAGSLAAPTANFD
+1317 VSAAGLLSAPTANFD
-1332 LDWKDAAT
+1332 LNWKDAAT
-1340 SHTKRAGLAALGLT
+1340 SHTKRAGLAALAVT
-1354 AAGKFADNKLDFNAA
+1354 ASGKFADNKLDFNAA
-1369 ASGAEGLSLK
+1369 AGGDQGLSLK
-1379 STGNVALV
+1379 AMGNVALAGAAIDSV
-1387 GTTVENIKVDAEI
+1387 KVDAEI
-1400 AKIPASL
+1400 VKLPAAL

-1413 DLAAGGTI
+1413 DLAAGGVI
-1421 SGTLSAAG
+1421 SATLSAAG
-1429 TPAAPNADFKLAW
+1429 TPAAPKADFKLDWA
-1442 TDAATS
+1442 DAATS

-1461 ASGHF
+1461 ASGHL
-1466 ADNRLD
+1466 ADNKLD
-1472 FDADLGGKDGLSLK
+1472 FNANLGGKDALSLN
-1486 AKGNVATAGTSVRN
+1486 AAGNVAISGTSIRN
-1500 LDVKADLANLPAALA
+1500 IDVKADLANLPASLA
-1515 NGFIPGLAAEG
+1515 NGFVAGLAAEG

-1531 ASVSGA
+1531 ASASGP

-1554 AQTKNSGLSGLSA
+1554 AQTRSSGLSGLSA
-1567 AASGKYADDRVDFD
+1567 VASGKFADGRVDFD
-1581 ANLAGKDGVL
+1581 ASLAGKDGML
-1591 AKATG
+1591 AKAVG

-1630 AEGTLSANAVTSGT
+1630 AEGTLSASAQTSGT
-1644 PENPIVDF
+1644 PADPIVDF
-1652 KLDWKDAATSHT
+1652 KLNWKDAATSHT

-1672 ALAATGKYAGD
+1672 ALAATGKYSGD
-1683 RLDFDANLSG
+1683 RLDFDADLSG
-1693 SGGVALKA
+1693 SGGISLKA
-1701 AGNLSLAGTSIRAV
+1701 AGNLSIAGTTIRSIDVTA
-1715 DATVNA
+1715 NA
-1721 SNVPAAIANSFVPGL
+1721 ANVPAAIANGFVPGI
-1736 GAEGA
+1736 GAEGTIT
-1741 VSATAKATGAL
+1741 ATAKATGAL
-1752 SAPSVDFKVDWK
+1752 SSPAVDFKVDWK

-1773 AGLSPFTIGA
+1773 AGLSPFSIGA

-1788 GNRLTVDTSLVG
+1788 DNRLTVDTNLAG
-1800 DAGMSLKGGGSVVIT
+1800 DAGMSLKGGGSVVMS
-1815 GNRALDMRFNGNLP
+1815 GNRAVDMRFNGNVP

-1837 AQQGLVADGVA
+1837 AQQGFVADGVA
-1848 TLNLQVGGTAAA
+1848 SVDLKIGGTAAA

-1866 VSTNGAKLVDVRRN
+1866 VSTSAAKLVDVRRN

-1892 NGSQAVISRLSG
+1892 NGNQAVISRLSG
-1904 SLGGGGTIS
+1904 NLGGGGTIS

-1929 ISIKLDQAVYV
+1929 ISIKLDKAVYV

-1952 LGLRGPIMNSTL
+1952 VGLRGPIMSATL

-1969 LDKTSITVPEKLPT
+1969 LDKTSITVPERLPT

-2005 DGERKPTEKSSTIT
+2005 DGERKPGEKSSVIT
-2019 LDLEID
+2019 LDLQID
-2025 APSHI
+2025 APSQI

-2041 GGKVTIRG
+2041 GGLVTIRG

-2062 RRGRMT
+2062 RRGRLT
-2068 ILNRRLDFTD
+2068 ILNRRLNFSD

-2097 STSGSTTL
+2097 STSGTTTL
-2105 TVDVA
+2105 TVDVS

-2116 AITFS
+2116 SITFS

-2177 DDLDISTDS
+2177 DDFDVSTDE

-2202 YFELQQGGA
+2202 YFELQQGGS

>member
-1 MQMLAKIVNWF
+1 MQTLAKIVNWIV
-12 LRLTAYG
+12 RLTGYA
-19 VGAILILA
+19 VGATLILA
-27 VLALAIFGFTAFGA
+27 VAALAIFGFTSFGA

-51 LSNRDMTITVRE
+51 LSNRDMTIEVRE

-71 LRAAEITVSDTR
+71 LRAAEISISDTR
-83 GVFAEIHGIAIDW
+83 GVFAEIHGVAIDW

-111 EIEAIDVLRKP
+111 EIEAINVLRKP
-122 VRTLPSRPAAENAG
+122 VRTLPSRPGAENSG
-136 GFSLPIK
+136 GFALPIK
-143 VDIDRVALPDI
+143 FDIDRVALPDI
-154 KLAEP
+154 KLAAP
-159 FAGRAFALAAEGSLS
+159 VAGRAFALAAEGSLS
-174 ANRDGGEAIV
+174 ANGDGGEAVV
-184 NVRRH
+184 NVSRH
-189 AVLDARLVADIAYA
+189 AVPDARLAADIAYA

-215 AEPKGGLL
+215 SEPKGGLL
-223 AGFLGLPDNPAVNI
+223 AGFLGLPDSPAVNI

-248 RGKVQAALDGQQ
+248 KGKLQAALDGQQ
-260 RAAIEARHQIS
+260 RAAIETRHQIT

-284 DLSSLLPAA
+284 DLSSLLPSA

-309 FNDHGKI
+309 FDDRGKI

-393 TATLPQAVIGNVKL
+393 TATLPQANIGNIKL
-407 TAKSDSFNLAAR
+407 TAKSDAFNLAAR

-428 AGDMTFAEPNL
+428 AGDTTFTDPNL

-444 GPVTIASPLQITPGS
+444 GPVTIASPLQISPSG

-466 LESANIIGGLNGSYR
+466 VESANINGGLNGSYR
-481 LADQA
+481 LADKA
-486 LTGNVKLTI
+486 LTGNLKLTI
-495 APAALPAAVSGRF
+495 SPAALPAAVTSRF

-514 ESQVTGTIPSKF
+514 ESQVVGTIPSKF
-526 ALSNLVVTSGT
+526 ALSNLVLKSGT

-548 SKVNADL
+548 GMLNADL
-555 SGRLPDIGKLITGAN
+555 SGRLPDIGKLIPGAS

-576 VRVGGELPA
+576 LRVGGELPA
-585 ISVTANLK
+585 LSVTANLK
-593 SPSLEMAD
+593 AASLEMAD
-601 RTLGNLNID
+601 RVLGNLNID

-615 DPKAPQGKIAATG
+615 DPKAPQGRIAATG
-628 TIDGQPIAIN
+628 TIDGQPIGIN
-638 GDISSADGRMRIPAL
+638 GDITSQDGKISIPAL
-653 TADIGGNRLTANL
+653 TADIGGNRLTGNA
-666 EFSPALQPTGA
+666 EFSPTLEPTAA
-677 LTFDFPNIGLLA
+677 LTFDFPNVGLLA

-705 VASDNGKIALKLR
+705 ISSDSGRVALKLL
-718 ATGASIRRDTLA
+718 ATGGSIRRDTLA
-730 IVKPDIDVTVSDLST
+730 IVKPDIDVTISDLNAL
-745 FAANG
+745 AANG
-750 TVKAEELNAGAN
+750 TVKAEEVSAGTN
-762 RLAGLALGFT
+762 RLAGLSLRFAK
-772 RQQNQTVFDLNAAYD
+772 QQNHTDFDLDAAYD
-787 GNPVLAAGNIEMADG
+787 GNPVLAAGNIEAADG
-802 AIDLN
+802 AIHLN
-807 LDRFSASPRNIPVE
+807 LDRFSASPRNIPIE
-821 LAAPTQVAIT
+821 LAAPAQVAI
-831 GGTAS
+831 GGGAAS
-836 LTGLTLK
+836 LNGLMLK
-843 TGTGSVSVTGSAGE
+843 TGTGSVTVTGSAGE
-857 TLKLDADIHD
+857 TLKLDADIRE

-887 GKIAVTGT
+887 GTIAVTGT

-914 TKGAGLAPLGI
+914 TKGAGLAPLDI

-932 DNKLDFDTTIGS
+932 DNKLDFDTTVGS
-944 GDGLSLK
+944 DDGLSLK

-965 LNIDADIL
+965 LDVNADIL

-982 FVPDLAAAG
+982 FVPDLAAEG
-991 VITGKVSA
+991 TITGKV
-999 TGPLSAPTANF
+999 
-1010 DLDWKDAATSHTKR
+1010 AAS
-1024 AGLGDLAVK
+1024 
-1033 ASGKFA
+1033 
-1039 DNKLDFDTAIAGADS
+1039 
-1054 LSLKSNGNV
+1054 
-1063 AVTGTTIGNVEVD
+1063 
-1076 ATLKNIPAGIA
+1076 
-1087 NSFVADLAAKGAISG
+1087 
-1102 TVSAAGSLAAPTAN
+1102 GSLAAPTAN
-1116 FDLSWKDAGTSH
+1116 FDLDWKGAATSQ
-1128 TKRAGLGDLAVKA
+1128 TKRVGLADLGLKA
-1141 SGKFADNK
+1141 SGKFADSK
-1149 LDFDTAIAGA
+1149 LDFDTVIGGA
-1159 DSLSLKSNGNVA
+1159 NRLSLKANGNVA
-1171 VTGTTIGN
+1171 ITGTTIGN
-1179 VEVDATLK
+1179 VKADAALA
-1187 NIPAGIA
+1187 NVPA
-1194 NSFVADL
+1194 N
-1201 AAKGA
+1201 
-1206 ISGTV
+1206 
-1211 SAAGSLAA
+1211 
-1219 PTANFDLSW
+1219 
-1228 KDAGTSHTKRAGL
+1228 
-1241 ADLAVKASGKFADN
+1241 
-1255 KLDFDTAIA
+1255 
-1264 GADSVSLTA
+1264 
-1273 NGNVAVTGTM
+1273 
-1283 IDNIKVDATLKNIP
+1283 
-1297 AGIANSFVAD
+1297 IANSFVAD
-1307 LAAEGAISGT
+1307 LAAEGTISGKI
-1317 VSAAGSLAAPTANFD
+1317 SASGSLSAPSADFD
-1332 LDWKDAAT
+1332 LKWKDAAT
-1340 SHTKRAGLAALGLT
+1340 SHTKRAGLAALGMAASGKFADNKLDFTT
-1354 AAGKFADNKLDFNAA
+1354 AIDGANSLSLKANGNVAITGTTIGNVKVDAALANVPVNIANSFVADLAAEGAISGKISASGSLSAPSADFDLNWKDAATSHTKRAGLAALGVTASGKFADNKLDFNAA
-1369 ASGAEGLSLK
+1369 VSGDKDLSLK
-1379 STGNVALV
+1379 AKGNVALA
-1387 GTTVENIKVDAEI
+1387 GTAIDSLKVDAEI
-1400 AKIPASL
+1400 AKLPASL

-1429 TPAAPNADFKLAW
+1429 TPAAPKADFKLDW

-1448 HTRSAHLSGLALA
+1448 QTRSAHLSGLALTT
-1461 ASGHF
+1461 SGRF
-1466 ADNRLD
+1466 ADDRLD
-1472 FDADLGGKDGLSLK
+1472 FDANLGGRDGLSLK
-1486 AKGNVATAGTSVRN
+1486 AAGNIAISGTSVRN
-1500 LDVKADLANLPAALA
+1500 LDVKADLANLPAGLA
-1515 NGFIPGLAAEG
+1515 NGFVPGLAAEG

-1531 ASVSGA
+1531 ASASGA

-1554 AQTKNSGLSGLSA
+1554 AQTKSSGLSGLSA
-1567 AASGKYADDRVDFD
+1567 AASGKFANDRVDFD
-1581 ANLAGKDGVL
+1581 ANLTGKDGVL

-1644 PENPIVDF
+1644 PANPIVDF
-1652 KLDWKDAATSHT
+1652 KLNWKDAATSHT

-1683 RLDFDANLSG
+1683 RLNFDAALNG
-1693 SGGVALKA
+1693 SGGIALKA
-1701 AGNLSLAGTSIRAV
+1701 TGNLAIAGTSIR
-1715 DATVNA
+1715 
-1721 SNVPAAIANSFVPGL
+1721 SLNVTANTTNLPAGIANGFVPGL
-1736 GAEGA
+1736 AAEGA
-1741 VSATAKATGAL
+1741 VSATVKATGAL

-1773 AGLSPFTIGA
+1773 AGLSPFSIGA

-1788 GNRLTVDTSLVG
+1788 GNRLTVDTSLAG

-1815 GNRALDMRFNGNLP
+1815 GNRAIDMRFNGNLP

-1848 TLNLQVGGTAAA
+1848 TVNLQIGGTAAA

-1880 LAVNNLAATVTF
+1880 LAVNNLTATVTF

-1929 ISIKLDQAVYV
+1929 ISIKLDKAVYV

-1952 LGLRGPIMNSTL
+1952 VGLRGPITNATL

-1983 SLREIDIRHKN
+1983 SLREVDIRHKN

-2005 DGERKPTEKSSTIT
+2005 DGERKPGEKSSVIT

-2030 FARGRGIDAEL
+2030 FVRGRGIDAEL
-2041 GGKVTIRG
+2041 GGRVTIRG

-2068 ILNRRLDFTD
+2068 ILNRRLDFSD

-2097 STSGSTTL
+2097 SASGSTTL
-2105 TVDVA
+2105 TVDVT

-2177 DDLDISTDS
+2177 DDFDVSTDS

-2202 YFELQQGGA
+2202 YFELQQGGS
-2211 AGAKAII
+2211 AGAKAVI

>member
-1 MQMLAKIVNWF
+1 MQTLTKIVNWIV
-12 LRLTAYG
+12 RLTGYV
-19 VGAILILA
+19 VGATLILA
-27 VLALAIFGFTAFGA
+27 VVALAIFGFTSFGA
-41 RIVTEKIAST
+41 RIVTERIAST
-51 LSNRDMTITVRE
+51 LSNRDMTIEVRE

-71 LRAAEITVSDTR
+71 LRAAQISISDTR
-83 GVFAEIHGIAIDW
+83 GVFAEIHGVAIDW

-111 EIEAIDVLRKP
+111 EIEAINVLRKP
-122 VRTLPSRPAAENAG
+122 VRTLPSRPQAENSG

-143 VDIDRVALPDI
+143 VDVDRIALPDI
-154 KLAEP
+154 KLAAP
-159 FAGRAFALAAEGSLS
+159 LAGRAFALAAEGSLS
-174 ANRDGGEAIV
+174 ANGDGGEAVV
-184 NVRRH
+184 NVSRH
-189 AVLDARLVADIAYA
+189 AVPDARLAADIAFA

-215 AEPKGGLL
+215 SEPKGGLL
-223 AGFLGLPDNPAVNI
+223 AGFLGLPDSPAVNI

-248 RGKVQAALDGQQ
+248 KGKLQAALDGQP
-260 RAAIEARHQIS
+260 RAAIEARHQITE
-271 ADGLHHLD
+271 DGLHHLD

-284 DLSSLLPAA
+284 DLSSLLPSA

-309 FNDHGKI
+309 FDNHGKI

-393 TATLPQAVIGNVKL
+393 TATLPQTNIGNIKL
-407 TAKSDSFNLAAR
+407 TAKSDAFNLAAR

-428 AGDMTFAEPNL
+428 AGDATFSDPNL

-444 GPVTIASPLQITPGS
+444 GPVTIASPLQISPSG

-466 LESANIIGGLNGSYR
+466 VESASINGGLNGSYR
-481 LADQA
+481 LTDQA
-486 LTGNVKLTI
+486 LTGNLKLTI
-495 APAALPAAVSGRF
+495 NPAALPAAATDRF
-508 DGPISL
+508 DAPISL
-514 ESQVTGTIPSKF
+514 ESQVVGTIPSKF
-526 ALSNLVVTSGT
+526 ALSNLVLKSGT

-548 SKVNADL
+548 GILNADL
-555 SGRLPDIGKLITGAN
+555 SGRLPDIGKLIPGAS

-576 VRVGGELPA
+576 LRVGGELPA

-593 SPSLEMAD
+593 APSLEMAD
-601 RTLGNLNID
+601 RVLGNLNID

-615 DPKAPQGKIAATG
+615 DPKAPQGRIAATG
-628 TIDGQPIAIN
+628 TIDGQPIGIN
-638 GDISSADGRMRIPAL
+638 GDIRSQDGKTSIPAL
-653 TADIGGNRLTANL
+653 TADIGGNRLTGNV
-666 EFSPALQPTGA
+666 EFSSSLEPTGA

-705 VASDNGKIALKLR
+705 VSSDGGRIALKLL
-718 ATGASIRRDTLA
+718 ATGGSIRRDTLA
-730 IVKPDIDVTVSDLST
+730 IVKPDIDVTVSDLKAL
-745 FAANG
+745 AANG
-750 TVKAEELNAGAN
+750 TVKAEEVSAGTN
-762 RLAGLALGFT
+762 RLAGLSLDFT
-772 RQQNQTVFDLNAAYD
+772 KQQDHTDFDLDAAYD
-787 GNPVLAAGNIEMADG
+787 GNPVLAAGNIEAAGGTMH
-802 AIDLN
+802 LN
-807 LDRFSASPRNIPVE
+807 LDRFSASPRNIPIE
-821 LAAPTQVAIT
+821 LAAPTQVAI
-831 GGTAS
+831 GGGAAS
-836 LTGLTLK
+836 LNGLTLK
-843 TGTGSVSVTGSAGE
+843 TGTGSVTVTGSAGE
-857 TLKLDADIHD
+857 TLKIDADIRE

-887 GKIAVTGT
+887 GTIAVTGT

-914 TKGAGLAPLGI
+914 AKGAGLAPLGI

-932 DNKLDFDTTIGS
+932 DNKLDFDTTVGS
-944 GDGLSLK
+944 NDGLSLK
-951 AAGNVALA
+951 AAGNVTLA

-965 LNIDADIL
+965 FDVRADIL
-973 NLPARIANG
+973 NLPARVANG
-982 FVPDLAAAG
+982 FVPDLAAEG
-991 VITGKVSA
+991 TITGKLA
-999 TGPLSAPTANF
+999 TSGTLANPTANF
-1010 DLDWKDAATSHTKR
+1010 DLDWKGAATSQTKR
-1024 AGLGDLAVK
+1024 AGLAELAVK

-1039 DNKLDFDTAIAGADS
+1039 DSKLDFDTVIGGPNS
-1054 LSLKSNGNV
+1054 LSLKATGNV
-1063 AVTGTTIGNVEVD
+1063 AITGTTLGNVTVD
-1076 ATLKNIPAGIA
+1076 AALANIPANIA
-1087 NSFVADLAAKGAISG
+1087 NSFVPNLAAEGAISG
-1102 TVSAAGSLAAPTAN
+1102 KISAAGSISAPTAD
-1116 FDLSWKDAGTSH
+1116 FDLNWK
-1128 TKRAGLGDLAVKA
+1128 
-1141 SGKFADNK
+1141 N
-1149 LDFDTAIAGA
+1149 
-1159 DSLSLKSNGNVA
+1159 
-1171 VTGTTIGN
+1171 
-1179 VEVDATLK
+1179 AT
-1187 NIPAGIA
+1187 
-1194 NSFVADL
+1194 
-1201 AAKGA
+1201 
-1206 ISGTV
+1206 
-1211 SAAGSLAA
+1211 
-1219 PTANFDLSW
+1219 
-1228 KDAGTSHTKRAGL
+1228 TSHTKRAGL
-1241 ADLAVKASGKFADN
+1241 AALGVTASGKLADN
-1255 KLDFDTAIA
+1255 KLDFDTGIVGANSLSLSATGNVAIT
-1264 GADSVSLTA
+1264 GTML
-1273 NGNVAVTGTM
+1273 GNVAV
-1283 IDNIKVDATLKNIP
+1283 DAALANVP
-1297 AGIANSFVAD
+1297 AKIANSFVPD
-1307 LAAEGAISGT
+1307 LAAEGAISGKI
-1317 VSAAGSLAAPTANFD
+1317 SAAGSLSAPTADFD
-1332 LDWKDAAT
+1332 LNWKDAAT
-1340 SHTKRAGLAALGLT
+1340 SHTKRAGLAAIGVT
-1354 AAGKFADNKLDFNAA
+1354 ASGKFAENKLDFNAA
-1369 ASGAEGLSLK
+1369 VSGDKELSLNAK
-1379 STGNVALV
+1379 GNVALA
-1387 GTTVENIKVDAEI
+1387 GNTIDSIKLDAEI
-1400 AKIPASL
+1400 IKLPASL

-1421 SGTLSAAG
+1421 SGTMSAAG
-1429 TPAAPNADFKLAW
+1429 TAAAPKADFKLDW

-1448 HTRSAHLSGLALA
+1448 QTRSAHLSGLALA
-1461 ASGHF
+1461 ASGRF

-1472 FDADLGGKDGLSLK
+1472 FDANLAGQGGLSLK
-1486 AKGNVATAGTSVRN
+1486 AAGNVAISGTSVRN
-1500 LDVKADLANLPAALA
+1500 LDVKADLANLPAGLA
-1515 NGFIPGLAAEG
+1515 NSFVPGLAAEG

-1531 ASVSGA
+1531 ASASGA

-1554 AQTKNSGLSGLSA
+1554 AQTKSSGLSGLSA
-1567 AASGKYADDRVDFD
+1567 AASGKFVNDRVDFD

-1605 RDLSINADIPALPA
+1605 RDLSINADIAALPA

-1644 PENPIVDF
+1644 PADPIVDF
-1652 KLDWKDAATSHT
+1652 KLNWKDAATSHT
-1664 KAAGLSRL
+1664 KAAGLARL
-1672 ALAATGKYAGD
+1672 TLAATGKYAGD
-1683 RLDFDANLSG
+1683 RLDFDADLSG
-1693 SGGVALKA
+1693 SGGISLKA
-1701 AGNLSLAGTSIRAV
+1701 AGNLSIAGTTIRSIDVTA
-1715 DATVNA
+1715 NA
-1721 SNVPAAIANSFVPGL
+1721 ANVPAAIANGFVPGI
-1736 GAEGA
+1736 GADGTI
-1741 VSATAKATGAL
+1741 SATAKATGAL
-1752 SAPSVDFKVDWK
+1752 SSPVVDFKVDWR

-1773 AGLSPFTIGA
+1773 AGLSPLSIGA

-1788 GNRLTVDTSLVG
+1788 GNRLTVDTSLAG
-1800 DAGMSLKGGGSVVIT
+1800 DAGMSLKGGGSVVIS
-1815 GNRALDMRFNGNLP
+1815 GNRAIDMRFNGNVP

-1837 AQQGLVADGVA
+1837 AQQGFVADGVA
-1848 TLNLQVGGTAAA
+1848 NVNLEIGGTAAA

-1880 LAVNNLAATVTF
+1880 LAVNNLTATVTF
-1892 NGSQAVISRLSG
+1892 NGNQAVISRLSG

-1913 ASGTIGIQPAG
+1913 VSGTIGIQPAG

-1929 ISIKLDQAVYV
+1929 ISIKLDKAVYV

-1952 LGLRGPIMNSTL
+1952 LGLRGPITNATL

-2005 DGERKPTEKSSTIT
+2005 DGERKPGEKSSVIT

-2030 FARGRGIDAEL
+2030 FVRGRGIDAEL
-2041 GGKVTIRG
+2041 GGLVTIRG

-2062 RRGRMT
+2062 RRGRLT
-2068 ILNRRLDFTD
+2068 ILNRRLDFSD
-2078 KSRITFA
+2078 KSRITFV

-2097 STSGSTTL
+2097 SSSGTTTL

-2121 SSPQLPQ
+2121 SSPELPQ

-2177 DDLDISTDS
+2177 DDFDVSTDS

-2202 YFELQQGGA
+2202 YFELQQGGS
-2211 AGAKAII
+2211 AGAKAVI

-2228 RGAAGGNGAGEAGV
+2228 RGGAGGNGEGEAGI

>member
-1 MQMLAKIVNWF
+1 MQTLAKIVNWII
-12 LRLTAYG
+12 RLTGYA
-19 VGAILILA
+19 VGATLILA
-27 VLALAIFGFTAFGA
+27 VAALAIFGFTSFGA

-51 LSNRDMTITVRE
+51 LSNRDMTIEVRE

-71 LRAAEITVSDTR
+71 LRAAEISISDTR

-111 EIEAIDVLRKP
+111 EIEAINVLRKP
-122 VRTLPSRPAAENAG
+122 VRTLPSRPGAENSG
-136 GFSLPIK
+136 GFNLPIK

-154 KLAEP
+154 KLAAP
-159 FAGRAFALAAEGSLS
+159 VAGRAFALAAEGSLS
-174 ANRDGGEAIV
+174 ANGDGGEAVV
-184 NVRRH
+184 NVSRH
-189 AVLDARLVADIAYA
+189 AVPDARLAADIAFA

-215 AEPKGGLL
+215 SEPKGGLL
-223 AGFLGLPDNPAVNI
+223 AGFLGLPDSPAVNI

-248 RGKVQAALDGQQ
+248 KGKLQAALDGQQ
-260 RAAIEARHQIS
+260 RAAIEARHQITE
-271 ADGLHHLD
+271 DGLHHLD

-284 DLSSLLPAA
+284 DLSSLLPSA

-309 FNDHGKI
+309 FDNHGKI

-393 TATLPQAVIGNVKL
+393 TATLPQANIGNIKL
-407 TAKSDSFNLAAR
+407 TAKSDAFNLAAR

-428 AGDMTFAEPNL
+428 AGDATFAEPNL

-444 GPVTIASPLQITPGS
+444 GPVTIASPLQISPSG

-466 LESANIIGGLNGSYR
+466 VESANINGGLNGSYR
-481 LADQA
+481 LADKA
-486 LTGNVKLTI
+486 LTGNLKLTI
-495 APAALPAAVSGRF
+495 NPAALPAAVTSKF

-514 ESQVTGTIPSKF
+514 ESQVVGTIPSKF
-526 ALSNLVVTSGT
+526 ALSNLVLKSST

-548 SKVNADL
+548 GMLNADL
-555 SGRLPDIGKLITGAN
+555 SGRLPDIGKLIPGAS

-576 VRVGGELPA
+576 LRVGGELPA

-593 SPSLEMAD
+593 AASLKMAD
-601 RTLGNLNID
+601 RTLSNLNID

-615 DPKAPQGKIAATG
+615 DPKAPQGRIAATG
-628 TIDGQPIAIN
+628 TIDGQPIGIN
-638 GDISSADGRMRIPAL
+638 GDITSQDGKISIPAL
-653 TADIGGNRLTANL
+653 TADIGGNRLTGNV
-666 EFSPALQPTGA
+666 EFSPSLEPTGA
-677 LTFDFPNIGLLA
+677 LTFDFPNVGLLA

-705 VASDNGKIALKLR
+705 VSSDSGRIALKLL
-718 ATGASIRRDTLA
+718 ATGGSIRRDTLA
-730 IVKPDIDVTVSDLST
+730 IVKPDIDVTVSDLSAL
-745 FAANG
+745 AANG
-750 TVKAEELNAGAN
+750 TVKAEEVSAGTN
-762 RLAGLALGFT
+762 KLAGLSLRFT
-772 RQQNQTVFDLNAAYD
+772 KQQNHTNFDLDAAYD
-787 GNPVLAAGNIEMADG
+787 GNPLLAAGNVEAADG
-802 AIDLN
+802 TIHLN
-807 LDRFSASPRNIPVE
+807 LDRFSASPRNIPIE
-821 LAAPTQVAIT
+821 LAAPTQVAI
-831 GGTAS
+831 GDGAAS
-836 LTGLTLK
+836 LNGLTLK
-843 TGTGSVSVTGSAGE
+843 TGAGSVTVTGSAGE
-857 TLKLDADIHD
+857 TLKLDADIRE

-887 GKIAVTGT
+887 GTIAVTGT

-914 TKGAGLAPLGI
+914 TKGAGLAPLAI

-932 DNKLDFDTTIGS
+932 DNKLDFDTTVGS
-944 GDGLSLK
+944 NDGLSLK
-951 AAGNVALA
+951 AAGNVTLA

-965 LNIDADIL
+965 LDVNADIL
-973 NLPARIANG
+973 NLPVRIANG
-982 FVPDLAAAG
+982 FVPDLAAEG
-991 VITGKVSA
+991 TITGK
-999 TGPLSAPTANF
+999 
-1010 DLDWKDAATSHTKR
+1010 
-1024 AGLGDLAVK
+1024 
-1033 ASGKFA
+1033 
-1039 DNKLDFDTAIAGADS
+1039 
-1054 LSLKSNGNV
+1054 
-1063 AVTGTTIGNVEVD
+1063 
-1076 ATLKNIPAGIA
+1076 
-1087 NSFVADLAAKGAISG
+1087 LAAS
-1102 TVSAAGSLAAPTAN
+1102 GSLAAPTAN
-1116 FDLSWKDAGTSH
+1116 FDLDWK
-1128 TKRAGLGDLAVKA
+1128 
-1141 SGKFADNK
+1141 
-1149 LDFDTAIAGA
+1149 
-1159 DSLSLKSNGNVA
+1159 
-1171 VTGTTIGN
+1171 
-1179 VEVDATLK
+1179 
-1187 NIPAGIA
+1187 
-1194 NSFVADL
+1194 
-1201 AAKGA
+1201 
-1206 ISGTV
+1206 
-1211 SAAGSLAA
+1211 SAA
-1219 PTANFDLSW
+1219 
-1228 KDAGTSHTKRAGL
+1228 TSQTRRAGL
-1241 ADLAVKASGKFADN
+1241 ADLAVKASGKFADS
-1255 KLDFDTAIA
+1255 KLDFDTVIG
-1264 GADSVSLTA
+1264 GADSLSLKA
-1273 NGNVAVTGTM
+1273 NGNVAITGTT
-1283 IDNIKVDATLKNIP
+1283 IGNVTVDAALANVP
-1297 AGIANSFVAD
+1297 ANIANSFVPD
-1307 LAAEGAISGT
+1307 LAAEGAISGKI
-1317 VSAAGSLAAPTANFD
+1317 SASGSLSAPTADFD
-1332 LDWKDAAT
+1332 LNWKDAAT
-1340 SHTKRAGLAALGLT
+1340 SHTKRAGLAALGVT
-1354 AAGKFADNKLDFNAA
+1354 ASGKFAENKLDFNAA
-1369 ASGAEGLSLK
+1369 VSGDKDLSLK
-1379 STGNVALV
+1379 AMGNVALA
-1387 GTTVENIKVDAEI
+1387 GTAIDSIKVDA
-1400 AKIPASL
+1400 AL
-1407 ANAFVP
+1407 ANVPANIANSFVP
-1413 DLAAGGTI
+1413 DLAAEGAI
-1421 SGTLSAAG
+1421 SGTVSAAG
-1429 TPAAPNADFKLAW
+1429 TPAAPKADFKLDW

-1448 HTRSAHLSGLALA
+1448 QTRSAHLSGLALTT
-1461 ASGHF
+1461 SGRF

-1472 FDADLGGKDGLSLK
+1472 FDANLGGRDGLSLK
-1486 AKGNVATAGTSVRN
+1486 AAGNIAILGTSVRN
-1500 LDVKADLANLPAALA
+1500 LDVKADLANLPAGLA
-1515 NGFIPGLAAEG
+1515 NGFVPGLAAEG

-1531 ASVSGA
+1531 ASASGA

-1554 AQTKNSGLSGLSA
+1554 AQTKSSGLSGLSA
-1567 AASGKYADDRVDFD
+1567 AASGKFANDRVDFD
-1581 ANLAGKDGVL
+1581 ANLSGKDGVL
-1591 AKATG
+1591 AKAKG
-1596 GVTIAGTAI
+1596 GVTIAGTTI

-1630 AEGTLSANAVTSGT
+1630 AEGTLSANAITSGT
-1644 PENPIVDF
+1644 PASPIVDF
-1652 KLDWKDAATSHT
+1652 KLNWKDAATSHT

-1683 RLDFDANLSG
+1683 RLDFDATLNG
-1693 SGGVALKA
+1693 SGGIALKA
-1701 AGNLSLAGTSIRAV
+1701 TGNLAIAGTSIKSLDVTAN
-1715 DATVNA
+1715 TTNL
-1721 SNVPAAIANSFVPGL
+1721 PAGIANGFVPGL
-1736 GAEGA
+1736 AAEGA
-1741 VSATAKATGAL
+1741 VSATVKATGAL

-1773 AGLSPFTIGA
+1773 AGLSPFSIGA

-1788 GNRLTVDTSLVG
+1788 GNRLTVDTSLAG

-1815 GNRALDMRFNGNLP
+1815 GNRAIDMRFNGNLP

-1848 TLNLQVGGTAAA
+1848 TVNLQIGGTAAA

-1880 LAVNNLAATVTF
+1880 LAINNLMATVTF
-1892 NGSQAVISRLSG
+1892 NGSQAVISRLNG

-1924 GFPAD
+1924 GFPTD
-1929 ISIKLDQAVYV
+1929 ISIKLDKAVYV

-1952 LGLRGPIMNSTL
+1952 VGLRGPITNATL

-2005 DGERKPTEKSSTIT
+2005 DGERKPGEKSSVIT

-2030 FARGRGIDAEL
+2030 FVRGRGIDAEL
-2041 GGKVTIRG
+2041 GGLVTIRG

-2068 ILNRRLDFTD
+2068 ILNRRLDFSD

-2097 STSGSTTL
+2097 SASGSTTL

-2177 DDLDISTDS
+2177 DDFDVSTDS

-2202 YFELQQGGA
+2202 YFELQQGGS
-2211 AGAKAII
+2211 AGAKAVI

-2228 RGAAGGNGAGEAGV
+2228 RGGAGGNGEGEAGI